1 MTGSFKVQLINMGTR
16 AAAFQAKL
24 RALHEY
30 HVRLLHN
37 VLPAPSGVDI
47 ANNIKYFSQTLL
59 TVLKDVRTS
68 PHELIRDPLEDPTRM
83 SAYPN
88 LEYGNLYNALTML
101 IDVAPCIQYGQIVF
115 GKALLQCL
123 SCILPFLDKD
133 LIDNLPYL
141 VSSTI
146 SVLPPALHQD
156 IVNALCYY
164 ILPFTI
170 TRRSADEQECQA
182 CQSVSSVIMM
192 VLQYSKNPAH
202 HCQLLECLMTLKH
215 NVVKDILCVV
225 AYGTAVS
232 RSSAAKLL
240 FYYWPAFDA
249 NLFDRKVLLSKLT
262 NDLVPFT
269 CQREHCPNAGNAE
282 AAKVCYD
289 HSISI
294 TYAPDCPP
302 PLYLCIECANEIH
315 REHANLEFGDILH
328 PMQQVS
334 MVCENKNCRSNEKS
348 AFSICFSTEC
358 ASYNGNHPIRYCGQC
373 HSNRHNSRRGGDHVV
388 HRSLQPAWQ
397 MDPEMQ
403 MHMVESVVSL
413 LREAKPLN
421 FEPGK
426 ESSSD
431 AKKNGHALTPD
442 NISLEERQMLGRYGI
457 WLLVGRCTPT
467 ADTPV
472 EVLGRIL
479 SMLFHWFHVTAYSYD
494 AAGQI
499 ESTIEKLKVDHV
511 CNWLKE
517 ICRIHYN
524 VFISCLLPH
533 PPEYARVGGHWETLA
548 SRTSHLK
555 EGLQRLICLVP
566 YEVITS
572 EIWDYVMP
580 HWMEAITND
589 VAEKEL
595 NELKIVL
602 SKILDPEMSPLGFDA
617 KTMYNF
623 VAIRFEKTTAKVQQQ
638 ALHWLQILT
647 KLEILIPLVQLF
659 AMFGDGVRIMK
670 YGIQHELMREKEK
683 DPQVQQQQAKIP
695 KTPCKESKAEMANPP
710 RRSSISPVVEDD
722 SGNTSAISDDEA
734 PTNRHTEF
742 STDAEHNLTCCI
754 LMLDILLKQME
765 LQDVEQHMGIHTSV
779 CENVSRLIKC
789 MVTAAR
795 VGLSSHVC
803 ALKVAECAYCEAS
816 TMWHQLSTKLVE
828 FMAPLNPVRP
838 PDVPIEDIIEE
849 EKSSRKSPPES
860 DKEKTRERDVSL
872 SMAPLPIPLG
882 PLGGFADIFKLDQF
896 FSDDG
901 KIIIMAGPVPVAVPQ
916 PEPHS
921 VGGVLVHM
929 PHVCSNNENGHS
941 VDNNELRKVHATDEI
956 MTATVE
962 TVSEQLDLASILP
975 TDRAI
980 ARSITLSDADVGSAN
995 VSVTKASVMG
1005 ENGANGS
1012 NGGENGS
1019 GSDEDEEEEDSDDFW
1034 HTSVGKFKFTLD
1046 QLPQPLQ
1053 YIHQLL
1059 TEIPTI
1065 KKPEIL
1071 YYVLQCLKT
1080 MALHGDALAKAARE
1094 QRGFFIWCQENL
1106 LIKNLWELCN
1116 AEHSHICQVCV
1127 PLLLHCITL
1136 PLGSDVFWRVVQ
1148 EAFHDVDWRV
1158 RFTAVERVTVI
1169 TRFMDS
1175 TPLRSEVG
1183 LQTALATAFCHL
1195 IASMD
1200 DINVYV
1206 AQRAT
1211 LYIGTIHDTAIRSLL
1226 FCLESQ
1232 FDLFIVDRPV
1242 VLQSV
1247 YQLHNS
1253 LSDRKMLGWEFFLNR
1268 FDTLFV
1274 EAQINLEKCGD
1285 ISYLRDLR
1293 NSDNGSEALSA
1304 KILKAREALSQS
1316 DTSGSMAKT
1325 LSASFGTKWPYKRTM
1340 SAPAS
1345 MAPRQD
1351 SKFAV
1356 PEKEKIYSRQVS
1368 APILKRKTSRFGL
1381 GQFLG
1386 SSSGNQNASTASH
1399 SVATTSNPLHTRSK
1413 AALPPPPCP
1422 IHHAPPHNT
1431 AFTYHHHPHPHHHP
1445 HSHPHHP
1452 HPYTHATHHPHTH
1465 TYTHTH
1471 PHSHTAGSSAQVAT
1485 FASAHS
1491 QSHQYLVHCVP
1502 PSHHSPMP
1510 TLQEAETLLRSQ
1522 AAQQPF
1528 QPTTNATTSTTITSS
1543 SMQPA
1548 TVVTAV
1554 AATTTATVTTNAT
1567 STTSAAGMP
1576 TTASS
1581 TSGHTFATSLH
1592 SHFQKH
1598 PSAPN
1603 LLPPQPMVTAPS
1615 PSPSALAFPMH
1626 CTCDVAPHSGANA
1639 AAAAAG
1645 TTGSTTANPDG
1656 HIHSLGGL
1664 NDDNLI
1670 GLLSRITEL
1679 EESDR
1684 ETIHLLVFMLM
1695 QFMSRTDQA
1704 FPSEDKPVTRTQN
1717 IVLKH
1722 LFLLLGHNQIDKTF
1736 HTTPDSLRV
1745 SAVFNAFLAN
1755 LPQVL
1760 DQNHLIGGL
1769 ILPSVMQIILY
1780 APNPTHTSGESYQN
1794 IVFNYSLWHLEQY
1807 PRRNWLFTLLVVL
1820 YKYSYTQPPLSGY
1833 VISAIR
1839 MIMNS
1844 LRGHFHQCRRIPTT
1858 TILDIQGVGG
1868 AARSRDV
1875 SQPSLGTDPDDKE
1888 ASPPASPMFPSEGT
1902 SAASKSKGQN
1912 VAFTPKLQHA
1922 FRKYNDSSLDADE
1935 TESELVAIPESDLS
1949 DSTLHGSSAPGS
1961 FDDTIHFEDIL
1972 PTAKMEL
1979 RNRRTVEYTEE
1990 KSSKSLKSMITTKT
2004 GDTYTTK
2011 IKGSTSESVSTTVV
2025 TTHTRHSLQEG
2036 VRMIVTPLVGPET
2049 TETAIV
2055 SPPVDVHRA
2064 VTVRNKSLEN
2074 AAAST
2079 SKMFA
2084 AIATNHLKALGA
2096 LQDMPAATT
2105 AAASVSSKPGS
2116 SSGSGSRSTNG
2127 GTAAPAVTTKPIG
2140 RHKTIV
2146 ECSAGTSSSSADEA
2160 RREKKSQTKSLR
2172 RTDKTYGSPESPLSK
2187 MSVMPNPRDEVDAGL
2202 LPPPKSIAALEI
2214 PTPERLLPIGTQD
2227 TVATLVER
2235 VRDGLNLPDISHLK
2249 QDSLDVSESTKDDV
2263 TASSRNNSPRRLI
2276 KQVALESPPN
2286 PNASAAAASA
2296 DAQTQA
2302 SSQAQSQAQPD
2313 LHTSILKN
2321 VTQDLKQTSGDRPT
2335 NAAGPSATSNSIKR
2349 PRQKLAPF
2357 NVDTNAIPD
2366 IRSRYAGSWPP
2377 PPFQPAEEHDEDGD
2391 EATDMP
2397 NGHTTHAANH
2407 APRGSSRRV
2416 GDYTIVERC
2425 SDCGAV
2431 IEEYTD
2437 EEIGILIVILGT
2449 FIHREPAMAA
2459 PFLPEVLTISSRI
2472 CLSGTHAWQ
2481 GENGLPLAS
2490 SAQAVA
2496 LQFIRCV
2503 LHQLAP
2509 NGIFLQVFQTQMKIK
2524 IRHNHFRSIAKAL
2537 QDFQDLNATSPIYM
2551 VCESLTSKKALPI
2564 DQLPVIF
2571 RNMAEYL
2578 QCVPAEAGVG
2588 LAVWSQAMQAME
2600 SLLRQVIVIMPS
2612 LSNAEYMLDLIATT
2626 LRLNCVP
2633 KTLLDPYSKIMA
2645 YCVQHTNLEY
2655 QTLYDLCTL
2664 NTRSFNKDRDK
2675 NLLCRQM
2682 IFEFVQALKFK
2693 SNIPDHNLLMIIGFV
2708 LLDAG
2713 GTLPP
2718 GALPG
2723 LPDAAPVL
2731 TTNAADCLR
2740 TYINDVID
2748 FLADFH
2754 TLSKIKNFKNG
2765 QSSNGLGEDTLG
2777 GVLKGAVAQYLAL
2790 EMSRGN
2796 SRDNKAVAR
2805 YLPWLNNAP
2814 SSLQQGPKEFTECV
2828 GHMRLLSWLLLG
2840 SLTHMALMQ
2849 RRQETQTLPPP
2860 VPPNVAPGQGQ
2871 PPAATVHYQH
2881 QGVTYSQ
2888 PVPQE
2893 ASCHIAD
2900 HIQVIFAGFAE
2911 QSKTSVLHMS
2921 SLFHAFTLCQLWT
2934 VYLEQ
2939 MAHNTNSNAEGSTLG
2954 VLFEFWTKVTPCI
2967 LQLVSHAK
2975 PANKDMHAQSSVD
2988 FQTQSANSKLSEMV
3002 NLHFLSLLEA
3012 LKETNSTVLGKL
3024 LPMWST
3030 VLSSQTQLSDTL
3042 HVRLQNVRDYAP
3054 DYEELQTNKSEALLK
3069 WLQRLQFKMGQIELQ
3084 ASTATQFYSI

>member
-1 MTGSFKVQLINMGTR
+1 MSDTFKNQLVNMGTR

-24 RALHEY
+24 RCLHDS
-30 HVRLLHN
+30 HVRLLQN
-37 VLPAPSGVDI
+37 TQPTPSGVDI

-68 PHELIRDPLEDPTRM
+68 PHELIRDPSEDPTRM

-123 SCILPFLDKD
+123 CCILPFLDKD

-141 VSSTI
+141 VSSTM

-182 CQSVSSVIMM
+182 CQAVSSVIMM
-192 VLQYSKNPAH
+192 VLQYSHNPAH

-215 NVVKDILCVV
+215 NVVKDILCVI
-225 AYGTAVS
+225 AYGTSMS

-240 FYYWPAFDA
+240 FYYWPAFDP

-262 NDLVPFT
+262 NDMVPFV
-269 CQREHCPNAGNAE
+269 CQCEQCPNAGNAE
-282 AAKVCYD
+282 AAKVCFD

-294 TYAPDCPP
+294 SYAPDCPP

-315 REHANLEFGDILH
+315 RKHANLEFGDILH

-334 MVCENKNCRSNEKS
+334 MVCENKNCRSTDKA

-358 ASYNGNHPIRYCGQC
+358 ASYNGNHPIRYCTLC

-388 HRSLQPAWQ
+388 HRSLQIIWQ
-397 MDPEMQ
+397 MDPEIQ
-403 MHMVESVVSL
+403 MHMVESVISL

-426 ESSSD
+426 DGSD
-431 AKKNGHALTPD
+431 PKKNGGNGTPD
-442 NISLEERQMLGRYGI
+442 TITLEERQMLGRYGI

-467 ADTPV
+467 PEMPV

-479 SMLFHWFHVTAYSYD
+479 SMLFHWFHVTACSYD
-494 AAGQI
+494 VASQI
-499 ESTIEKLKVDHV
+499 ESTIEKLKVEHV

-589 VAEKEL
+589 VGEKEL

-647 KLEILIPLVQLF
+647 KLGILIPLVQLF

-670 YGIQHELMREKEK
+670 YGVQHELMREKEGQGK
-683 DPQVQQQQAKIP
+683 GP
-695 KTPCKESKAEMANPP
+695 KTPLKETKNELGNPP

-779 CENVSRLIKC
+779 CENVARLIKC

-803 ALKVAECAYCEAS
+803 SLKVAECAYCEAS
-816 TMWHQLSTKLVE
+816 IMWHQLATKLVQ

-838 PDVPIEDIIEE
+838 PDIPIEDIIEE

-860 DKEKTRERDVSL
+860 DKEKSRERDVSL

-882 PLGGFADIFKLDQF
+882 PLGGF
-896 FSDDG
+896 
-901 KIIIMAGPVPVAVPQ
+901 AGPVPVAVPQ

-929 PHVCSNNENGHS
+929 PHVCSNNDYGHS
-941 VDNNELRKVHATDEI
+941 VDSIELRKVHATDEI

-975 TDRAI
+975 ADRAI

-995 VSVTKASVMG
+995 VSVTRASVLG
-1005 ENGANGS
+1005 ENGGANGS
-1012 NGGENGS
+1012 TGGGAGENGS
-1019 GSDEDEEEEDSDDFW
+1019 VSDEEEDEEEGEDFW

-1046 QLPQPLQ
+1046 QLPQTLQ

-1071 YYVLQCLKT
+1071 YYVLQCLNV

-1094 QRGFFIWCQENL
+1094 HRGFFIWCQEHL
-1106 LIKNLWELCN
+1106 LIKNLWGLCN
-1116 AEHSHICQVCV
+1116 AEHSHICQASV

-1148 EAFHDVDWRV
+1148 EAFHDTDWRI

-1175 TPLRSEVG
+1175 TPLRTEVG

-1253 LSDRKMLGWEFFLNR
+1253 LSDRKILNWEFFLNR

-1293 NSDNGSEALSA
+1293 NSENGSEALSS

-1345 MAPRQD
+1345 MIPRQD
-1351 SKFAV
+1351 SKFM
-1356 PEKEKIYSRQVS
+1356 PEKEKIYSRQIS

-1381 GQFLG
+1381 
-1386 SSSGNQNASTASH
+1386 
-1399 SVATTSNPLHTRSK
+1399 
-1413 AALPPPPCP
+1413 
-1422 IHHAPPHNT
+1422 
-1431 AFTYHHHPHPHHHP
+1431 
-1445 HSHPHHP
+1445 
-1452 HPYTHATHHPHTH
+1452 
-1465 TYTHTH
+1465 
-1471 PHSHTAGSSAQVAT
+1471 
-1485 FASAHS
+1485 
-1491 QSHQYLVHCVP
+1491 
-1502 PSHHSPMP
+1502 
-1510 TLQEAETLLRSQ
+1510 
-1522 AAQQPF
+1522 
-1528 QPTTNATTSTTITSS
+1528 
-1543 SMQPA
+1543 
-1548 TVVTAV
+1548 
-1554 AATTTATVTTNAT
+1554 
-1567 STTSAAGMP
+1567 
-1576 TTASS
+1576 
-1581 TSGHTFATSLH
+1581 
-1592 SHFQKH
+1592 
-1598 PSAPN
+1598 
-1603 LLPPQPMVTAPS
+1603 
-1615 PSPSALAFPMH
+1615 
-1626 CTCDVAPHSGANA
+1626 
-1639 AAAAAG
+1639 
-1645 TTGSTTANPDG
+1645 DG
-1656 HIHSLGGL
+1656 HIHSLGGI

-1684 ETIHLLVFMLM
+1684 ETIHLLVFLLM

-1704 FPSEDKPVTRTQN
+1704 FPSEDKPVSKTQN

-1736 HTTPDSLRV
+1736 HTTPENLRV

-1769 ILPSVMQIILY
+1769 ILPSIMQIILY
-1780 APNPTHTSGESYQN
+1780 APNPSNTAADCYQN
-1794 IVFNYSLWHLEQY
+1794 LVFNYSLWYLEQY
-1807 PRRNWLFTLLVVL
+1807 PRRNWMLTVLVVL
-1820 YKYSYTQPPLSGY
+1820 YKYSYTQPPYSAY
-1833 VISAIR
+1833 VISAMR
-1839 MIMNS
+1839 MVMNS
-1844 LRGHFHQCRRIPTT
+1844 LRNHFHQCRRIPTT
-1858 TILDIQGVGG
+1858 TILDIQGTS
-1868 AARSRDV
+1868 RSRDV
-1875 SQPSLGTDPDDKE
+1875 SQPSLGTDPDEKDP
-1888 ASPPASPMFPSEGT
+1888 SPPASPMFPSEGT

-1922 FRKYNDSSLDADE
+1922 FRKYNDSSLEADE

-1961 FDDTIHFEDIL
+1961 FDDTVHFEETSLTKGDMQRARAARAI
-1972 PTAKMEL
+1972 
-1979 RNRRTVEYTEE
+1979 EYEE
-1990 KSSKSLKSMITTKT
+1990 KTSRAQHKSLITTKT

-2011 IKGSTSESVSTTVV
+2011 IRTTGGQEAVSTTVV
-2025 TTHTRHSLQEG
+2025 TTQARHSLQEG
-2036 VRMIVTPLVGPET
+2036 VRMIVTPLVGT
-2049 TETAIV
+2049 DAAAETAIV

-2064 VTVRNKSLEN
+2064 ITVRNKSLEN

-2096 LQDMPAATT
+2096 LQDIQAK
-2105 AAASVSSKPGS
+2105 SSDSNSKSLTS
-2116 SSGSGSRSTNG
+2116 SNGNRSTNSSTENSG
-2127 GTAAPAVTTKPIG
+2127 KCPQQLPPVTSQHVQNQQQQPPHHPPASSKKPIG

-2146 ECSAGTSSSSADEA
+2146 ECSAGTSSSSTGTDDSRLSANH
-2160 RREKKSQTKSLR
+2160 KKPAGKSLKR
-2172 RTDKTYGSPESPLSK
+2172 SDKAYGSPDSPLSK
-2187 MSVMPNPRDEVDAGL
+2187 MSVMPNPVDEVDTTK
-2202 LPPPKSIAALEI
+2202 LPAPKSIAALEI
-2214 PTPERLLPIGTQD
+2214 PTPERLLPIGTHESVGGLID
-2227 TVATLVER
+2227 RL
-2235 VRDGLNLPDISHLK
+2235 RDGLNLPDISHLK
-2249 QDSLDVSESTKDDV
+2249 QDSLDVSDSTKDDI
-2263 TASSRNNSPRRLI
+2263 TPSSRTTSPRRLI

-2286 PNASAAAASA
+2286 ASAAG
-2296 DAQTQA
+2296 QQ
-2302 SSQAQSQAQPD
+2302 D
-2313 LHTSILKN
+2313 LHSSILKS
-2321 VTQDLKQTSGDRPT
+2321 VTQEVKTTTSATVTASTSGVH
-2335 NAAGPSATSNSIKR
+2335 NATKPEAPKR

-2357 NVDTNAIPD
+2357 NMDASAMPD
-2366 IRSRYAGSWPP
+2366 IRSRFAGAWPP
-2377 PPFQPAEEHDEDGD
+2377 PPYQPPEELDDDLDDGI
-2391 EATDMP
+2391 ENG
-2397 NGHTTHAANH
+2397 NGHSGAAAQPN
-2407 APRGSSRRV
+2407 RVSTRRV
-2416 GDYTIVERC
+2416 GDYTICDRC
-2425 SDCGAV
+2425 TDCGAL

-2437 EEIGILIVILGT
+2437 EDIGILIVILGT

-2459 PFLPEVLTISSRI
+2459 PFLPEILTITSRI
-2472 CLSGTHAWQ
+2472 CLTSTHSWQ
-2481 GENGLPLAS
+2481 GENGPALVC
-2490 SAQAVA
+2490 SAQAVS

-2509 NGIFLQVFQTQMKIK
+2509 NGIFVQVFQTQVKMKV
-2524 IRHNHFRSIAKAL
+2524 RHNSFRSIARAL
-2537 QDFQDLNATSPIYM
+2537 QDFQELNATHPIYM
-2551 VCESLTSKKALPI
+2551 VCESLQSKKSLPVE
-2564 DQLPVIF
+2564 QLPVIF

-2578 QCVPAEAGVG
+2578 HCVPTELTTGPGV
-2588 LAVWSQAMQAME
+2588 WQQAMQAME
-2600 SLLRQVIVIMPS
+2600 SLLRQVIVLLPNLANPEHLLDIMV
-2612 LSNAEYMLDLIATT
+2612 AT
-2626 LRLNCVP
+2626 LKMNIVP
-2633 KTLLDPYSKIMA
+2633 KTLLDPYSKIIGF
-2645 YCVQHTNLEY
+2645 CVQNTNLEY
-2655 QTLYDLCTL
+2655 HSLYDLCTL
-2664 NTRSFNKDRDK
+2664 NMRSFSKDRDK
-2675 NLLCRQM
+2675 MLLCRQL

-2693 SNIPDHNLLMIIGFV
+2693 TNIPDNNLLMIIGFV
-2708 LLDAG
+2708 LHDAG

-2718 GALPG
+2718 GTIIGFPE
-2723 LPDAAPVL
+2723 APPPL
-2731 TTNAADCLR
+2731 TTNAADCMR
-2740 TYINDVID
+2740 QYVNDVID

-2765 QSSNGLGEDTLG
+2765 QIQNGLGEDTLG

-2796 SRDNKAVAR
+2796 TRDNKSSSR

-2840 SLTHMALMQ
+2840 SLTHLALTQ
-2849 RRQETQTLPPP
+2849 RRDERHAIPIPSQQ
-2860 VPPNVAPGQGQ
+2860 VPPTV
-2871 PPAATVHYQH
+2871 PPAAVHYQH
-2881 QGVTYSQ
+2881 HQQQPSGMAPFAMPVSQ
-2888 PVPQE
+2888 E
-2893 ASCHIAD
+2893 SSCHIAD

-2934 VYLEQ
+2934 VYLEHV
-2939 MAHNTNSNAEGSTLG
+2939 ARSSSNAEGNTMG
-2954 VLFEFWTKVTPCI
+2954 VLFEFWAKVTPCI
-2967 LQLVSHAK
+2967 LQLVSHARPPK
-2975 PANKDMHAQSSVD
+2975 ESSGSGVGGAGIAD
-2988 FQTQSANSKLSEMV
+2988 FTQNPNAKSPNAKLSEMV

-3012 LKETNSTVLGKL
+3012 LKETNSTILGKL
-3024 LPMWST
+3024 LPLWSP
-3030 VLSSQTQLSDTL
+3030 VLSSQTQLSKTL
-3042 HVRLQNVRDYAP
+3042 HVRLQNVRDNAP
-3054 DYEELQTNKSEALLK
+3054 DFEEQQTHPSDALLK

>member
-24 RALHEY
+24 RALHDY

-68 PHELIRDPLEDPTRM
+68 PHELIRDPHEDPTRM

-170 TRRSADEQECQA
+170 TRRSSDEQECQA

-192 VLQYSKNPAH
+192 VLQYSNNPAH

-294 TYAPDCPP
+294 AYAPDCPP

-358 ASYNGNHPIRYCGQC
+358 ATFNGNHPIRYCSQC

-413 LREAKPLN
+413 LRESKPLN

-426 ESSSD
+426 ESSSSE
-431 AKKNGHALTPD
+431 AKKNGSAATAD
-442 NISLEERQMLGRYGI
+442 NISREERQRLGRYGI

-494 AAGQI
+494 AAGQV

-524 VFISCLLPH
+524 VFIACLLPH

-555 EGLQRLICLVP
+555 EGMQRLICLVP

-602 SKILDPEMSPLGFDA
+602 SKILDPEMSPLGFDG

-670 YGIQHELMREKEK
+670 YGIQHELMREK
-683 DPQVQQQQAKIP
+683 DAAQLQLP
-695 KTPCKESKAEMANPP
+695 KAPKVPCKETKAEMANPP

-816 TMWHQLSTKLVE
+816 IMWHQLATKLVQ

-860 DKEKTRERDVSL
+860 DKEKTRDVSL

-882 PLGGFADIFKLDQF
+882 PLGGF
-896 FSDDG
+896 
-901 KIIIMAGPVPVAVPQ
+901 AGPVPVAVPQ

-929 PHVCSNNENGHS
+929 PHVCS
-941 VDNNELRKVHATDEI
+941 I

-1012 NGGENGS
+1012 TACGGENGS

-1046 QLPQPLQ
+1046 TLPQPLQ

-1071 YYVLQCLKT
+1071 YYVLQCLNT
-1080 MALHGDALAKAARE
+1080 MALHGDALAKAAKE

-1116 AEHSHICQVCV
+1116 AEHSHICQVGV

-1148 EAFHDVDWRV
+1148 EAFHDTDWRV

-1253 LSDRKMLGWEFFLNR
+1253 LSDRKLLGWDFFLNR

-1351 SKFAV
+1351 SKFV

-1381 GQFLG
+1381 
-1386 SSSGNQNASTASH
+1386 
-1399 SVATTSNPLHTRSK
+1399 
-1413 AALPPPPCP
+1413 
-1422 IHHAPPHNT
+1422 
-1431 AFTYHHHPHPHHHP
+1431 
-1445 HSHPHHP
+1445 
-1452 HPYTHATHHPHTH
+1452 
-1465 TYTHTH
+1465 
-1471 PHSHTAGSSAQVAT
+1471 
-1485 FASAHS
+1485 
-1491 QSHQYLVHCVP
+1491 
-1502 PSHHSPMP
+1502 
-1510 TLQEAETLLRSQ
+1510 
-1522 AAQQPF
+1522 
-1528 QPTTNATTSTTITSS
+1528 
-1543 SMQPA
+1543 
-1548 TVVTAV
+1548 
-1554 AATTTATVTTNAT
+1554 
-1567 STTSAAGMP
+1567 
-1576 TTASS
+1576 
-1581 TSGHTFATSLH
+1581 
-1592 SHFQKH
+1592 
-1598 PSAPN
+1598 
-1603 LLPPQPMVTAPS
+1603 
-1615 PSPSALAFPMH
+1615 
-1626 CTCDVAPHSGANA
+1626 
-1639 AAAAAG
+1639 
-1645 TTGSTTANPDG
+1645 DG

-1664 NDDNLI
+1664 NDENLI

-1736 HTTPDSLRV
+1736 HTTPESLRV

-1780 APNPTHTSGESYQN
+1780 APYPTNTSGESYQN

-1833 VISAIR
+1833 IISGIR

-1888 ASPPASPMFPSEGT
+1888 ASPPVSPMFPSEAT
-1902 SAASKSKGQN
+1902 SAASKSKGN

-1949 DSTLHGSSAPGS
+1949 DSTLHGSAPGS
-1961 FDDTIHFEDIL
+1961 FDDTIHFEDVM
-1972 PTAKMEL
+1972 PTRKRL
-1979 RNRRTVEYTEE
+1979 EYTEE
-1990 KSSKSLKSMITTKT
+1990 KSTKSHKSMITTKV

-2011 IKGSTSESVSTTVV
+2011 IKATTTSETLV
-2025 TTHTRHSLQEG
+2025 TTRHSLQEG
-2036 VRMIVTPLVGPET
+2036 VRMIVTPLVAAET

-2096 LQDMPAATT
+2096 LQDVPGT
-2105 AAASVSSKPGS
+2105 ADRKPGS
-2116 SSGSGSRSTNG
+2116 SSGSGSRSVNG
-2127 GTAAPAVTTKPIG
+2127 NATAAPAPTAAPTKSIG

-2146 ECSAGTSSSSADEA
+2146 ECSAGTSSSSMDDS
-2160 RREKKSQTKSLR
+2160 RHQKKSQTKSLK
-2172 RTDKTYGSPESPLSK
+2172 RTDKNYGSPDSPLSK
-2187 MSVMPNPRDEVDAGL
+2187 MSVMPNPRDEMDAAMQG
-2202 LPPPKSIAALEI
+2202 LPPPKNIAALEI

-2227 TVATLVER
+2227 TVAALVER
-2235 VRDGLNLPDISHLK
+2235 VREGLNLPDISHLK

-2263 TASSRNNSPRRLI
+2263 TPSSRTNSPRRLI

-2286 PNASAAAASA
+2286 PNAPSTS
-2296 DAQTQA
+2296 QQPTQPPA
-2302 SSQAQSQAQPD
+2302 D

-2321 VTQDLKQTSGDRPT
+2321 VQQELKQSAGGAPAGG
-2335 NAAGPSATSNSIKR
+2335 AAGGGLTSSNSIKR

-2366 IRSRYAGSWPP
+2366 IRSRFAGSWPP
-2377 PPFQPAEEHDEDGD
+2377 PPFQPAEPDPDDEGDDGVG
-2391 EATDMP
+2391 EAT
-2397 NGHTTHAANH
+2397 NGHGTSHGTAHV
-2407 APRGSSRRV
+2407 PRGSARRV

-2425 SDCGAV
+2425 SDCGAH

-2437 EEIGILIVILGT
+2437 EEIGIFIVILGA

-2459 PFLPEVLTISSRI
+2459 PFLPEILTMTSRI
-2472 CLSGTHAWQ
+2472 CLSSTHSWQ
-2481 GENGLPLAS
+2481 GENGPPLAC

-2509 NGIFLQVFQTQMKIK
+2509 NGIFLQVFQTQMKMK

-2551 VCESLTSKKALPI
+2551 VCESLTSKKALPV

-2578 QCVPAEAGVG
+2578 NLQCVPAEAGVG
-2588 LAVWSQAMQAME
+2588 LAMWSQAMQAME

-2612 LSNAEYMLDLIATT
+2612 LTNAEYMLDIIAAT

-2655 QTLYDLCTL
+2655 QTVYELCTL
-2664 NTRSFNKDRDK
+2664 NTRSFSKDRDK

-2693 SNIPDHNLLMIIGFV
+2693 SNIPDHNLLVIIGVV

-2718 GALPG
+2718 GSAPG
-2723 LPDAAPVL
+2723 MPDAAPML
-2731 TTNAADCLR
+2731 TTNSADCLR
-2740 TYINDVID
+2740 QYINDVID

-2754 TLSKIKNFKNG
+2754 TLSKIKHLKNG
-2765 QSSNGLGEDTLG
+2765 QTSNGLGEDTLG

-2796 SRDNKAVAR
+2796 SRDNRAVSR

-2840 SLTHMALMQ
+2840 SLTHMVLMQ
-2849 RRQETQTLPPP
+2849 RRQETHTIPTPPP
-2860 VPPNVAPGQGQ
+2860 NPPPGQGQ
-2871 PPAATVHYQH
+2871 APAASVHYQH

-2939 MAHNTNSNAEGSTLG
+2939 MAHNTTSNVEGGTLG
-2954 VLFEFWTKVTPCI
+2954 VLFEFWAKVTPCI

-2975 PANKDMHAQSSVD
+2975 PTINKDQPQSSVD

-3012 LKETNSTVLGKL
+3012 LKDTNSTVLGKL
-3024 LPMWST
+3024 LPMWSP

-3042 HVRLQNVRDYAP
+3042 HVRLQNVRDCAP
-3054 DYEELQTNKSEALLK
+3054 DYEEQQAFRSEALLK

>member
-146 SVLPPALHQD
+146 SVLPPALHQC
-156 IVNALCYY
+156 IINALCYY

-170 TRRSADEQECQA
+170 TRRSSDEQECQA

-192 VLQYSKNPAH
+192 VLQYSNNPAH

-232 RSSAAKLL
+232 RTSAAKLL
-240 FYYWPAFDA
+240 FYYWPAFNA

-269 CQREHCPNAGNAE
+269 CQREHCPNSGNAE

-294 TYAPDCPP
+294 AYAPDCPP

-315 REHANLEFGDILH
+315 REHGSLEFGDILH

-358 ASYNGNHPIRYCGQC
+358 ASFNGNHPIRYCSQC

-426 ESSSD
+426 ESFSSES
-431 AKKNGHALTPD
+431 KKNGSGITAD
-442 NISLEERQMLGRYGI
+442 NISLEERQRLGRYGI

-494 AAGQI
+494 AAGQV

-511 CNWLKE
+511 CNWLKD

-670 YGIQHELMREKEK
+670 YGIQHELMREK
-683 DPQVQQQQAKIP
+683 DAQSQSLAKAP
-695 KTPCKESKAEMANPP
+695 KTPCKESKETKADMANPP

-816 TMWHQLSTKLVE
+816 IMWHQLATKLVQ

-860 DKEKTRERDVSL
+860 DKEKTRDRDVSL

-882 PLGGFADIFKLDQF
+882 PLGGF
-896 FSDDG
+896 
-901 KIIIMAGPVPVAVPQ
+901 AGPVPVAVPQ

-941 VDNNELRKVHATDEI
+941 VDSNELRKVHATDEI

-1005 ENGANGS
+1005 ENGANGGAACG
-1012 NGGENGS
+1012 GGENGS
-1019 GSDEDEEEEDSDDFW
+1019 GSEDDEEEEDSDDFW

-1046 QLPQPLQ
+1046 TLPQPLQ

-1071 YYVLQCLKT
+1071 YYVLQCLNT

-1116 AEHSHICQVCV
+1116 AEHSHICQVGV

-1148 EAFHDVDWRV
+1148 EAFHDTDWRV

-1200 DINVYV
+1200 DVNVYV

-1304 KILKAREALSQS
+1304 KIQKAREALSQS
-1316 DTSGSMAKT
+1316 DTSGGMAKT

-1351 SKFAV
+1351 SKFV

-1381 GQFLG
+1381 
-1386 SSSGNQNASTASH
+1386 
-1399 SVATTSNPLHTRSK
+1399 
-1413 AALPPPPCP
+1413 
-1422 IHHAPPHNT
+1422 
-1431 AFTYHHHPHPHHHP
+1431 
-1445 HSHPHHP
+1445 
-1452 HPYTHATHHPHTH
+1452 
-1465 TYTHTH
+1465 
-1471 PHSHTAGSSAQVAT
+1471 
-1485 FASAHS
+1485 
-1491 QSHQYLVHCVP
+1491 
-1502 PSHHSPMP
+1502 
-1510 TLQEAETLLRSQ
+1510 
-1522 AAQQPF
+1522 
-1528 QPTTNATTSTTITSS
+1528 
-1543 SMQPA
+1543 
-1548 TVVTAV
+1548 
-1554 AATTTATVTTNAT
+1554 
-1567 STTSAAGMP
+1567 
-1576 TTASS
+1576 
-1581 TSGHTFATSLH
+1581 
-1592 SHFQKH
+1592 
-1598 PSAPN
+1598 
-1603 LLPPQPMVTAPS
+1603 
-1615 PSPSALAFPMH
+1615 
-1626 CTCDVAPHSGANA
+1626 
-1639 AAAAAG
+1639 
-1645 TTGSTTANPDG
+1645 DG

-1704 FPSEDKPVTRTQN
+1704 YPSEEKPMTKTQN

-1736 HTTPDSLRV
+1736 HTTPESLRV

-1769 ILPSVMQIILY
+1769 IMPSVMQIILY
-1780 APNPTHTSGESYQN
+1780 APNPTSTSGESYQN
-1794 IVFNYSLWHLEQY
+1794 IIFNYSLWHLEQY

-1833 VISAIR
+1833 VIAGIR
-1839 MIMNS
+1839 LIMNS

-1902 SAASKSKGQN
+1902 SAASKSKGN

-1961 FDDTIHFEDIL
+1961 FDDTIHFEDVM
-1972 PTAKMEL
+1972 P
-1979 RNRRTVEYTEE
+1979 RSRRTLEYTEE
-1990 KSSKSLKSMITTKT
+1990 KSTKSHKSMITTKV

-2011 IKGSTSESVSTTVV
+2011 IKATTTNETLV

-2036 VRMIVTPLVGPET
+2036 VRMIVTPLVGAET

-2096 LQDMPAATT
+2096 LQDMSPAVERKA
-2105 AAASVSSKPGS
+2105 GS
-2116 SSGSGSRSTNG
+2116 SSGSGSRSANG
-2127 GTAAPAVTTKPIG
+2127 NGNGNGSGGSAPAAIQATSSTAASKPIG

-2146 ECSAGTSSSSADEA
+2146 ECSAGNSSSSADDS
-2160 RREKKSQTKSLR
+2160 RQKKSQTKSLR
-2172 RTDKTYGSPESPLSK
+2172 RTDKNYGSPDSPLSK
-2187 MSVMPNPRDEVDAGL
+2187 MSVMPNPRDEMDESIQS

-2263 TASSRNNSPRRLI
+2263 TPSSRTNSPRRLI

-2286 PNASAAAASA
+2286 PNA
-2296 DAQTQA
+2296 QL
-2302 SSQAQSQAQPD
+2302 QSQPSAD

-2321 VTQDLKQTSGDRPT
+2321 VQQDLRQ
-2335 NAAGPSATSNSIKR
+2335 NAPEGNGLTTSNSIKR

-2357 NVDTNAIPD
+2357 NVDSNAIPD
-2366 IRSRYAGSWPP
+2366 IRSRFAGSWPP
-2377 PPFQPAEEHDEDGD
+2377 PPFQPVDHDPDDDDEIGAE
-2391 EATDMP
+2391 AS
-2397 NGHTTHAANH
+2397 NGHGTHSTTH

-2425 SDCGAV
+2425 SDCGAH

-2437 EEIGILIVILGT
+2437 EEIGIFIVILGT

-2459 PFLPEVLTISSRI
+2459 PFLPEILTMTSRI
-2472 CLSGTHAWQ
+2472 CLSSTHAWQ
-2481 GENGLPLAS
+2481 GENGPPLAS

-2496 LQFIRCV
+2496 CQFFRCV

-2509 NGIFLQVFQTQMKIK
+2509 NGIFLQVFQTQMKMK
-2524 IRHNHFRSIAKAL
+2524 IRHHHFRSIAKAL
-2537 QDFQDLNATSPIYM
+2537 QDFQDLNSTSPIYM

-2578 QCVPAEAGVG
+2578 NLQCVPTEAGVG

-2612 LSNAEYMLDLIATT
+2612 LTNAEYMLDIMAAT

-2655 QTLYDLCTL
+2655 QTLYELCTL
-2664 NTRSFNKDRDK
+2664 NIRSFSKDRDK

-2693 SNIPDHNLLMIIGFV
+2693 SNIPDHNLLTIIGFV

-2718 GALPG
+2718 GAAPG
-2723 LPDAAPVL
+2723 LPDAAPMM
-2731 TTNAADCLR
+2731 TTNSADCLR
-2740 TYINDVID
+2740 QYINDVID

-2765 QSSNGLGEDTLG
+2765 QTSSGLGEDTLG

-2796 SRDNKAVAR
+2796 SRDNKAVSR

-2849 RRQETQTLPPP
+2849 RRQETHSIPTPMPQQ
-2860 VPPNVAPGQGQ
+2860 NSQGTG
-2871 PPAATVHYQH
+2871 PTASVHYQH

-2954 VLFEFWTKVTPCI
+2954 VLFEFWAKVTPCI

-2975 PANKDMHAQSSVD
+2975 PTVNKDQPQTPLD

-3012 LKETNSTVLGKL
+3012 LKDTNSTVLGKL
-3024 LPMWST
+3024 LPMWSP

-3054 DYEELQTNKSEALLK
+3054 DYEEQQTYKSEALLK

>member
-1 MTGSFKVQLINMGTR
+1 MTDSFKTQLVNMGTR
-16 AAAFQAKL
+16 AQAFKAKL
-24 RALHEY
+24 RCLHEY

-37 VLPAPSGVDI
+37 VLPAPSGADI

-68 PHELIRDPLEDPTRM
+68 PHELIRDPTEDPTRM

-101 IDVAPCIQYGQIVF
+101 IDVAPCIQYGQLAF
-115 GKALLQCL
+115 GRALLQCL
-123 SCILPFLDKD
+123 CCILPFLDKD

-141 VSSTI
+141 ASSTI

-170 TRRSADEQECQA
+170 TRRSADEQESQA

-192 VLQYSKNPAH
+192 VLQYSNNPAH

-240 FYYWPAFDA
+240 FYYWPAFDP

-262 NDLVPFT
+262 NDLVPFV
-269 CQREHCPNAGNAE
+269 CQRENCPNSGNAE
-282 AAKVCYD
+282 AAKVCFD

-334 MVCENKNCRSNEKS
+334 MVCENKNCRSTEKS

-358 ASYNGNHPIRYCGQC
+358 ASYNGNHPIRYCSQC

-388 HRSLQPAWQ
+388 HRSLPPAWQ

-403 MHMVESVVSL
+403 MHMVECVVSL
-413 LREAKPLN
+413 LREAKPIN

-426 ESSSD
+426 ESSDS
-431 AKKNGHALTPD
+431 KKNGASATGGNGIMPD
-442 NISLEERQMLGRYGI
+442 AITLEERQMLGRYGI

-472 EVLGRIL
+472 EILGRIL

-494 AAGQI
+494 AGQI
-499 ESTIEKLKVDHV
+499 ESTIEKLKTEHVVD
-511 CNWLKE
+511 WLKE
-517 ICRIHYN
+517 ICRIHYS
-524 VFISCLLPH
+524 VFTSCLLPH
-533 PPEYARVGGHWETLA
+533 PPEYGRVGGHWETLA
-548 SRTSHLK
+548 SRTAHLK

-589 VAEKEL
+589 VSEKEL

-638 ALHWLQILT
+638 ALRWLQILS
-647 KLEILIPLVQLF
+647 KLGILIPLVQLF

-670 YGIQHELMREKEK
+670 YGVQHELMREKDGAPKGGVKAVSK
-683 DPQVQQQQAKIP
+683 DTKD
-695 KTPCKESKAEMANPP
+695 NPP

-765 LQDVEQHMGIHTSV
+765 LQDIEQHMGIHTSV
-779 CENVSRLIKC
+779 CEDVSRLMKC

-803 ALKVAECAYCEAS
+803 SLKVAECAYCEAS
-816 TMWHQLSTKLVE
+816 IMWHQLSTKIVQ
-828 FMAPLNPVRP
+828 FMAPLNPLRP

-860 DKEKTRERDVSL
+860 DKEKSRERDVSL

-882 PLGGFADIFKLDQF
+882 PLGGFSDLFKLDPF
-896 FSDDG
+896 FTDDG

-929 PHVCSNNENGHS
+929 PHVCSKNDNGQS
-941 VDNNELRKVHATDEI
+941 VDSIELRKVHATDEI

-975 TDRAI
+975 ADRAI

-995 VSVTKASVMG
+995 VSVTKASVLG
-1005 ENGANGS
+1005 GDNGVGNGS
-1012 NGGENGS
+1012 SGGACGLDNGS
-1019 GSDEDEEEEDSDDFW
+1019 LSGEDEEEEDGEDFW
-1034 HTSVGKFKFTLD
+1034 HTSVGKFKFSLD
-1046 QLPQPLQ
+1046 QLPQSLQ

-1071 YYVLQCLKT
+1071 YYVLHCLNVMT
-1080 MALHGDALAKAARE
+1080 LHGDALAKAARE
-1094 QRGFFIWCQENL
+1094 HRGFFIWCQENL

-1116 AEHSHICQVCV
+1116 AEHSHICQVGV

-1148 EAFHDVDWRV
+1148 EAFHDTDWRI

-1175 TPLRSEVG
+1175 TPLRTEVG

-1253 LSDRKMLGWEFFLNR
+1253 LSDRKILTWEFFLNR

-1274 EAQINLEKCGD
+1274 EAQITLEKCGD

-1293 NSDNGSEALSA
+1293 NSENGSEALSS

-1316 DTSGSMAKT
+1316 DTATGGMAKT

-1345 MAPRQD
+1345 MIPRQD
-1351 SKFAV
+1351 SKFV
-1356 PEKEKIYSRQVS
+1356 PDKEKIYSRQIS

-1381 GQFLG
+1381 
-1386 SSSGNQNASTASH
+1386 
-1399 SVATTSNPLHTRSK
+1399 
-1413 AALPPPPCP
+1413 
-1422 IHHAPPHNT
+1422 
-1431 AFTYHHHPHPHHHP
+1431 
-1445 HSHPHHP
+1445 
-1452 HPYTHATHHPHTH
+1452 
-1465 TYTHTH
+1465 
-1471 PHSHTAGSSAQVAT
+1471 
-1485 FASAHS
+1485 
-1491 QSHQYLVHCVP
+1491 
-1502 PSHHSPMP
+1502 
-1510 TLQEAETLLRSQ
+1510 
-1522 AAQQPF
+1522 
-1528 QPTTNATTSTTITSS
+1528 
-1543 SMQPA
+1543 
-1548 TVVTAV
+1548 
-1554 AATTTATVTTNAT
+1554 
-1567 STTSAAGMP
+1567 
-1576 TTASS
+1576 
-1581 TSGHTFATSLH
+1581 
-1592 SHFQKH
+1592 
-1598 PSAPN
+1598 
-1603 LLPPQPMVTAPS
+1603 
-1615 PSPSALAFPMH
+1615 
-1626 CTCDVAPHSGANA
+1626 
-1639 AAAAAG
+1639 
-1645 TTGSTTANPDG
+1645 DG
-1656 HIHSLGGL
+1656 HIHSLSGM
-1664 NDDNLI
+1664 NDDSLI

-1684 ETIHLLVFMLM
+1684 ETIHLLVFLLM
-1695 QFMSRTDQA
+1695 QFMSRPDQA
-1704 FPSEDKPVTRTQN
+1704 YPSEDKPISKTQG

-1736 HTTPDSLRV
+1736 HTSPENLRA
-1745 SAVFNAFLAN
+1745 SAVFNAFMAN

-1769 ILPSVMQIILY
+1769 ILSSVMQVILY
-1780 APNPTHTSGESYQN
+1780 APNPNNNAADLYQN
-1794 IVFNYSLWHLEQY
+1794 QVFNYSLWYLELY
-1807 PRRNWLFTLLVVL
+1807 PRRNWMFTMLVVL
-1820 YKYSYTQPPLSGY
+1820 YKYSYTQPPQSAY
-1833 VISAIR
+1833 VNSAIR
-1839 MIMNS
+1839 IIMNS
-1844 LRGHFHQCRRIPTT
+1844 LRNHFHQCRRIPTT
-1858 TILDIQGVGG
+1858 TILDMQGTS
-1868 AARSRDV
+1868 RSRDV
-1875 SQPSLGTDPDDKE
+1875 SQPSLGTDPEDKE
-1888 ASPPASPMFPSEGT
+1888 QSPPASPMFPSEGT
-1902 SAASKSKGQN
+1902 SGASKGKGQN

-1961 FDDTIHFEDIL
+1961 FDDTIHFEEINSSKLDV
-1972 PTAKMEL
+1972 L
-1979 RNRRTVEYTEE
+1979 RSRRTTEE
-1990 KSSKSLKSMITTKT
+1990 TMKNQKTMITTKT

-2011 IKGSTSESVSTTVV
+2011 IKSTVSETVSTTVV
-2025 TTHTRHSLQEG
+2025 ATHSRHSLQEG
-2036 VRMIVTPLVGPET
+2036 VRMIVTPLVGTEPS
-2049 TETAIV
+2049 ETAII

-2064 VTVRNKSLEN
+2064 ITVRNKSQDS
-2074 AAAST
+2074 AATST

-2096 LQDMPAATT
+2096 LQDITSPRVTE
-2105 AAASVSSKPGS
+2105 SKSQSSTN
-2116 SSGSGSRSTNG
+2116 GSRSTNG
-2127 GTAAPAVTTKPIG
+2127 NGESSDKRPVVAKQTTVEQSKKPLG
-2140 RHKTIV
+2140 RHKTII
-2146 ECSAGTSSSSADEA
+2146 ECSAGTSSSSNGNDDSRLSANH
-2160 RREKKSQTKSLR
+2160 KKLTSKTLKRS
-2172 RTDKTYGSPESPLSK
+2172 DKAYGSPDSPLSK
-2187 MSVMPNPRDEVDAGL
+2187 MSVMPNPVDEIDPAT
-2202 LPPPKSIAALEI
+2202 LPPPKNIGTLEI
-2214 PTPERLLPIGTQD
+2214 PTPERLLPIGTQES
-2227 TVATLVER
+2227 VAAIADRLRE
-2235 VRDGLNLPDISHLK
+2235 GLNLPDISHLK

-2263 TASSRNNSPRRLI
+2263 TPSSRTNSPRRLI
-2276 KQVALESPPN
+2276 KQVALEEPHTTHHV
-2286 PNASAAAASA
+2286 SAQQAAHK
-2296 DAQTQA
+2296 DETQH
-2302 SSQAQSQAQPD
+2302 D
-2313 LHTSILKN
+2313 LHTSILKTVQEDKMN
-2321 VTQDLKQTSGDRPT
+2321 GAL
-2335 NAAGPSATSNSIKR
+2335 GPSTTSAGAQIPHNTAARTDSAKK
-2349 PRQKLAPF
+2349 PRQKMAPF
-2357 NVDTNAIPD
+2357 AVDVNAIPD

-2377 PPFQPAEEHDEDGD
+2377 PPYQPPEEQDDDLDDGL
-2391 EATDMP
+2391 E
-2397 NGHTTHAANH
+2397 NGLGGQTIPQPDRVST
-2407 APRGSSRRV
+2407 RRV
-2416 GDYTIVERC
+2416 GDYTVCERC
-2425 SDCGAV
+2425 SECGAL

-2437 EEIGILIVILGT
+2437 EEIGLLIVILGT
-2449 FIHREPAMAA
+2449 FIHREPSMAA
-2459 PFLPEVLTISSRI
+2459 PFLPEILTITSKISST
-2472 CLSGTHAWQ
+2472 CTYAWQ
-2481 GENGLPLAS
+2481 GENGPPLLC

-2496 LQFIRCV
+2496 LQFLRCV

-2509 NGIFLQVFQTQMKIK
+2509 NGIFLQILQTEVIMKV
-2524 IRHNHFRSIAKAL
+2524 RRNTFRSIAKAL
-2537 QDFQDLNATSPIYM
+2537 QDFQELNASSPIYM
-2551 VCESLTSKKALPI
+2551 VCEALQAKKSLPI
-2564 DQLPVIF
+2564 ENLPIIF

-2578 QCVPAEAGVG
+2578 QCVVPDGTVQSA
-2588 LAVWSQAMQAME
+2588 WPQAMTSLE
-2600 SLLRQVIVIMPS
+2600 NLLRQVIVILPT
-2612 LSNAEYMLDLIATT
+2612 LTNHEYLLDLMVAT

-2633 KTLLDPYSKIMA
+2633 KTLLDPYSKILA
-2645 YCVQHTNLEY
+2645 YCVQHTNLDY
-2655 QTLYDLCTL
+2655 SVLYDICIYS
-2664 NTRSFNKDRDK
+2664 RSFSRDRDK
-2675 NLLCRQM
+2675 QYLCRQL

-2693 SNIPDHNLLMIIGFV
+2693 TNIPDHNLLMIIGFV

-2718 GALPG
+2718 GTLQDIPEV
-2723 LPDAAPVL
+2723 PPNIS
-2731 TTNAADCLR
+2731 TNSADCLR
-2740 TYINDVID
+2740 QYINDVID

-2754 TLSKIKNFKNG
+2754 TLSKIKNFKNS
-2765 QSSNGLGEDTLG
+2765 QTQNGLGEDTLG
-2777 GVLKGAVAQYLAL
+2777 GVLKGAVSQYLAL

-2805 YLPWLNNAP
+2805 YLPWLYNAP

-2840 SLTHMALMQ
+2840 SLTHMALLQ
-2849 RRQETQTLPPP
+2849 RRSTIHIAT
-2860 VPPNVAPGQGQ
+2860 NANATTNQ
-2871 PPAATVHYQH
+2871 PTNANNPAGGHHSAAAGHANF
-2881 QGVTYSQ
+2881 SQ

-2939 MAHNTNSNAEGSTLG
+2939 IAHTSNNPEGNTMG
-2954 VLFEFWTKVTPCI
+2954 VLFEFWAKVTPCI
-2967 LQLVSHAK
+2967 LQLVSHSK
-2975 PANKDMHAQSSVD
+2975 PTKETND
-2988 FQTQSANSKLSEMV
+2988 FSQNSNAKLSEMV

-3012 LKETNSTVLGKL
+3012 LKETNSTVLSKL
-3024 LPMWST
+3024 LPLWSP

-3054 DYEELQTNKSEALLK
+3054 DYEEKQTHHAENLLK
-3069 WLQRLQFKMGQIELQ
+3069 WLQHLQFKMGQIELQ

>member
-1 MTGSFKVQLINMGTR
+1 MSDTFKNQLVNMGTR

-24 RALHEY
+24 RCLHDS
-30 HVRLLHN
+30 HVRLLQN
-37 VLPAPSGVDI
+37 TQPTPSGVDI

-68 PHELIRDPLEDPTRM
+68 PHELIRDPSEDPTRM

-123 SCILPFLDKD
+123 CCILPFLDKD

-141 VSSTI
+141 VSSTM

-182 CQSVSSVIMM
+182 CQAVSSVIMM
-192 VLQYSKNPAH
+192 VLQYSHNPAH

-215 NVVKDILCVV
+215 NVVKDILCVI
-225 AYGTAVS
+225 AYGTSMS

-240 FYYWPAFDA
+240 FYYWPAFDP

-262 NDLVPFT
+262 NDMVPFV
-269 CQREHCPNAGNAE
+269 CQCEQCPNAGNAE
-282 AAKVCYD
+282 AAKVCFD

-294 TYAPDCPP
+294 SYAPDCPP

-315 REHANLEFGDILH
+315 RKHANLEFGDILH

-334 MVCENKNCRSNEKS
+334 MVCENKNCRSTEKA

-358 ASYNGNHPIRYCGQC
+358 ASYNGNHPIRYCSLC

-388 HRSLQPAWQ
+388 HRSLQIIWQ
-397 MDPEMQ
+397 MDPEIQ
-403 MHMVESVVSL
+403 MHMVESVISL

-426 ESSSD
+426 DSSD
-431 AKKNGHALTPD
+431 PKKNGGNGTPD
-442 NISLEERQMLGRYGI
+442 TITLEERQMLGRYGI

-467 ADTPV
+467 PEMPV

-479 SMLFHWFHVTAYSYD
+479 SMLFHWFHVTACSFD
-494 AAGQI
+494 VASQI
-499 ESTIEKLKVDHV
+499 ESTIEKLKVEHV

-589 VAEKEL
+589 VGEKEL

-647 KLEILIPLVQLF
+647 KLGILIPLLQLF

-670 YGIQHELMREKEK
+670 YGVQHELMREKEG
-683 DPQVQQQQAKIP
+683 QVKGP
-695 KTPCKESKAEMANPP
+695 KTPMKETKNELGNPP

-765 LQDVEQHMGIHTSV
+765 LQDIEQHMGIHTSV

-803 ALKVAECAYCEAS
+803 SLKVAECAYCEAS
-816 TMWHQLSTKLVE
+816 IMWHQLATKLVQ

-838 PDVPIEDIIEE
+838 PDIPIEDIIEE

-860 DKEKTRERDVSL
+860 DKEKSRDRDVSL

-882 PLGGFADIFKLDQF
+882 PLGGF
-896 FSDDG
+896 
-901 KIIIMAGPVPVAVPQ
+901 AGPVPVAVPQ

-929 PHVCSNNENGHS
+929 PHVCSNNDNGHS
-941 VDNNELRKVHATDEI
+941 VDSIELRKVHATDEI

-975 TDRAI
+975 ADRAI

-995 VSVTKASVMG
+995 VSVTRASILG
-1005 ENGANGS
+1005 ENGGANGS
-1012 NGGENGS
+1012 TGGGVGENGS
-1019 GSDEDEEEEDSDDFW
+1019 VSDDEEDEEEGEDFW
-1034 HTSVGKFKFTLD
+1034 HTSVGKFKFTLE
-1046 QLPQPLQ
+1046 QLPQTLQ

-1071 YYVLQCLKT
+1071 YYVLQCLNV

-1094 QRGFFIWCQENL
+1094 HRGFFIWCQENL
-1106 LIKNLWELCN
+1106 LIKNLWGLCN
-1116 AEHSHICQVCV
+1116 AEHSHICQASV

-1148 EAFHDVDWRV
+1148 EAFHDTDWRI

-1175 TPLRSEVG
+1175 TPLRTEVG

-1253 LSDRKMLGWEFFLNR
+1253 LSDRKILTWEFFLNR

-1293 NSDNGSEALSA
+1293 NSENGSEALSS

-1345 MAPRQD
+1345 MIPRQD
-1351 SKFAV
+1351 SKFM
-1356 PEKEKIYSRQVS
+1356 PEKEKIYSRQIS

-1381 GQFLG
+1381 
-1386 SSSGNQNASTASH
+1386 
-1399 SVATTSNPLHTRSK
+1399 
-1413 AALPPPPCP
+1413 
-1422 IHHAPPHNT
+1422 
-1431 AFTYHHHPHPHHHP
+1431 
-1445 HSHPHHP
+1445 
-1452 HPYTHATHHPHTH
+1452 
-1465 TYTHTH
+1465 
-1471 PHSHTAGSSAQVAT
+1471 
-1485 FASAHS
+1485 
-1491 QSHQYLVHCVP
+1491 
-1502 PSHHSPMP
+1502 
-1510 TLQEAETLLRSQ
+1510 
-1522 AAQQPF
+1522 
-1528 QPTTNATTSTTITSS
+1528 
-1543 SMQPA
+1543 
-1548 TVVTAV
+1548 
-1554 AATTTATVTTNAT
+1554 
-1567 STTSAAGMP
+1567 
-1576 TTASS
+1576 
-1581 TSGHTFATSLH
+1581 
-1592 SHFQKH
+1592 
-1598 PSAPN
+1598 
-1603 LLPPQPMVTAPS
+1603 
-1615 PSPSALAFPMH
+1615 
-1626 CTCDVAPHSGANA
+1626 
-1639 AAAAAG
+1639 
-1645 TTGSTTANPDG
+1645 DG
-1656 HIHSLGGL
+1656 HIHSLGGI

-1684 ETIHLLVFMLM
+1684 ETIHLLVFLLM

-1704 FPSEDKPVTRTQN
+1704 FPSEDKPVSKTQN

-1736 HTTPDSLRV
+1736 HTTPENLRV

-1780 APNPTHTSGESYQN
+1780 APNPSNTAADCYQN
-1794 IVFNYSLWHLEQY
+1794 LVFNYSLWYLEQY
-1807 PRRNWLFTLLVVL
+1807 PRRNWMLTILVVL
-1820 YKYSYTQPPLSGY
+1820 YKYSYTQPPYSAY
-1833 VISAIR
+1833 VISAMR
-1839 MIMNS
+1839 MVMNS
-1844 LRGHFHQCRRIPTT
+1844 LRNHFHQCRRIPTT
-1858 TILDIQGVGG
+1858 TILDIQGTS
-1868 AARSRDV
+1868 RSRDV
-1875 SQPSLGTDPDDKE
+1875 SQPSLGTDPDEKDP
-1888 ASPPASPMFPSEGT
+1888 SPPASPMFPSEAT

-1922 FRKYNDSSLDADE
+1922 FRKYNDSSLEADE

-1961 FDDTIHFEDIL
+1961 FDDNVHFEETSLTKGDMQRARAVRAI
-1972 PTAKMEL
+1972 
-1979 RNRRTVEYTEE
+1979 EYEDKTS
-1990 KSSKSLKSMITTKT
+1990 KAHHKSLITTKT

-2011 IKGSTSESVSTTVV
+2011 IRPTGGQEAVSTTVV
-2025 TTHTRHSLQEG
+2025 TTQARHSLQEG
-2036 VRMIVTPLVGPET
+2036 VRMIVTPLVGT
-2049 TETAIV
+2049 DAAAETAIV

-2064 VTVRNKSLEN
+2064 ITVRNKSLEN

-2096 LQDMPAATT
+2096 LQDIQAKSSDSNSK
-2105 AAASVSSKPGS
+2105 SVTSNNSN
-2116 SSGSGSRSTNG
+2116 RSTNSSTENSG
-2127 GTAAPAVTTKPIG
+2127 KCQQQLTPTTSQHVQSPQQQPPHYQPASSKKPIG

-2146 ECSAGTSSSSADEA
+2146 ECSAGTSSSSTGTDDSRLSANH
-2160 RREKKSQTKSLR
+2160 KKPTGKSLKR
-2172 RTDKTYGSPESPLSK
+2172 SDKAYGSPDSPLSK
-2187 MSVMPNPRDEVDAGL
+2187 MSVMPNPVDEVDTTK

-2214 PTPERLLPIGTQD
+2214 PTPERLLPIGTHESVGGLID
-2227 TVATLVER
+2227 RL
-2235 VRDGLNLPDISHLK
+2235 RDGLNLPDISHLK
-2249 QDSLDVSESTKDDV
+2249 QDSLDVSDSTKDDI
-2263 TASSRNNSPRRLI
+2263 TPSSRTTSPRRLI

-2286 PNASAAAASA
+2286 ASCAG
-2296 DAQTQA
+2296 QQ
-2302 SSQAQSQAQPD
+2302 D
-2313 LHTSILKN
+2313 LHSSILKS
-2321 VTQDLKQTSGDRPT
+2321 VTQEVKTTT
-2335 NAAGPSATSNSIKR
+2335 NATAAVSTNGVHTTNKPEAPKR

-2357 NVDTNAIPD
+2357 NMDASAMPD
-2366 IRSRYAGSWPP
+2366 IRSRFAGAWPP
-2377 PPFQPAEEHDEDGD
+2377 LPYQPPEELDD
-2391 EATDMP
+2391 DMDDCNENG
-2397 NGHTTHAANH
+2397 NGHSGAA
-2407 APRGSSRRV
+2407 AQPDRVSTRRV
-2416 GDYTIVERC
+2416 GDYTICDRC
-2425 SDCGAV
+2425 TDCGAL

-2437 EEIGILIVILGT
+2437 EDIGILIVILGT

-2459 PFLPEVLTISSRI
+2459 PFLPEILTITSRI
-2472 CLSGTHAWQ
+2472 CLTSTHSWQ
-2481 GENGLPLAS
+2481 GENGPALVC
-2490 SAQAVA
+2490 SAQAVS

-2509 NGIFLQVFQTQMKIK
+2509 NGIFVQVFQTQVKMKV
-2524 IRHNHFRSIAKAL
+2524 RHNSFRSIARAL
-2537 QDFQDLNATSPIYM
+2537 QDFQELNATHPIYM
-2551 VCESLTSKKALPI
+2551 VCESLQSKKSLPI
-2564 DQLPVIF
+2564 EQLPVIF

-2578 QCVPAEAGVG
+2578 HCVPTELTTGPGV
-2588 LAVWSQAMQAME
+2588 WQQAMQAME
-2600 SLLRQVIVIMPS
+2600 SLLRQVIVLLPNLTNPEHLLDIMV
-2612 LSNAEYMLDLIATT
+2612 AT
-2626 LRLNCVP
+2626 LKLNIVP
-2633 KTLLDPYSKIMA
+2633 KTLLDPYSKIIGF
-2645 YCVQHTNLEY
+2645 CVQNTNLEY
-2655 QTLYDLCTL
+2655 NSLYELCTL
-2664 NTRSFNKDRDK
+2664 NMRSFSKDRDK
-2675 NLLCRQM
+2675 MLLCRQM

-2693 SNIPDHNLLMIIGFV
+2693 TNIPDNNLLMIIGFV
-2708 LLDAG
+2708 LHDAG

-2718 GALPG
+2718 GTLAG
-2723 LPDAAPVL
+2723 LPETAPLL
-2731 TTNAADCLR
+2731 TTNAADCMR
-2740 TYINDVID
+2740 QYVNDVID

-2765 QSSNGLGEDTLG
+2765 QIQNGLGEDTLG
-2777 GVLKGAVAQYLAL
+2777 GILKGAVAQYLAL

-2796 SRDNKAVAR
+2796 TRDNKSSSR

-2840 SLTHMALMQ
+2840 SLTHLALTQ
-2849 RRQETQTLPPP
+2849 RRNERHAIPIPPQQ
-2860 VPPNVAPGQGQ
+2860 VPPTV
-2871 PPAATVHYQH
+2871 PPASVHYQH
-2881 QGVTYSQ
+2881 HHQQPSGMAPFAMPVSQ
-2888 PVPQE
+2888 E
-2893 ASCHIAD
+2893 SSCHIAD

-2934 VYLEQ
+2934 VYLEHV
-2939 MAHNTNSNAEGSTLG
+2939 ARSSSNAEGNTMG
-2954 VLFEFWTKVTPCI
+2954 VLFEFWAKVTPCI
-2967 LQLVSHAK
+2967 LQLVSHAR
-2975 PANKDMHAQSSVD
+2975 PPKDSTGSGVGGGGIAD
-2988 FQTQSANSKLSEMV
+2988 FMQNPNAKSPNAKLSEMV

-3012 LKETNSTVLGKL
+3012 LKETNSTILGKL
-3024 LPMWST
+3024 LPLWSP
-3030 VLSSQTQLSDTL
+3030 VLSSQTQLSKTL
-3042 HVRLQNVRDYAP
+3042 HVRLQNVRDNAP
-3054 DYEELQTNKSEALLK
+3054 DYEEQQTHPSDALLK

>member
-170 TRRSADEQECQA
+170 TRRSSDEQECQA

-192 VLQYSKNPAH
+192 VLQYSNNPAH

-225 AYGTAVS
+225 AYGTAIS

-315 REHANLEFGDILH
+315 REHGSLEFGDILH

-358 ASYNGNHPIRYCGQC
+358 ASFNGNHPIRYCSQC

-426 ESSSD
+426 ESSSSD
-431 AKKNGHALTPD
+431 AKKNGSALTAD
-442 NISLEERQMLGRYGI
+442 NISLEERQRLGRYGI

-494 AAGQI
+494 AAGQV

-670 YGIQHELMREKEK
+670 YGIQHELMREK
-683 DPQVQQQQAKIP
+683 DAQSQAKIP
-695 KTPCKESKAEMANPP
+695 KTPCKESKETKAEMANPP

-816 TMWHQLSTKLVE
+816 IMWHQLSTKLVQ

-860 DKEKTRERDVSL
+860 DKEKTRDRDVSL

-882 PLGGFADIFKLDQF
+882 PLGGFA
-896 FSDDG
+896 DDG

-929 PHVCSNNENGHS
+929 PHVCSNNEYGHS
-941 VDNNELRKVHATDEI
+941 VDSNELRKVHATDEI

-980 ARSITLSDADVGSAN
+980 ARILSDADVGSAN
-995 VSVTKASVMG
+995 VSVTRASVMG
-1005 ENGANGS
+1005 ENGANGGAACG
-1012 NGGENGS
+1012 GGENGS
-1019 GSDEDEEEEDSDDFW
+1019 GSEEEEEEEDSDDFW

-1046 QLPQPLQ
+1046 TLPQPLQ

-1071 YYVLQCLKT
+1071 YYVLQCLNT

-1116 AEHSHICQVCV
+1116 AEHSHICQVGV

-1148 EAFHDVDWRV
+1148 EAFHDTDWRV

-1274 EAQINLEKCGD
+1274 EAQISLEKCGD

-1304 KILKAREALSQS
+1304 KIQKAREALNQS

-1351 SKFAV
+1351 SKFV

-1381 GQFLG
+1381 
-1386 SSSGNQNASTASH
+1386 
-1399 SVATTSNPLHTRSK
+1399 
-1413 AALPPPPCP
+1413 
-1422 IHHAPPHNT
+1422 
-1431 AFTYHHHPHPHHHP
+1431 
-1445 HSHPHHP
+1445 
-1452 HPYTHATHHPHTH
+1452 
-1465 TYTHTH
+1465 
-1471 PHSHTAGSSAQVAT
+1471 
-1485 FASAHS
+1485 
-1491 QSHQYLVHCVP
+1491 
-1502 PSHHSPMP
+1502 
-1510 TLQEAETLLRSQ
+1510 
-1522 AAQQPF
+1522 
-1528 QPTTNATTSTTITSS
+1528 
-1543 SMQPA
+1543 
-1548 TVVTAV
+1548 
-1554 AATTTATVTTNAT
+1554 
-1567 STTSAAGMP
+1567 
-1576 TTASS
+1576 
-1581 TSGHTFATSLH
+1581 
-1592 SHFQKH
+1592 
-1598 PSAPN
+1598 
-1603 LLPPQPMVTAPS
+1603 
-1615 PSPSALAFPMH
+1615 
-1626 CTCDVAPHSGANA
+1626 
-1639 AAAAAG
+1639 
-1645 TTGSTTANPDG
+1645 DG

-1664 NDDNLI
+1664 NDENLI

-1704 FPSEDKPVTRTQN
+1704 FPSEEKPVTKTQN

-1736 HTTPDSLRV
+1736 HTTPESLRV

-1780 APNPTHTSGESYQN
+1780 APNPTSTTGEYQN

-1961 FDDTIHFEDIL
+1961 FDDTIHFEDVM
-1972 PTAKMEL
+1972 P
-1979 RNRRTVEYTEE
+1979 RNRRTLEYTEE
-1990 KSSKSLKSMITTKT
+1990 KSTKSHKSMITTKV

-2011 IKGSTSESVSTTVV
+2011 IKATTTSETLV

-2036 VRMIVTPLVGPET
+2036 VRMIVTPLVGAET

-2096 LQDMPAATT
+2096 LQDVPTT
-2105 AAASVSSKPGS
+2105 AAVEKKAGS
-2116 SSGSGSRSTNG
+2116 SSGSGSRSANG
-2127 GTAAPAVTTKPIG
+2127 NGSGGSAPAAVQATSSTAAPTVATKPIG

-2146 ECSAGTSSSSADEA
+2146 ECSAGNSSSSADDS
-2160 RREKKSQTKSLR
+2160 RQKKSQTKSLK
-2172 RTDKTYGSPESPLSK
+2172 RTDKNYGSPESPLSK
-2187 MSVMPNPRDEVDAGL
+2187 MSVMPNPRDEVDEGMQT

-2227 TVATLVER
+2227 SVATLVER
-2235 VRDGLNLPDISHLK
+2235 VRDGLNIPDISHLK

-2263 TASSRNNSPRRLI
+2263 TPSSRTNSPRRLI

-2286 PNASAAAASA
+2286 PNA
-2296 DAQTQA
+2296 QLP
-2302 SSQAQSQAQPD
+2302 SQPPAD

-2321 VTQDLKQTSGDRPT
+2321 VQQELKQ
-2335 NAAGPSATSNSIKR
+2335 NAGANGGGGLTTSNSIKR

-2377 PPFQPAEEHDEDGD
+2377 PPFQPVDTEPDDDGD
-2391 EATDMP
+2391 EIGAETT
-2397 NGHTTHAANH
+2397 NGHGAQSTSHAG
-2407 APRGSSRRV
+2407 RGQSSRRV

-2425 SDCGAV
+2425 SDCGAH

-2437 EEIGILIVILGT
+2437 EEIGIFIVILGT

-2459 PFLPEVLTISSRI
+2459 PFLPEILTMTSRI
-2472 CLSGTHAWQ
+2472 CLSCTHAWQ
-2481 GENGLPLAS
+2481 GEIGPPLAS

-2496 LQFIRCV
+2496 LQFFRCI

-2509 NGIFLQVFQTQMKIK
+2509 NGIFLQVFQTQMKMK

-2551 VCESLTSKKALPI
+2551 VCESLTSKKALPV

-2571 RNMAEYL
+2571 RNMAEYLNL

-2612 LSNAEYMLDLIATT
+2612 LSNAEYMLDIIAAT

-2655 QTLYDLCTL
+2655 QTLYELCTL
-2664 NTRSFNKDRDK
+2664 NTRSFSKDRDK

-2693 SNIPDHNLLMIIGFV
+2693 SNIPDHNLLTIVGFV

-2718 GALPG
+2718 GSAPG
-2723 LPDAAPVL
+2723 LPDAAPML

-2740 TYINDVID
+2740 QYINDVID

-2765 QSSNGLGEDTLG
+2765 QASNGLGEDTLG

-2796 SRDNKAVAR
+2796 SRDNKAVSR

-2849 RRQETQTLPPP
+2849 RRQETHTIPTPLPP
-2860 VPPNVAPGQGQ
+2860 NSAPGQGT
-2871 PPAATVHYQH
+2871 AGVHYQH

-2954 VLFEFWTKVTPCI
+2954 VLFEFWAKVTPCI

-2975 PANKDMHAQSSVD
+2975 PTVNKDQQPTTMD

-3012 LKETNSTVLGKL
+3012 LKDTNSTVLGKL
-3024 LPMWST
+3024 LPMWSP

-3054 DYEELQTNKSEALLK
+3054 DYEEQQALKSEALLK

>member
-1 MTGSFKVQLINMGTR
+1 MTENFRTQLVNMGTR
-16 AAAFQAKL
+16 AQAFKAKL
-24 RALHEY
+24 RCLHEH

-68 PHELIRDPLEDPTRM
+68 PHDLIRNPSEDPTRM
-83 SAYPN
+83 SAYPT

-123 SCILPFLDKD
+123 CCILPFLDKD

-141 VSSTI
+141 ASSTI

-170 TRRSADEQECQA
+170 TRRSADEQESQA

-192 VLQYSKNPAH
+192 VLQYSNNPAH

-215 NVVKDILCVV
+215 NVVKDILCVI
-225 AYGTAVS
+225 AYGTSVS

-240 FYYWPAFDA
+240 FYYWPAFDP

-262 NDLVPFT
+262 NDLVPFV

-282 AAKVCYD
+282 AAKVCFD

-334 MVCENKNCRSNEKS
+334 MVCENKNCRSTEKS

-358 ASYNGNHPIRYCGQC
+358 ASYNGNHPIRYCSQC

-388 HRSLQPAWQ
+388 HRSLPPAWQ

-403 MHMVESVVSL
+403 MHMVECVVSL

-421 FEPGK
+421 CEPGK
-426 ESSSD
+426 ESSDS
-431 AKKNGHALTPD
+431 KKNGSGGVGGGGGGGNGIMPD
-442 NISLEERQMLGRYGI
+442 AISPEERQMLGRYGI

-472 EVLGRIL
+472 EILGRIL

-494 AAGQI
+494 AGQI
-499 ESTIEKLKVDHV
+499 ESTIEKLKTEHV
-511 CNWLKE
+511 VGWLKE

-524 VFISCLLPH
+524 VFTSCLLPH

-548 SRTSHLK
+548 SKTSHLK

-638 ALHWLQILT
+638 ALRWLQILS
-647 KLEILIPLVQLF
+647 KLGILIPLVQLF

-670 YGIQHELMREKEK
+670 YGVQHELMREKEGGGICRSGVK
-683 DPQVQQQQAKIP
+683 AIP
-695 KTPCKESKAEMANPP
+695 REPKNDPP

-722 SGNTSAISDDEA
+722 SGNTSEISDDDGS
-734 PTNRHTEF
+734 TNGHPEF
-742 STDAEHNLTCCI
+742 STDSEHNLTCCI

-765 LQDVEQHMGIHTSV
+765 LQDIEQHLGIHTTV
-779 CENVSRLIKC
+779 CENVSRLLKC

-803 ALKVAECAYCEAS
+803 LLKVAECGYCEAS
-816 TMWHQLSTKLVE
+816 IMWHQLSTKLVQ
-828 FMAPLNPVRP
+828 FMAPLNPLRP
-838 PDVPIEDIIEE
+838 PDVPIEEIIEE

-882 PLGGFADIFKLDQF
+882 PLGGFSDLFKLDPII
-896 FSDDG
+896 SDDG

-929 PHVCSNNENGHS
+929 PHVCS
-941 VDNNELRKVHATDEI
+941 I

-975 TDRAI
+975 PDRAI

-995 VSVTKASVMG
+995 VSVTKASVLG
-1005 ENGANGS
+1005 GDNGNGS
-1012 NGGENGS
+1012 TGGAVGLENGS
-1019 GSDEDEEEEDSDDFW
+1019 LSDEDEEDDDDENFW

-1046 QLPQPLQ
+1046 TLPQTLQ

-1071 YYVLQCLKT
+1071 YYVLQCLNV
-1080 MALHGDALAKAARE
+1080 MALHGDALTKAARE
-1094 QRGFFIWCQENL
+1094 HRGFFIWCQENL

-1116 AEHSHICQVCV
+1116 AEHSHICQVGV

-1148 EAFHDVDWRV
+1148 EAFHDTDWRV

-1175 TPLRSEVG
+1175 TPLRTEVG

-1253 LSDRKMLGWEFFLNR
+1253 LSDRKVLTWEFFLNR

-1274 EAQINLEKCGD
+1274 EAQITLEKCGD

-1293 NSDNGSEALSA
+1293 NSENGSEALSS
-1304 KILKAREALSQS
+1304 KILKAREALSQNDS
-1316 DTSGSMAKT
+1316 ATVGMAKT

-1345 MAPRQD
+1345 MIPRQD
-1351 SKFAV
+1351 SKFV
-1356 PEKEKIYSRQVS
+1356 PDKEKIYSRQIS

-1381 GQFLG
+1381 
-1386 SSSGNQNASTASH
+1386 
-1399 SVATTSNPLHTRSK
+1399 
-1413 AALPPPPCP
+1413 
-1422 IHHAPPHNT
+1422 
-1431 AFTYHHHPHPHHHP
+1431 
-1445 HSHPHHP
+1445 
-1452 HPYTHATHHPHTH
+1452 
-1465 TYTHTH
+1465 
-1471 PHSHTAGSSAQVAT
+1471 
-1485 FASAHS
+1485 
-1491 QSHQYLVHCVP
+1491 
-1502 PSHHSPMP
+1502 
-1510 TLQEAETLLRSQ
+1510 
-1522 AAQQPF
+1522 
-1528 QPTTNATTSTTITSS
+1528 
-1543 SMQPA
+1543 
-1548 TVVTAV
+1548 
-1554 AATTTATVTTNAT
+1554 
-1567 STTSAAGMP
+1567 
-1576 TTASS
+1576 
-1581 TSGHTFATSLH
+1581 
-1592 SHFQKH
+1592 
-1598 PSAPN
+1598 
-1603 LLPPQPMVTAPS
+1603 
-1615 PSPSALAFPMH
+1615 
-1626 CTCDVAPHSGANA
+1626 
-1639 AAAAAG
+1639 
-1645 TTGSTTANPDG
+1645 DG
-1656 HIHSLGGL
+1656 HIHSLSGM
-1664 NDDNLI
+1664 NDDALV

-1684 ETIHLLVFMLM
+1684 ETIHLLVFLLM
-1695 QFMSRTDQA
+1695 QFMSRPDQA
-1704 FPSEDKPVTRTQN
+1704 YPSEDKPISKTQG

-1736 HTTPDSLRV
+1736 HTSPESLRA
-1745 SAVFNAFLAN
+1745 SAVFNAFMAN

-1769 ILPSVMQIILY
+1769 ILPSVMQVILY
-1780 APNPTHTSGESYQN
+1780 APNPNSNAADSYQN
-1794 IVFNYSLWHLEQY
+1794 LVFNYSLWYLEQY
-1807 PRRNWLFTLLVVL
+1807 PRRNWMFTMLVVL
-1820 YKYSYTQPPLSGY
+1820 YKYSYTQPPQSGY
-1833 VISAIR
+1833 VNSAIR
-1839 MIMNS
+1839 IIMNS
-1844 LRGHFHQCRRIPTT
+1844 LRNHFHQCRRIPTT
-1858 TILDIQGVGG
+1858 TILDIQGTS
-1868 AARSRDV
+1868 RSRDV

-1888 ASPPASPMFPSEGT
+1888 QSPPASPMFPSEGT
-1902 SAASKSKGQN
+1902 SGASKSKGQN

-1961 FDDTIHFEDIL
+1961 FDDTIHFEEITPSKL
-1972 PTAKMEL
+1972 EAL
-1979 RNRRTVEYTEE
+1979 RNRRTAEDN
-1990 KSSKSLKSMITTKT
+1990 LKNQKTMITTKT

-2011 IKGSTSESVSTTVV
+2011 IKTTAAETVSTTVV
-2025 TTHTRHSLQEG
+2025 ATHSRHSLQEG
-2036 VRMIVTPLVGPET
+2036 VRMIVTPLVGTEPS
-2049 TETAIV
+2049 ETAII

-2064 VTVRNKSLEN
+2064 VTVRNKSQPSDM
-2074 AAAST
+2074 ATSST

-2096 LQDMPAATT
+2096 LQDLPAKITDT
-2105 AAASVSSKPGS
+2105 KSQSSA
-2116 SSGSGSRSTNG
+2116 SGSRSGNG
-2127 GTAAPAVTTKPIG
+2127 ASSGESSDKKSSTKSSLTVEQPPIQGAASKKPMG
-2140 RHKTIV
+2140 RHKTII
-2146 ECSAGTSSSSADEA
+2146 ECSAGTSSSSNGNDEVSRLSA
-2160 RREKKSQTKSLR
+2160 NYKKATTSKTLKSKSEKA
-2172 RTDKTYGSPESPLSK
+2172 YGSPDSPLSK
-2187 MSVMPNPRDEVDAGL
+2187 MSVMPNPVDEL
-2202 LPPPKSIAALEI
+2202 EQNNLPPPKNIAALEI
-2214 PTPERLLPIGTQD
+2214 PTPERLLPIGTQES
-2227 TVATLVER
+2227 VAAIAER
-2235 VRDGLNLPDISHLK
+2235 MREGLNLPDISHLK
-2249 QDSLDVSESTKDDV
+2249 QDSLDVSESTKGDV
-2263 TASSRNNSPRRLI
+2263 TPSSRTNSPRRLI
-2276 KQVALESPPN
+2276 KQVALEEPST
-2286 PNASAAAASA
+2286 
-2296 DAQTQA
+2296 TQHGA
-2302 SSQAQSQAQPD
+2302 TTPLPKEDGGPD
-2313 LHTSILKN
+2313 LHTSILKA
-2321 VTQDLKQTSGDRPT
+2321 VQDGKSNGGAGGGGAATG
-2335 NAAGPSATSNSIKR
+2335 AAGTGNGNGSANIPTATATRSDSSKK
-2349 PRQKLAPF
+2349 PRQKMTPF
-2357 NVDTNAIPD
+2357 AVDINAMPD

-2377 PPFQPAEEHDEDGD
+2377 PPYQPPEDPDDDLD
-2391 EATDMP
+2391 EAQESSTQAPHITQP
-2397 NGHTTHAANH
+2397 N
-2407 APRGSSRRV
+2407 RVSSRRV
-2416 GDYTIVERC
+2416 GDYTVCDRC
-2425 SDCGAV
+2425 SECGALL
-2431 IEEYTD
+2431 EEYTD
-2437 EEIGILIVILGT
+2437 EEIGLLIVILGT

-2459 PFLPEVLTISSRI
+2459 PFLPEILTIASKISST
-2472 CLSGTHAWQ
+2472 STFAWQ
-2481 GENGLPLAS
+2481 GENGPPLVC
-2490 SAQAVA
+2490 SAQAMA
-2496 LQFIRCV
+2496 LQFLRCV

-2509 NGIFLQVFQTQMKIK
+2509 NGIFLQILQTEVVMKV
-2524 IRHNHFRSIAKAL
+2524 RRTTFRSIAKAL
-2537 QDFQDLNATSPIYM
+2537 QDFQELNASSPIYM
-2551 VCESLTSKKALPI
+2551 VCEALQAKKSLPLESLPI
-2564 DQLPVIF
+2564 IF
-2571 RNMAEYL
+2571 RNMSEYL
-2578 QCVPAEAGVG
+2578 QCVAPDANIVQSA
-2588 LAVWSQAMQAME
+2588 WPQAMASLE
-2600 SLLRQVIVIMPS
+2600 SLLRQVIVILPNITNHDY
-2612 LSNAEYMLDLIATT
+2612 LLDLIVST

-2633 KTLLDPYSKIMA
+2633 KTLLDPYSKIVA

-2655 QTLYDLCTL
+2655 SVLYDICVYS
-2664 NTRSFNKDRDK
+2664 RSFSRDRDK
-2675 NLLCRQM
+2675 QYLCRQL

-2693 SNIPDHNLLMIIGFV
+2693 INIPDHNLLMIIGFV

-2718 GALPG
+2718 GTLPGIPEIPSALP
-2723 LPDAAPVL
+2723 
-2731 TTNAADCLR
+2731 TNASDCLR
-2740 TYINDVID
+2740 QYINDVID

-2754 TLSKIKNFKNG
+2754 TLSKIKNFKNS
-2765 QSSNGLGEDTLG
+2765 QTQNGLGEDTLG
-2777 GVLKGAVAQYLAL
+2777 GVLKGAVSQYLAL

-2805 YLPWLNNAP
+2805 YLPWLYNAP

-2849 RRQETQTLPPP
+2849 RRAAIHISPTANQPTTNTTTNPQTGGGGHHPSTH
-2860 VPPNVAPGQGQ
+2860 PNSS
-2871 PPAATVHYQH
+2871 H
-2881 QGVTYSQ
+2881 Q

-2939 MAHNTNSNAEGSTLG
+2939 IAHTSNNPEGNTMG
-2954 VLFEFWTKVTPCI
+2954 VLFEFWAKVTPCI
-2967 LQLVSHAK
+2967 LQLVSHSK
-2975 PANKDMHAQSSVD
+2975 HKDSND
-2988 FQTQSANSKLSEMV
+2988 FSQNSNAKLSEMV

-3012 LKETNSTVLGKL
+3012 LKETNSTILSKL
-3024 LPMWST
+3024 LPLWSP
-3030 VLSSQTQLSDTL
+3030 VLSSHTQLSDTL

-3054 DYEELQTNKSEALLK
+3054 DYEEQQTNNAEVLLK

>member
-123 SCILPFLDKD
+123 CCILPFLDKD

-170 TRRSADEQECQA
+170 TRRSSDEQECQA

-240 FYYWPAFDA
+240 FYYWPAFDP

-294 TYAPDCPP
+294 TYAQDCPP

-315 REHANLEFGDILH
+315 REHTNLEFGDILH

-358 ASYNGNHPIRYCGQC
+358 ASFNGNHPIRYCAQC

-426 ESSSD
+426 ESLMD
-431 AKKNGHALTPD
+431 VKKNGSATTPD
-442 NISLEERQMLGRYGI
+442 NISLEERQRLGRYGI

-494 AAGQI
+494 AAGQV
-499 ESTIEKLKVDHV
+499 ESTIEKLKIDHV

-683 DPQVQQQQAKIP
+683 EPQTQQQAKAP

-860 DKEKTRERDVSL
+860 EKEKTRDVSL

-929 PHVCSNNENGHS
+929 PHVCS
-941 VDNNELRKVHATDEI
+941 I

-975 TDRAI
+975 TDRAV

-1012 NGGENGS
+1012 TAGGENGS
-1019 GSDEDEEEEDSDDFW
+1019 GSENDEEEEDSDDFW

-1080 MALHGDALAKAARE
+1080 MALHGDALTKAAKE

-1253 LSDRKMLGWEFFLNR
+1253 LSDRKILSWEFFLNR

-1351 SKFAV
+1351 SKFV

-1381 GQFLG
+1381 
-1386 SSSGNQNASTASH
+1386 
-1399 SVATTSNPLHTRSK
+1399 
-1413 AALPPPPCP
+1413 
-1422 IHHAPPHNT
+1422 
-1431 AFTYHHHPHPHHHP
+1431 
-1445 HSHPHHP
+1445 
-1452 HPYTHATHHPHTH
+1452 
-1465 TYTHTH
+1465 
-1471 PHSHTAGSSAQVAT
+1471 
-1485 FASAHS
+1485 
-1491 QSHQYLVHCVP
+1491 
-1502 PSHHSPMP
+1502 
-1510 TLQEAETLLRSQ
+1510 
-1522 AAQQPF
+1522 
-1528 QPTTNATTSTTITSS
+1528 
-1543 SMQPA
+1543 
-1548 TVVTAV
+1548 
-1554 AATTTATVTTNAT
+1554 
-1567 STTSAAGMP
+1567 
-1576 TTASS
+1576 
-1581 TSGHTFATSLH
+1581 
-1592 SHFQKH
+1592 
-1598 PSAPN
+1598 
-1603 LLPPQPMVTAPS
+1603 
-1615 PSPSALAFPMH
+1615 
-1626 CTCDVAPHSGANA
+1626 
-1639 AAAAAG
+1639 
-1645 TTGSTTANPDG
+1645 DG

-1664 NDDNLI
+1664 NDENLI

-1704 FPSEDKPVTRTQN
+1704 FPSEDKPMTRTQN

-1736 HTTPDSLRV
+1736 HTTPESLRV

-1769 ILPSVMQIILY
+1769 MLPSVMQIILY
-1780 APNPTHTSGESYQN
+1780 APNPTSTSGESYQN
-1794 IVFNYSLWHLEQY
+1794 IVFNYSLWYLEQY

-1858 TILDIQGVGG
+1858 TILDIQTSVGG

-1961 FDDTIHFEDIL
+1961 FDDAIHFDDML
-1972 PTAKMEL
+1972 PTKIESL
-1979 RNRRTVEYTEE
+1979 RNRRTIEYSEE
-1990 KSSKSLKSMITTKT
+1990 KSKAPKSMITTKT
-2004 GDTYTTK
+2004 GDTYSTK
-2011 IKGSTSESVSTTVV
+2011 IKTNESVSTTVV
-2025 TTHTRHSLQEG
+2025 TTHARHSLQEG
-2036 VRMIVTPLVGPET
+2036 VRMIVTPLVGSET

-2096 LQDMPAATT
+2096 LQDVPTT
-2105 AAASVSSKPGS
+2105 SGSKPSTS
-2116 SSGSGSRSTNG
+2116 SSTTGNGNRSTNG
-2127 GTAAPAVTTKPIG
+2127 ATATLASNIAKSIG

-2146 ECSAGTSSSSADEA
+2146 ECSAATSSSSVDDS
-2160 RREKKSQTKSLR
+2160 RQKKSQTKSLK
-2172 RTDKTYGSPESPLSK
+2172 RTDKPYGSPDSPLSK
-2187 MSVMPNPRDEVDAGL
+2187 MSVMPNPCDELDASL
-2202 LPPPKSIAALEI
+2202 LPPSKNIAALEI

-2235 VRDGLNLPDISHLK
+2235 MRDGLNLPDISHLK

-2263 TASSRNNSPRRLI
+2263 THSSRNNSPRRLI

-2286 PNASAAAASA
+2286 PNAPVATPVAP
-2296 DAQTQA
+2296 
-2302 SSQAQSQAQPD
+2302 SQHLPQSQTHQD

-2321 VTQDLKQTSGDRPT
+2321 VTQDLRQQSSERQPQATGTST
-2335 NAAGPSATSNSIKR
+2335 TSNSVKR

-2366 IRSRYAGSWPP
+2366 IRSRFAGSWPP
-2377 PPFQPAEEHDEDGD
+2377 PPPVQPTEEHDEEGEDSP
-2391 EATDMP
+2391 EAA
-2397 NGHTTHAANH
+2397 NGHAAHSTAHAQ
-2407 APRGSSRRV
+2407 RGSSRRV
-2416 GDYTIVERC
+2416 GNYTIVDRC

-2437 EEIGILIVILGT
+2437 EEIGIFIVILGT
-2449 FIHREPAMAA
+2449 FIHREPAIAA
-2459 PFLPEVLTISSRI
+2459 PFLPEVLTMTSRI
-2472 CLSGTHAWQ
+2472 CLSGTHSWQ
-2481 GENGLPLAS
+2481 GENGPPLAS

-2551 VCESLTSKKALPI
+2551 VCDSLTSKKALPI
-2564 DQLPVIF
+2564 DQLPIIF

-2578 QCVPAEAGVG
+2578 QCVPVEAGVG
-2588 LAVWSQAMQAME
+2588 LAVWSQAMQAVE

-2612 LSNAEYMLDLIATT
+2612 LSNAEYMLDLIVAT

-2664 NTRSFNKDRDK
+2664 STRSFNKDRDK

-2718 GALPG
+2718 GALPD

-2740 TYINDVID
+2740 QYINDVID

-2765 QSSNGLGEDTLG
+2765 QTSNGLGEDTLG

-2796 SRDNKAVAR
+2796 SRDNKAVSR

-2849 RRQETQTLPPP
+2849 RRQETHTLPP
-2860 VPPNVAPGQGQ
+2860 VLPPNVAPGQGQ
-2871 PPAATVHYQH
+2871 PPAASVHYQH

-2954 VLFEFWTKVTPCI
+2954 VLFEFWTKVTPSI

-2975 PANKDMHAQSSVD
+2975 PPNKELHAQASVD
-2988 FQTQSANSKLSEMV
+2988 FQTQSTNSKLSEMV

-3054 DYEELQTNKSEALLK
+3054 DFEEQQTHKSEALLK
-3069 WLQRLQFKMGQIELQ
+3069 WLQHLQFKMGQIELQ

>member
-170 TRRSADEQECQA
+170 TRRSSDEQECQA

-192 VLQYSKNPAH
+192 VLQYSNNPAH

-232 RSSAAKLL
+232 RYAAAKLL
-240 FYYWPAFDA
+240 FYYWPAFDP

-289 HSISI
+289 HNISI

-315 REHANLEFGDILH
+315 REHGSLEFGDILH

-358 ASYNGNHPIRYCGQC
+358 ASYNGNHPIRYCAQC

-426 ESSSD
+426 ESSSAD
-431 AKKNGHALTPD
+431 SKKNGGSGTAD
-442 NISLEERQMLGRYGI
+442 NISLEERQRLGRYGI

-479 SMLFHWFHVTAYSYD
+479 SMLFHWFHVTAYSYHS
-494 AAGQI
+494 AGQV

-683 DPQVQQQQAKIP
+683 DAKAP
-695 KTPCKESKAEMANPP
+695 KTMCKESKETKADMANPP

-765 LQDVEQHMGIHTSV
+765 LQDIEQHMGIHTSV

-816 TMWHQLSTKLVE
+816 IMWHQLSTKLVQ

-860 DKEKTRERDVSL
+860 DKEKSRERDVSL

-882 PLGGFADIFKLDQF
+882 PLGGF
-896 FSDDG
+896 
-901 KIIIMAGPVPVAVPQ
+901 AGPVPVAVPQ

-941 VDNNELRKVHATDEI
+941 VDSNELRKVHATDEI

-1005 ENGANGS
+1005 ENGGANGS
-1012 NGGENGS
+1012 LHENGS
-1019 GSDEDEEEEDSDDFW
+1019 GSEEDEEEDSDDFW

-1046 QLPQPLQ
+1046 QLPQTLQ

-1071 YYVLQCLKT
+1071 YYVLQCLNT
-1080 MALHGDALAKAARE
+1080 MALHGDALTKAARE
-1094 QRGFFIWCQENL
+1094 HRGFFIWCQENL

-1116 AEHSHICQVCV
+1116 AEHSHICQVGV

-1136 PLGSDVFWRVVQ
+1136 SYGSDVFWRVVQ

-1304 KILKAREALSQS
+1304 KIQKAREALSQS

-1351 SKFAV
+1351 SKFV

-1381 GQFLG
+1381 
-1386 SSSGNQNASTASH
+1386 
-1399 SVATTSNPLHTRSK
+1399 
-1413 AALPPPPCP
+1413 
-1422 IHHAPPHNT
+1422 
-1431 AFTYHHHPHPHHHP
+1431 
-1445 HSHPHHP
+1445 
-1452 HPYTHATHHPHTH
+1452 
-1465 TYTHTH
+1465 
-1471 PHSHTAGSSAQVAT
+1471 
-1485 FASAHS
+1485 
-1491 QSHQYLVHCVP
+1491 
-1502 PSHHSPMP
+1502 
-1510 TLQEAETLLRSQ
+1510 
-1522 AAQQPF
+1522 
-1528 QPTTNATTSTTITSS
+1528 
-1543 SMQPA
+1543 
-1548 TVVTAV
+1548 
-1554 AATTTATVTTNAT
+1554 
-1567 STTSAAGMP
+1567 
-1576 TTASS
+1576 
-1581 TSGHTFATSLH
+1581 
-1592 SHFQKH
+1592 
-1598 PSAPN
+1598 
-1603 LLPPQPMVTAPS
+1603 
-1615 PSPSALAFPMH
+1615 
-1626 CTCDVAPHSGANA
+1626 
-1639 AAAAAG
+1639 
-1645 TTGSTTANPDG
+1645 DG

-1664 NDDNLI
+1664 NDENLI

-1704 FPSEDKPVTRTQN
+1704 FPSEDKPMSKTQN

-1736 HTTPDSLRV
+1736 HTTPECLRV

-1780 APNPTHTSGESYQN
+1780 APSPTQTSGESYQN

-1839 MIMNS
+1839 LIMNS

-1858 TILDIQGVGG
+1858 TILDIQGVVSG
-1868 AARSRDV
+1868 ASRSRDV
-1875 SQPSLGTDPDDKE
+1875 SQPSLGTDPDDK

-1902 SAASKSKGQN
+1902 SAASKSKGGQN

-1961 FDDTIHFEDIL
+1961 FDDTIHFEDVL
-1972 PTAKMEL
+1972 P

-1990 KSSKSLKSMITTKT
+1990 KSTKSHKSMITTKI

-2011 IKGSTSESVSTTVV
+2011 IKATNETTMV
-2025 TTHTRHSLQEG
+2025 TRHSLQEG
-2036 VRMIVTPLVGPET
+2036 VRMIVTPLVGAET
-2049 TETAIV
+2049 TETAVV

-2084 AIATNHLKALGA
+2084 AIATNHLQALGA
-2096 LQDMPAATT
+2096 LQDMSI
-2105 AAASVSSKPGS
+2105 SVGSGERKTS
-2116 SSGSGSRSTNG
+2116 SSNGSGSRSTNG
-2127 GTAAPAVTTKPIG
+2127 NANASAPPPPPTKPIG

-2146 ECSAGTSSSSADEA
+2146 ECSAGNSGSSSTDDS
-2160 RREKKSQTKSLR
+2160 RQKKSQAKSLKR
-2172 RTDKTYGSPESPLSK
+2172 NEKMNYGSPDSPLSK
-2187 MSVMPNPRDEVDAGL
+2187 MSVMPNPRDEPDEAAAAG

-2227 TVATLVER
+2227 TVAALVER

-2263 TASSRNNSPRRLI
+2263 TPSSRTQSPRRLI

-2286 PNASAAAASA
+2286 PNAPVTMTAH
-2296 DAQTQA
+2296 QQQQQQQP
-2302 SSQAQSQAQPD
+2302 SQD

-2321 VTQDLKQTSGDRPT
+2321 VQQELKQHGPNS
-2335 NAAGPSATSNSIKR
+2335 AGGGGAGGGGLAPNNSIKR

-2357 NVDTNAIPD
+2357 TVDTNAIPD

-2377 PPFQPAEEHDEDGD
+2377 PPFQPAEPELDDECE
-2391 EATDMP
+2391 EAGAGAGAAASETN
-2397 NGHTTHAANH
+2397 NGHGHTNHDPH

-2416 GDYTIVERC
+2416 GDYTVVERC
-2425 SDCGAV
+2425 SDCGAH

-2459 PFLPEVLTISSRI
+2459 PFLPEILTMTSRI
-2472 CLSGTHAWQ
+2472 CLSCTHAWQ
-2481 GENGLPLAS
+2481 GENGPPLAS

-2509 NGIFLQVFQTQMKIK
+2509 NGIFLQVFQTQMKMK

-2551 VCESLTSKKALPI
+2551 VCDSLTSKKALPI

-2578 QCVPAEAGVG
+2578 NLQCVPAEAGVG

-2600 SLLRQVIVIMPS
+2600 TLLRQVIVIMPN
-2612 LSNAEYMLDLIATT
+2612 LSNAEYLLDIMAAT

-2655 QTLYDLCTL
+2655 QTLYELCTL
-2664 NTRSFNKDRDK
+2664 NTRSFSKDRDK

-2693 SNIPDHNLLMIIGFV
+2693 SNIPDHNLLTVIGFV

-2713 GTLPP
+2713 GTMPP
-2718 GALPG
+2718 GSCPG

-2740 TYINDVID
+2740 QYINDVID

-2765 QSSNGLGEDTLG
+2765 QVSNGLGEDTLG

-2796 SRDNKAVAR
+2796 SRDNKAVSR

-2840 SLTHMALMQ
+2840 SLTHMALIQ
-2849 RRQETQTLPPP
+2849 RRQETHTIPTPLPPNP
-2860 VPPNVAPGQGQ
+2860 TPGQGQ
-2871 PPAATVHYQH
+2871 PIAASVHYQH

-2939 MAHNTNSNAEGSTLG
+2939 MAHNTSSNVEGSTLG
-2954 VLFEFWTKVTPCI
+2954 VLFEFWAKVTPCI

-2975 PANKDMHAQSSVD
+2975 PTVQKDGHGQHQQHQQQQQQQAQCTVD
-2988 FQTQSANSKLSEMV
+2988 FQTQSSNSKLSEMV

-3012 LKETNSTVLGKL
+3012 LKDTNSTVLGKL
-3024 LPMWST
+3024 LPMWSP

-3054 DYEELQTNKSEALLK
+3054 DYEEQQANKSEALLK

>member
-146 SVLPPALHQD
+146 SVLPPALHQC
-156 IVNALCYY
+156 IINALCYY

-170 TRRSADEQECQA
+170 TRRSSDEQECQA

-192 VLQYSKNPAH
+192 VLQYSNNPAH

-232 RSSAAKLL
+232 RTSAAKLL
-240 FYYWPAFDA
+240 FYYWPAFNA

-269 CQREHCPNAGNAE
+269 CQREHCPNSGNAE

-294 TYAPDCPP
+294 AYAPDCPP

-315 REHANLEFGDILH
+315 REHGSLEFGDILH

-358 ASYNGNHPIRYCGQC
+358 ASFNGNHPIRYCSQC

-413 LREAKPLN
+413 LREAKPIN

-426 ESSSD
+426 DSAMSD
-431 AKKNGHALTPD
+431 SKKNGSPLTAD
-442 NISLEERQMLGRYGI
+442 NISLEERQRLGRYGI

-494 AAGQI
+494 AAGQV

-511 CNWLKE
+511 CNWLKD

-670 YGIQHELMREKEK
+670 YGIQHELMREK
-683 DPQVQQQQAKIP
+683 DAQSQSLAKAP
-695 KTPCKESKAEMANPP
+695 KTPCKESKETKADMANPP

-816 TMWHQLSTKLVE
+816 IMWHQLATKLVQ

-838 PDVPIEDIIEE
+838 PDIPIEDIIEE

-860 DKEKTRERDVSL
+860 DKEKTRDRDVSL

-941 VDNNELRKVHATDEI
+941 VDSNELRKVHATDEI

-1005 ENGANGS
+1005 ENGANGGAACG
-1012 NGGENGS
+1012 GGENGS
-1019 GSDEDEEEEDSDDFW
+1019 GSEEDEEEEDSDDFW

-1046 QLPQPLQ
+1046 TLPQPLQ

-1071 YYVLQCLKT
+1071 YYVLQCLNT

-1116 AEHSHICQVCV
+1116 AEHSHICQVGV

-1148 EAFHDVDWRV
+1148 EAFHDTDWRV

-1304 KILKAREALSQS
+1304 KIQKAREALSQS

-1351 SKFAV
+1351 SKFV

-1381 GQFLG
+1381 
-1386 SSSGNQNASTASH
+1386 
-1399 SVATTSNPLHTRSK
+1399 
-1413 AALPPPPCP
+1413 
-1422 IHHAPPHNT
+1422 
-1431 AFTYHHHPHPHHHP
+1431 
-1445 HSHPHHP
+1445 
-1452 HPYTHATHHPHTH
+1452 
-1465 TYTHTH
+1465 
-1471 PHSHTAGSSAQVAT
+1471 
-1485 FASAHS
+1485 
-1491 QSHQYLVHCVP
+1491 
-1502 PSHHSPMP
+1502 
-1510 TLQEAETLLRSQ
+1510 
-1522 AAQQPF
+1522 
-1528 QPTTNATTSTTITSS
+1528 
-1543 SMQPA
+1543 
-1548 TVVTAV
+1548 
-1554 AATTTATVTTNAT
+1554 
-1567 STTSAAGMP
+1567 
-1576 TTASS
+1576 
-1581 TSGHTFATSLH
+1581 
-1592 SHFQKH
+1592 
-1598 PSAPN
+1598 
-1603 LLPPQPMVTAPS
+1603 
-1615 PSPSALAFPMH
+1615 
-1626 CTCDVAPHSGANA
+1626 
-1639 AAAAAG
+1639 
-1645 TTGSTTANPDG
+1645 DG

-1704 FPSEDKPVTRTQN
+1704 YPSEEKPMTKTQN

-1736 HTTPDSLRV
+1736 HTTPESLRV

-1780 APNPTHTSGESYQN
+1780 APNPTSTSGESYQN

-1833 VISAIR
+1833 VIAGIR
-1839 MIMNS
+1839 LIMNS

-1961 FDDTIHFEDIL
+1961 FDDTIHFEDVM
-1972 PTAKMEL
+1972 P
-1979 RNRRTVEYTEE
+1979 RNRRTLEYTEE
-1990 KSSKSLKSMITTKT
+1990 KSTKSHKSMITTKV

-2011 IKGSTSESVSTTVV
+2011 IKATTTSETLV
-2025 TTHTRHSLQEG
+2025 TTHTRHSVQEG
-2036 VRMIVTPLVGPET
+2036 VRMIVTPLVGAET

-2096 LQDMPAATT
+2096 LQDLPT
-2105 AAASVSSKPGS
+2105 AVDRKAGS

-2127 GTAAPAVTTKPIG
+2127 NGSGGSAPAAMQASSSAAASKPIG

-2146 ECSAGTSSSSADEA
+2146 ECSAGNSSSSADDS
-2160 RREKKSQTKSLR
+2160 RQKKSQTKSLR
-2172 RTDKTYGSPESPLSK
+2172 RTDKNYGSPESPLSK
-2187 MSVMPNPRDEVDAGL
+2187 MSVMPNPRDEVDEGMQS
-2202 LPPPKSIAALEI
+2202 LPPPKSIAALQI

-2227 TVATLVER
+2227 SVATLVER

-2263 TASSRNNSPRRLI
+2263 TPSSRTNSPRRLI

-2286 PNASAAAASA
+2286 PNA
-2296 DAQTQA
+2296 QLP
-2302 SSQAQSQAQPD
+2302 SQPSTD

-2321 VTQDLKQTSGDRPT
+2321 VQQELKQSAGASGGAGLTTS
-2335 NAAGPSATSNSIKR
+2335 SSIKR

-2357 NVDTNAIPD
+2357 NVDSNAIPD
-2366 IRSRYAGSWPP
+2366 IRSRFAGSWPP
-2377 PPFQPAEEHDEDGD
+2377 PPFQPVDPEPDDEDEIGA
-2391 EATDMP
+2391 EAS
-2397 NGHTTHAANH
+2397 NGHGAHSTAH

-2425 SDCGAV
+2425 SDCGAH

-2437 EEIGILIVILGT
+2437 EEIGIFIVILGT

-2459 PFLPEVLTISSRI
+2459 PFLPEILTMTSRI
-2472 CLSGTHAWQ
+2472 CLSSTHAWQ
-2481 GENGLPLAS
+2481 GENGPPLAS

-2496 LQFIRCV
+2496 LQFFRCV

-2509 NGIFLQVFQTQMKIK
+2509 NGIFLQVFQTQMKMK

-2551 VCESLTSKKALPI
+2551 VCDSLTSKKALPVE
-2564 DQLPVIF
+2564 QLPVIF
-2571 RNMAEYL
+2571 RNMAEYLNL

-2612 LSNAEYMLDLIATT
+2612 LTNAEYMLDIIAAT

-2655 QTLYDLCTL
+2655 QTLYELCTL
-2664 NTRSFNKDRDK
+2664 NIRSFSKDRDK

-2693 SNIPDHNLLMIIGFV
+2693 TNIPDHNLLTIIGFV

-2718 GALPG
+2718 GAAPG
-2723 LPDAAPVL
+2723 LPDAAPMM
-2731 TTNAADCLR
+2731 TTNSADCLR
-2740 TYINDVID
+2740 QYINDVID

-2765 QSSNGLGEDTLG
+2765 QTSNGLGEDTLG

-2796 SRDNKAVAR
+2796 SRDNKAVSR

-2849 RRQETQTLPPP
+2849 RRQETHSIPTPLPPQT
-2860 VPPNVAPGQGQ
+2860 GQGTG
-2871 PPAATVHYQH
+2871 PTASVHYQH

-2954 VLFEFWTKVTPCI
+2954 VLFEFWAKVTPCI

-2975 PANKDMHAQSSVD
+2975 PAVNKDQPQTPLD

-3012 LKETNSTVLGKL
+3012 LKDTNSTVLGKL
-3024 LPMWST
+3024 LPMWSP

-3054 DYEELQTNKSEALLK
+3054 DYEEQQAYKSEALLK

>member
-170 TRRSADEQECQA
+170 TRRSSDEQECQA

-192 VLQYSKNPAH
+192 VLQYSNNPAH

-232 RSSAAKLL
+232 RYAAAKLL
-240 FYYWPAFDA
+240 FYYWPAFDP

-289 HSISI
+289 HNISI

-315 REHANLEFGDILH
+315 REHGSLEFGDILH

-358 ASYNGNHPIRYCGQC
+358 ASYNGNHPIRYCAQC

-426 ESSSD
+426 ESSSAD
-431 AKKNGHALTPD
+431 SKKNGGSGTAD
-442 NISLEERQMLGRYGI
+442 NISLEERQRLGRYGI

-479 SMLFHWFHVTAYSYD
+479 SMLFHWFHVTAYSYHS
-494 AAGQI
+494 AGQV

-683 DPQVQQQQAKIP
+683 DAKAP
-695 KTPCKESKAEMANPP
+695 KTMCKESKETKADMANPP

-765 LQDVEQHMGIHTSV
+765 LQDIEQHMGIHTSV

-816 TMWHQLSTKLVE
+816 IMWHQLSTKLVQ

-860 DKEKTRERDVSL
+860 DKEKSRERDVSL

-929 PHVCSNNENGHS
+929 PHVCS
-941 VDNNELRKVHATDEI
+941 I

-1005 ENGANGS
+1005 ENGGANGS
-1012 NGGENGS
+1012 LHENGS
-1019 GSDEDEEEEDSDDFW
+1019 GSEEDEEEDSDDFW

-1046 QLPQPLQ
+1046 QLPQTLQ

-1071 YYVLQCLKT
+1071 YYVLQCLNT
-1080 MALHGDALAKAARE
+1080 MALHGDALTKAARE
-1094 QRGFFIWCQENL
+1094 HRGFFIWCQENL

-1116 AEHSHICQVCV
+1116 AEHSHICQVGV

-1136 PLGSDVFWRVVQ
+1136 SYGSDVFWRVVQ

-1304 KILKAREALSQS
+1304 KIQKAREALSQS

-1351 SKFAV
+1351 SKFV

-1381 GQFLG
+1381 
-1386 SSSGNQNASTASH
+1386 
-1399 SVATTSNPLHTRSK
+1399 
-1413 AALPPPPCP
+1413 
-1422 IHHAPPHNT
+1422 
-1431 AFTYHHHPHPHHHP
+1431 
-1445 HSHPHHP
+1445 
-1452 HPYTHATHHPHTH
+1452 
-1465 TYTHTH
+1465 
-1471 PHSHTAGSSAQVAT
+1471 
-1485 FASAHS
+1485 
-1491 QSHQYLVHCVP
+1491 
-1502 PSHHSPMP
+1502 
-1510 TLQEAETLLRSQ
+1510 
-1522 AAQQPF
+1522 
-1528 QPTTNATTSTTITSS
+1528 
-1543 SMQPA
+1543 
-1548 TVVTAV
+1548 
-1554 AATTTATVTTNAT
+1554 
-1567 STTSAAGMP
+1567 
-1576 TTASS
+1576 
-1581 TSGHTFATSLH
+1581 
-1592 SHFQKH
+1592 
-1598 PSAPN
+1598 
-1603 LLPPQPMVTAPS
+1603 
-1615 PSPSALAFPMH
+1615 
-1626 CTCDVAPHSGANA
+1626 
-1639 AAAAAG
+1639 
-1645 TTGSTTANPDG
+1645 DG

-1664 NDDNLI
+1664 NDENLI

-1704 FPSEDKPVTRTQN
+1704 FPSEDKPMSKTQN

-1736 HTTPDSLRV
+1736 HTTPECLRV

-1780 APNPTHTSGESYQN
+1780 APSPTQTSGESYQN

-1839 MIMNS
+1839 LIMNS

-1858 TILDIQGVGG
+1858 TILDIQGVVSG
-1868 AARSRDV
+1868 ASRSRDV
-1875 SQPSLGTDPDDKE
+1875 SQPSLGTDPDDK

-1902 SAASKSKGQN
+1902 SAASKSKGGQN

-1961 FDDTIHFEDIL
+1961 FDDTIHFEDVL
-1972 PTAKMEL
+1972 P

-1990 KSSKSLKSMITTKT
+1990 KSTKSHKSMITTKI

-2011 IKGSTSESVSTTVV
+2011 IKATNETTMV
-2025 TTHTRHSLQEG
+2025 TRHSLQEG
-2036 VRMIVTPLVGPET
+2036 VRMIVTPLVGAET
-2049 TETAIV
+2049 TETAVV

-2084 AIATNHLKALGA
+2084 AIATNHLQALGA
-2096 LQDMPAATT
+2096 LQDMSI
-2105 AAASVSSKPGS
+2105 SVGSGERKTS
-2116 SSGSGSRSTNG
+2116 SSNGSGSRSTNG
-2127 GTAAPAVTTKPIG
+2127 NANASAPPPPPTKPIG

-2146 ECSAGTSSSSADEA
+2146 ECSAGNSGSSSTDDS
-2160 RREKKSQTKSLR
+2160 RQKKSQAKSLKR
-2172 RTDKTYGSPESPLSK
+2172 NEKMNYGSPDSPLSK
-2187 MSVMPNPRDEVDAGL
+2187 MSVMPNPRDEPDEAAAAG

-2227 TVATLVER
+2227 TVAALVER

-2263 TASSRNNSPRRLI
+2263 TPSSRTQSPRRLI

-2286 PNASAAAASA
+2286 PNAPVTMTAH
-2296 DAQTQA
+2296 QQQQQQQP
-2302 SSQAQSQAQPD
+2302 SQD

-2321 VTQDLKQTSGDRPT
+2321 VQQELKQHGPNS
-2335 NAAGPSATSNSIKR
+2335 AGGGGAGGGGLAPNNSIKR

-2357 NVDTNAIPD
+2357 TVDTNAIPD

-2377 PPFQPAEEHDEDGD
+2377 PPFQPAEPELDDECE
-2391 EATDMP
+2391 EAGAGAGAAASETN
-2397 NGHTTHAANH
+2397 NGHGHTNHDPH

-2416 GDYTIVERC
+2416 GDYTVVERC
-2425 SDCGAV
+2425 SDCGAH

-2459 PFLPEVLTISSRI
+2459 PFLPEILTMTSRI
-2472 CLSGTHAWQ
+2472 CLSCTHAWQ
-2481 GENGLPLAS
+2481 GENGPPLAS

-2509 NGIFLQVFQTQMKIK
+2509 NGIFLQVFQTQMKMK

-2551 VCESLTSKKALPI
+2551 VCDSLTSKKALPI

-2578 QCVPAEAGVG
+2578 NLQCVPAEAGVG

-2600 SLLRQVIVIMPS
+2600 TLLRQVIVIMPN
-2612 LSNAEYMLDLIATT
+2612 LSNAEYLLDIMAAT

-2655 QTLYDLCTL
+2655 QTLYELCTL
-2664 NTRSFNKDRDK
+2664 NTRSFSKDRDK

-2693 SNIPDHNLLMIIGFV
+2693 SNIPDHNLLTVIGFV

-2713 GTLPP
+2713 GTMPP
-2718 GALPG
+2718 GSCPG

-2740 TYINDVID
+2740 QYINDVID

-2765 QSSNGLGEDTLG
+2765 QVSNGLGEDTLG

-2796 SRDNKAVAR
+2796 SRDNKAVSR

-2840 SLTHMALMQ
+2840 SLTHMALIQ
-2849 RRQETQTLPPP
+2849 RRQETHTIPTPLPPNP
-2860 VPPNVAPGQGQ
+2860 TPGQGQ
-2871 PPAATVHYQH
+2871 PIAASVHYQH

-2939 MAHNTNSNAEGSTLG
+2939 MAHNTSSNVEGSTLG
-2954 VLFEFWTKVTPCI
+2954 VLFEFWAKVTPCI

-2975 PANKDMHAQSSVD
+2975 PTVQKDGHGQHQQHQQQQQQQAQCTVD
-2988 FQTQSANSKLSEMV
+2988 FQTQSSNSKLSEMV

-3012 LKETNSTVLGKL
+3012 LKDTNSTVLGKL
-3024 LPMWST
+3024 LPMWSP

-3054 DYEELQTNKSEALLK
+3054 DYEEQQANKSEALLK

>member
-24 RALHEY
+24 RALHDY

-68 PHELIRDPLEDPTRM
+68 PHELIRDPHEDPTRM

-170 TRRSADEQECQA
+170 TRRSSDEQECQA

-192 VLQYSKNPAH
+192 VLQYSNNPAH

-294 TYAPDCPP
+294 AYAPDCPP

-358 ASYNGNHPIRYCGQC
+358 ATFNGNHPIRYCSQC

-413 LREAKPLN
+413 LRESKPLN

-426 ESSSD
+426 ESSSSE
-431 AKKNGHALTPD
+431 AKKNGSAGTAD
-442 NISLEERQMLGRYGI
+442 NISREERQRLGRYGI

-494 AAGQI
+494 AAGQV

-524 VFISCLLPH
+524 VFIACLLPH

-555 EGLQRLICLVP
+555 EGMQRLICLVP

-602 SKILDPEMSPLGFDA
+602 SKILDPEMSPLGFDG

-670 YGIQHELMREKEK
+670 YGIQHELMREK
-683 DPQVQQQQAKIP
+683 DAAQLQLP
-695 KTPCKESKAEMANPP
+695 KAPKVPCKETKAEMANPP

-816 TMWHQLSTKLVE
+816 IMWHQLATKLVQ

-860 DKEKTRERDVSL
+860 DKEKTRDVSL

-941 VDNNELRKVHATDEI
+941 VDSNELRKVHATDEI

-1012 NGGENGS
+1012 TACGGENGS

-1046 QLPQPLQ
+1046 TLPQPLQ

-1071 YYVLQCLKT
+1071 YYVLQCLNT
-1080 MALHGDALAKAARE
+1080 MALHGDALAKAAKE

-1116 AEHSHICQVCV
+1116 AEHSHICQVGV

-1148 EAFHDVDWRV
+1148 EAFHDTDWRV

-1253 LSDRKMLGWEFFLNR
+1253 LSDRKLLGWDFFLNR

-1351 SKFAV
+1351 SKYV

-1381 GQFLG
+1381 
-1386 SSSGNQNASTASH
+1386 
-1399 SVATTSNPLHTRSK
+1399 
-1413 AALPPPPCP
+1413 
-1422 IHHAPPHNT
+1422 
-1431 AFTYHHHPHPHHHP
+1431 
-1445 HSHPHHP
+1445 
-1452 HPYTHATHHPHTH
+1452 
-1465 TYTHTH
+1465 
-1471 PHSHTAGSSAQVAT
+1471 
-1485 FASAHS
+1485 
-1491 QSHQYLVHCVP
+1491 
-1502 PSHHSPMP
+1502 
-1510 TLQEAETLLRSQ
+1510 
-1522 AAQQPF
+1522 
-1528 QPTTNATTSTTITSS
+1528 
-1543 SMQPA
+1543 
-1548 TVVTAV
+1548 
-1554 AATTTATVTTNAT
+1554 
-1567 STTSAAGMP
+1567 
-1576 TTASS
+1576 
-1581 TSGHTFATSLH
+1581 
-1592 SHFQKH
+1592 
-1598 PSAPN
+1598 
-1603 LLPPQPMVTAPS
+1603 
-1615 PSPSALAFPMH
+1615 
-1626 CTCDVAPHSGANA
+1626 
-1639 AAAAAG
+1639 
-1645 TTGSTTANPDG
+1645 DG

-1664 NDDNLI
+1664 NDENLI

-1736 HTTPDSLRV
+1736 HTTPESLRV

-1780 APNPTHTSGESYQN
+1780 APYPTNTSGESYQN

-1833 VISAIR
+1833 IISGIR

-1888 ASPPASPMFPSEGT
+1888 ASPPVSPMFPSEAT
-1902 SAASKSKGQN
+1902 SAASKSKGN

-1949 DSTLHGSSAPGS
+1949 DSTLHGSAPGS
-1961 FDDTIHFEDIL
+1961 FDDTIHFEDVM
-1972 PTAKMEL
+1972 PTRKRL
-1979 RNRRTVEYTEE
+1979 EYTEE
-1990 KSSKSLKSMITTKT
+1990 KSTKSHKSMITTKV

-2011 IKGSTSESVSTTVV
+2011 IKATTTSETLV
-2025 TTHTRHSLQEG
+2025 TTRHSLQEG
-2036 VRMIVTPLVGPET
+2036 VRMIVTPLVAAET

-2096 LQDMPAATT
+2096 LQDVPGT
-2105 AAASVSSKPGS
+2105 ADRKPGS
-2116 SSGSGSRSTNG
+2116 SSGSGSRSVNG
-2127 GTAAPAVTTKPIG
+2127 NATAAPAPTAAPTKSIG

-2146 ECSAGTSSSSADEA
+2146 ECSAGTSSSSMDDS
-2160 RREKKSQTKSLR
+2160 RHQKKSQTKSLK
-2172 RTDKTYGSPESPLSK
+2172 RTDKNYGSPDSPLSK
-2187 MSVMPNPRDEVDAGL
+2187 MSVMPNPRDEMDAAMQG
-2202 LPPPKSIAALEI
+2202 LPPPKNIAALEI

-2227 TVATLVER
+2227 TVAALVER
-2235 VRDGLNLPDISHLK
+2235 VREGLNLPDISHLK

-2263 TASSRNNSPRRLI
+2263 TPSSRTNSPRRLI

-2286 PNASAAAASA
+2286 PNAPSTS
-2296 DAQTQA
+2296 QQPTQPPA
-2302 SSQAQSQAQPD
+2302 D

-2321 VTQDLKQTSGDRPT
+2321 VQQELKQSAGGAPAGG
-2335 NAAGPSATSNSIKR
+2335 AAGGGLTSSNSIKR

-2366 IRSRYAGSWPP
+2366 IRSRFAGSWPP
-2377 PPFQPAEEHDEDGD
+2377 PPFQPAEPDPDDEGDDGVG
-2391 EATDMP
+2391 EAT
-2397 NGHTTHAANH
+2397 NGHGTSHGTAHV
-2407 APRGSSRRV
+2407 PRGSARRV

-2425 SDCGAV
+2425 SDCGAH

-2437 EEIGILIVILGT
+2437 EEIGIFIVILGT

-2459 PFLPEVLTISSRI
+2459 PFLPEILTMTSRI
-2472 CLSGTHAWQ
+2472 CLSSTHSWQ
-2481 GENGLPLAS
+2481 GENGPPLAC

-2509 NGIFLQVFQTQMKIK
+2509 NGIFLQVFQTQMKMK

-2551 VCESLTSKKALPI
+2551 VCESLTSKKALPV

-2578 QCVPAEAGVG
+2578 NLQCVPAEAGVG
-2588 LAVWSQAMQAME
+2588 LAMWSQAMQAME

-2612 LSNAEYMLDLIATT
+2612 LTNAEYMLDIIAAT

-2655 QTLYDLCTL
+2655 QTVYELCTL
-2664 NTRSFNKDRDK
+2664 NTRSFSKDRDK

-2693 SNIPDHNLLMIIGFV
+2693 SNIPDHNLLVIIGVV

-2718 GALPG
+2718 GSAPG
-2723 LPDAAPVL
+2723 MPDAAPML
-2731 TTNAADCLR
+2731 TTNSADCLR
-2740 TYINDVID
+2740 QYINDVID

-2754 TLSKIKNFKNG
+2754 TLSKIKHLKNG
-2765 QSSNGLGEDTLG
+2765 QTSNGLGEDTLG

-2796 SRDNKAVAR
+2796 SRDNRAVSR

-2840 SLTHMALMQ
+2840 SLTHMVLMQ
-2849 RRQETQTLPPP
+2849 RRQETHTIPTPPP
-2860 VPPNVAPGQGQ
+2860 NPPPGQGQ
-2871 PPAATVHYQH
+2871 APAASVHYQH

-2939 MAHNTNSNAEGSTLG
+2939 MAHNTTSNVEGGTLG
-2954 VLFEFWTKVTPCI
+2954 VLFEFWAKVTPCI

-2975 PANKDMHAQSSVD
+2975 PTINKDQPQSSVD

-3012 LKETNSTVLGKL
+3012 LKDTNSTVLGKL
-3024 LPMWST
+3024 LPMWSP

-3042 HVRLQNVRDYAP
+3042 HVRLQNVRDCAP
-3054 DYEELQTNKSEALLK
+3054 DYEEQQAFRSEALLK

>member
-146 SVLPPALHQD
+146 SVLPPALHQC
-156 IVNALCYY
+156 IINALCYY

-170 TRRSADEQECQA
+170 TRRSSDEQECQA

-192 VLQYSKNPAH
+192 VLQYSNNPAH

-232 RSSAAKLL
+232 RTSAAKLL
-240 FYYWPAFDA
+240 FYYWPAFNA

-269 CQREHCPNAGNAE
+269 CQREHCPNSGNAE

-294 TYAPDCPP
+294 AYAPDCPP

-315 REHANLEFGDILH
+315 REHGSLEFGDILH

-358 ASYNGNHPIRYCGQC
+358 ASFNGNHPIRYCSQC

-426 ESSSD
+426 ESLSSES
-431 AKKNGHALTPD
+431 KKNGSGITAD
-442 NISLEERQMLGRYGI
+442 NISLEERQRLGRYGI

-494 AAGQI
+494 AAGQV

-511 CNWLKE
+511 CNWLKD

-670 YGIQHELMREKEK
+670 YGIQHELMREK
-683 DPQVQQQQAKIP
+683 DAQSQSLAKAP
-695 KTPCKESKAEMANPP
+695 KTPCKESKETKADMANPP

-816 TMWHQLSTKLVE
+816 IMWHQLATKLVQ

-860 DKEKTRERDVSL
+860 DKEKTRDRDVSL

-929 PHVCSNNENGHS
+929 PHVCS
-941 VDNNELRKVHATDEI
+941 I

-1005 ENGANGS
+1005 ENGANGGAACG
-1012 NGGENGS
+1012 GGENGS
-1019 GSDEDEEEEDSDDFW
+1019 GSEDDEEEEDSDDFW

-1046 QLPQPLQ
+1046 TLPQPLQ

-1071 YYVLQCLKT
+1071 YYVLQCLNT

-1116 AEHSHICQVCV
+1116 AEHSHICQVGV

-1148 EAFHDVDWRV
+1148 EAFHDTDWRV

-1200 DINVYV
+1200 DVNVYV

-1304 KILKAREALSQS
+1304 KIQKAREALSQS
-1316 DTSGSMAKT
+1316 DTSGGMAKT

-1351 SKFAV
+1351 SKFV

-1381 GQFLG
+1381 
-1386 SSSGNQNASTASH
+1386 
-1399 SVATTSNPLHTRSK
+1399 
-1413 AALPPPPCP
+1413 
-1422 IHHAPPHNT
+1422 
-1431 AFTYHHHPHPHHHP
+1431 
-1445 HSHPHHP
+1445 
-1452 HPYTHATHHPHTH
+1452 
-1465 TYTHTH
+1465 
-1471 PHSHTAGSSAQVAT
+1471 
-1485 FASAHS
+1485 
-1491 QSHQYLVHCVP
+1491 
-1502 PSHHSPMP
+1502 
-1510 TLQEAETLLRSQ
+1510 
-1522 AAQQPF
+1522 
-1528 QPTTNATTSTTITSS
+1528 
-1543 SMQPA
+1543 
-1548 TVVTAV
+1548 
-1554 AATTTATVTTNAT
+1554 
-1567 STTSAAGMP
+1567 
-1576 TTASS
+1576 
-1581 TSGHTFATSLH
+1581 
-1592 SHFQKH
+1592 
-1598 PSAPN
+1598 
-1603 LLPPQPMVTAPS
+1603 
-1615 PSPSALAFPMH
+1615 
-1626 CTCDVAPHSGANA
+1626 
-1639 AAAAAG
+1639 
-1645 TTGSTTANPDG
+1645 DG

-1664 NDDNLI
+1664 NDENLI

-1704 FPSEDKPVTRTQN
+1704 YPSEEKPMTKTQN

-1736 HTTPDSLRV
+1736 HTTPESLRV

-1769 ILPSVMQIILY
+1769 IMPSVMQIILY
-1780 APNPTHTSGESYQN
+1780 APNPTSTSGESYQN

-1807 PRRNWLFTLLVVL
+1807 PRRNWLFSLLVVL

-1833 VISAIR
+1833 VIAGIR
-1839 MIMNS
+1839 LIMNS

-1902 SAASKSKGQN
+1902 SAASKSKGN

-1961 FDDTIHFEDIL
+1961 FDDTIHFEDVM
-1972 PTAKMEL
+1972 P
-1979 RNRRTVEYTEE
+1979 RNRRALEYTEE
-1990 KSSKSLKSMITTKT
+1990 KSTKSHKSMITTKV

-2011 IKGSTSESVSTTVV
+2011 IKATTTSETLV

-2036 VRMIVTPLVGPET
+2036 VRMIVTPLVGAET

-2096 LQDMPAATT
+2096 LQDMTPAVDRKA
-2105 AAASVSSKPGS
+2105 GS
-2116 SSGSGSRSTNG
+2116 SSGSGSRSANGNGNG
-2127 GTAAPAVTTKPIG
+2127 GGGSAPAAMQASSSTATSKPIG

-2146 ECSAGTSSSSADEA
+2146 ECSAGNSSSSADDS
-2160 RREKKSQTKSLR
+2160 RQKKSQTKSLR
-2172 RTDKTYGSPESPLSK
+2172 RTDKNYGSPDSPLSK
-2187 MSVMPNPRDEVDAGL
+2187 MSVMPNPREEMDESMQS

-2263 TASSRNNSPRRLI
+2263 TPSSRTNSPRRLI

-2286 PNASAAAASA
+2286 PNAQLPSQPSA
-2296 DAQTQA
+2296 
-2302 SSQAQSQAQPD
+2302 D

-2321 VTQDLKQTSGDRPT
+2321 VQQDLKQ
-2335 NAAGPSATSNSIKR
+2335 NAPEGNGLTTSNSIKR

-2357 NVDTNAIPD
+2357 NVDSNAIPD
-2366 IRSRYAGSWPP
+2366 IRSRFAGSWPP
-2377 PPFQPAEEHDEDGD
+2377 PPFQPVDPEPDDDDDIGAE
-2391 EATDMP
+2391 AS
-2397 NGHTTHAANH
+2397 NGHGIHSTPH

-2425 SDCGAV
+2425 SDCGAH

-2437 EEIGILIVILGT
+2437 EEIGIFIVILGT

-2459 PFLPEVLTISSRI
+2459 PFLPEILTMTSRI
-2472 CLSGTHAWQ
+2472 CLSSTHAWQ
-2481 GENGLPLAS
+2481 GENGPPLAS

-2496 LQFIRCV
+2496 CQFFRCV

-2509 NGIFLQVFQTQMKIK
+2509 NGIFLQVFQTQMKMK
-2524 IRHNHFRSIAKAL
+2524 VRHHHFRSIAKAL
-2537 QDFQDLNATSPIYM
+2537 QDFQDLNSTSPIYM

-2578 QCVPAEAGVG
+2578 NLQCVPTEAGVG

-2612 LSNAEYMLDLIATT
+2612 LTNAEYMLDIMAAT

-2655 QTLYDLCTL
+2655 QTLYELCTL
-2664 NTRSFNKDRDK
+2664 NIRSFSKDRDK

-2693 SNIPDHNLLMIIGFV
+2693 SNIPDHNLLTIIGFV

-2718 GALPG
+2718 GAAPG
-2723 LPDAAPVL
+2723 LPDAAPMM
-2731 TTNAADCLR
+2731 TTNSADCLR
-2740 TYINDVID
+2740 QYINDVID

-2765 QSSNGLGEDTLG
+2765 QTSSGLGEDTLG

-2796 SRDNKAVAR
+2796 SRDNKAVSR

-2849 RRQETQTLPPP
+2849 RRQETHSIPTPMPQQ
-2860 VPPNVAPGQGQ
+2860 NSQGTG
-2871 PPAATVHYQH
+2871 PAASVHYQH

-2954 VLFEFWTKVTPCI
+2954 VLFEFWAKVTPCI

-2975 PANKDMHAQSSVD
+2975 PTVNKDQPQTPLD

-3012 LKETNSTVLGKL
+3012 LKDTNSTVLGKL
-3024 LPMWST
+3024 LPMWSP

-3054 DYEELQTNKSEALLK
+3054 DYEEQQTYKSEALLK

>member
-170 TRRSADEQECQA
+170 TRRSSDEQECQA

-192 VLQYSKNPAH
+192 VLQYSNNPAH

-225 AYGTAVS
+225 AYGTAIS

-315 REHANLEFGDILH
+315 REHGSLEFGDILH

-358 ASYNGNHPIRYCGQC
+358 ASFNGNHPIRYCSQC

-426 ESSSD
+426 ESSSSD
-431 AKKNGHALTPD
+431 AKKNGSALTAD
-442 NISLEERQMLGRYGI
+442 NISLEERQRLGRYGI

-494 AAGQI
+494 AAGQV

-670 YGIQHELMREKEK
+670 YGIQHELMREK
-683 DPQVQQQQAKIP
+683 DAQSQAKIP
-695 KTPCKESKAEMANPP
+695 KTPCKESKETKAEMANPP

-816 TMWHQLSTKLVE
+816 IMWHQLSTKLVQ

-860 DKEKTRERDVSL
+860 DKEKTRDRDVSL

-882 PLGGFADIFKLDQF
+882 PLGGF
-896 FSDDG
+896 
-901 KIIIMAGPVPVAVPQ
+901 AGPVPVAVPQ

-929 PHVCSNNENGHS
+929 PHVCSNNEYGHS
-941 VDNNELRKVHATDEI
+941 VDSNELRKVHATDEI

-980 ARSITLSDADVGSAN
+980 ARILSDADVGSAN
-995 VSVTKASVMG
+995 VSVTRASVMG
-1005 ENGANGS
+1005 ENGANGGAACG
-1012 NGGENGS
+1012 GGENGS
-1019 GSDEDEEEEDSDDFW
+1019 GSEEEEEEEDSDDFW

-1046 QLPQPLQ
+1046 TLPQPLQ

-1071 YYVLQCLKT
+1071 YYVLQCLNT

-1116 AEHSHICQVCV
+1116 AEHSHICQVGV

-1148 EAFHDVDWRV
+1148 EAFHDTDWRV

-1274 EAQINLEKCGD
+1274 EAQISLEKCGD

-1304 KILKAREALSQS
+1304 KIQKAREALNQS

-1351 SKFAV
+1351 SKFV

-1381 GQFLG
+1381 
-1386 SSSGNQNASTASH
+1386 
-1399 SVATTSNPLHTRSK
+1399 
-1413 AALPPPPCP
+1413 
-1422 IHHAPPHNT
+1422 
-1431 AFTYHHHPHPHHHP
+1431 
-1445 HSHPHHP
+1445 
-1452 HPYTHATHHPHTH
+1452 
-1465 TYTHTH
+1465 
-1471 PHSHTAGSSAQVAT
+1471 
-1485 FASAHS
+1485 
-1491 QSHQYLVHCVP
+1491 
-1502 PSHHSPMP
+1502 
-1510 TLQEAETLLRSQ
+1510 
-1522 AAQQPF
+1522 
-1528 QPTTNATTSTTITSS
+1528 
-1543 SMQPA
+1543 
-1548 TVVTAV
+1548 
-1554 AATTTATVTTNAT
+1554 
-1567 STTSAAGMP
+1567 
-1576 TTASS
+1576 
-1581 TSGHTFATSLH
+1581 
-1592 SHFQKH
+1592 
-1598 PSAPN
+1598 
-1603 LLPPQPMVTAPS
+1603 
-1615 PSPSALAFPMH
+1615 
-1626 CTCDVAPHSGANA
+1626 
-1639 AAAAAG
+1639 
-1645 TTGSTTANPDG
+1645 DG

-1664 NDDNLI
+1664 NDENLI

-1704 FPSEDKPVTRTQN
+1704 FPSEEKPVTKTQN

-1736 HTTPDSLRV
+1736 HTTPESLRV

-1780 APNPTHTSGESYQN
+1780 APNPTSTTGEYQN

-1961 FDDTIHFEDIL
+1961 FDDTIHFEDVM
-1972 PTAKMEL
+1972 P
-1979 RNRRTVEYTEE
+1979 RNRRTLEYTEE
-1990 KSSKSLKSMITTKT
+1990 KSTKSHKSMITTKV

-2011 IKGSTSESVSTTVV
+2011 IKATTTSETLV

-2036 VRMIVTPLVGPET
+2036 VRMIVTPLVGAET

-2096 LQDMPAATT
+2096 LQDVPTT
-2105 AAASVSSKPGS
+2105 AAVEKKAGS
-2116 SSGSGSRSTNG
+2116 SSGSGSRSANG
-2127 GTAAPAVTTKPIG
+2127 NGSGGSAPAAVQATSSTAAPTVATKPIG

-2146 ECSAGTSSSSADEA
+2146 ECSAGNSSSSADDS
-2160 RREKKSQTKSLR
+2160 RQKKSQTKSLK
-2172 RTDKTYGSPESPLSK
+2172 RTDKNYGSPESPLSK
-2187 MSVMPNPRDEVDAGL
+2187 MSVMPNPRDEVDEGMQT

-2227 TVATLVER
+2227 SVATLVER
-2235 VRDGLNLPDISHLK
+2235 VRDGLNIPDISHLK

-2263 TASSRNNSPRRLI
+2263 TPSSRTNSPRRLI

-2286 PNASAAAASA
+2286 PNA
-2296 DAQTQA
+2296 QLP
-2302 SSQAQSQAQPD
+2302 SQPPAD

-2321 VTQDLKQTSGDRPT
+2321 VQQELKQ
-2335 NAAGPSATSNSIKR
+2335 NAGANGGGGLTTSNSIKR

-2377 PPFQPAEEHDEDGD
+2377 PPFQPVDTEPDDDGD
-2391 EATDMP
+2391 EIGAETT
-2397 NGHTTHAANH
+2397 NGHGAQSTSHAG
-2407 APRGSSRRV
+2407 RGQSSRRV

-2425 SDCGAV
+2425 SDCGAH

-2437 EEIGILIVILGT
+2437 EEIGIFIVILGT

-2459 PFLPEVLTISSRI
+2459 PFLPEILTMTSRI
-2472 CLSGTHAWQ
+2472 CLSCTHAWQ
-2481 GENGLPLAS
+2481 GEIGPPLAS

-2496 LQFIRCV
+2496 LQFFRCI

-2509 NGIFLQVFQTQMKIK
+2509 NGIFLQVFQTQMKMK

-2551 VCESLTSKKALPI
+2551 VCESLTSKKALPV

-2571 RNMAEYL
+2571 RNMAEYLNL

-2612 LSNAEYMLDLIATT
+2612 LSNAEYMLDIIAAT

-2655 QTLYDLCTL
+2655 QTLYELCTL
-2664 NTRSFNKDRDK
+2664 NTRSFSKDRDK

-2693 SNIPDHNLLMIIGFV
+2693 SNIPDHNLLTIVGFV

-2718 GALPG
+2718 GSAPG
-2723 LPDAAPVL
+2723 LPDAAPML

-2740 TYINDVID
+2740 QYINDVID

-2765 QSSNGLGEDTLG
+2765 QASNGLGEDTLG

-2796 SRDNKAVAR
+2796 SRDNKAVSR

-2849 RRQETQTLPPP
+2849 RRQETHTIPTPLPP
-2860 VPPNVAPGQGQ
+2860 NSAPGQGT
-2871 PPAATVHYQH
+2871 AGVHYQH

-2954 VLFEFWTKVTPCI
+2954 VLFEFWAKVTPCI

-2975 PANKDMHAQSSVD
+2975 PTVNKDQQPTTMD

-3012 LKETNSTVLGKL
+3012 LKDTNSTVLGKL
-3024 LPMWST
+3024 LPMWSP

-3054 DYEELQTNKSEALLK
+3054 DYEEQQALKSEALLK

>member
-1 MTGSFKVQLINMGTR
+1 MTESFRTQLVNMGTR
-16 AAAFQAKL
+16 AQAFKAKL
-24 RALHEY
+24 RCLHEY

-68 PHELIRDPLEDPTRM
+68 PHDLIRNPSEDPTRM

-123 SCILPFLDKD
+123 CCILPFLDKD

-141 VSSTI
+141 ASSTI

-170 TRRSADEQECQA
+170 TRRSADEQESQA

-192 VLQYSKNPAH
+192 VLQYSNNPAH

-240 FYYWPAFDA
+240 FYYWPAFDP

-262 NDLVPFT
+262 NDLVPFV

-282 AAKVCYD
+282 AAKVCFD

-334 MVCENKNCRSNEKS
+334 MVCENKNCRSTEKS

-358 ASYNGNHPIRYCGQC
+358 ASYNGNHPIRYCSQC

-388 HRSLQPAWQ
+388 HRSLPPAWQ
-397 MDPEMQ
+397 MDQEMQ
-403 MHMVESVVSL
+403 MHMVECVVSL

-426 ESSSD
+426 ESSDS
-431 AKKNGHALTPD
+431 KKNGSGGSGGAGGNGIMPD
-442 NISLEERQMLGRYGI
+442 AISPEERQMLGRYGI

-467 ADTPV
+467 PDTPV
-472 EVLGRIL
+472 EILGRIL

-494 AAGQI
+494 AGQI
-499 ESTIEKLKVDHV
+499 ESTIEKLKTEHVVD
-511 CNWLKE
+511 WLKE

-638 ALHWLQILT
+638 ALRWLQILS
-647 KLEILIPLVQLF
+647 KLGILIPLVQLF

-670 YGIQHELMREKEK
+670 YGVQHELMREKEGGGQGGVARSGVK
-683 DPQVQQQQAKIP
+683 AITRD
-695 KTPCKESKAEMANPP
+695 SKNDIVNPP

-742 STDAEHNLTCCI
+742 STDSEHNLTCCI

-765 LQDVEQHMGIHTSV
+765 LQDIEQHLGIHTSV
-779 CENVSRLIKC
+779 CENVSRLLKC

-803 ALKVAECAYCEAS
+803 SLKVAECAYCEAS
-816 TMWHQLSTKLVE
+816 IMWHQLSTKLVQ
-828 FMAPLNPVRP
+828 FMAPLNPLRP
-838 PDVPIEDIIEE
+838 PDIPIEEIIEE

-882 PLGGFADIFKLDQF
+882 PLGGFSDLFKLDPII
-896 FSDDG
+896 SDDG

-929 PHVCSNNENGHS
+929 PHVCS
-941 VDNNELRKVHATDEI
+941 I

-975 TDRAI
+975 PDRAI

-995 VSVTKASVMG
+995 VSVTKASILG
-1005 ENGANGS
+1005 GDNGNGS
-1012 NGGENGS
+1012 TGGACGLENGS
-1019 GSDEDEEEEDSDDFW
+1019 LSGEDEEDEDGEDFW
-1034 HTSVGKFKFTLD
+1034 HTTVGKFKFTLD
-1046 QLPQPLQ
+1046 ALPQTLQ

-1071 YYVLQCLKT
+1071 YYVLQCLNV
-1080 MALHGDALAKAARE
+1080 MALHGDALTKAARE
-1094 QRGFFIWCQENL
+1094 HRGFFIWCQENL

-1148 EAFHDVDWRV
+1148 EAFHDTDWRV

-1175 TPLRSEVG
+1175 TPLRTEVG

-1211 LYIGTIHDTAIRSLL
+1211 LYIGTIHDSAIRSLL

-1253 LSDRKMLGWEFFLNR
+1253 LSDRKVLTWEFFLNR

-1274 EAQINLEKCGD
+1274 EAQITLEKCGD

-1293 NSDNGSEALSA
+1293 NSENGSEALSS
-1304 KILKAREALSQS
+1304 KILKAREALSQNE
-1316 DTSGSMAKT
+1316 TATVGMAKT

-1345 MAPRQD
+1345 MIPRQD
-1351 SKFAV
+1351 SKFV
-1356 PEKEKIYSRQVS
+1356 PDKEKIYSRQIS

-1381 GQFLG
+1381 
-1386 SSSGNQNASTASH
+1386 
-1399 SVATTSNPLHTRSK
+1399 
-1413 AALPPPPCP
+1413 
-1422 IHHAPPHNT
+1422 
-1431 AFTYHHHPHPHHHP
+1431 
-1445 HSHPHHP
+1445 
-1452 HPYTHATHHPHTH
+1452 
-1465 TYTHTH
+1465 
-1471 PHSHTAGSSAQVAT
+1471 
-1485 FASAHS
+1485 
-1491 QSHQYLVHCVP
+1491 
-1502 PSHHSPMP
+1502 
-1510 TLQEAETLLRSQ
+1510 
-1522 AAQQPF
+1522 
-1528 QPTTNATTSTTITSS
+1528 
-1543 SMQPA
+1543 
-1548 TVVTAV
+1548 
-1554 AATTTATVTTNAT
+1554 
-1567 STTSAAGMP
+1567 
-1576 TTASS
+1576 
-1581 TSGHTFATSLH
+1581 
-1592 SHFQKH
+1592 
-1598 PSAPN
+1598 
-1603 LLPPQPMVTAPS
+1603 
-1615 PSPSALAFPMH
+1615 
-1626 CTCDVAPHSGANA
+1626 
-1639 AAAAAG
+1639 
-1645 TTGSTTANPDG
+1645 DG
-1656 HIHSLGGL
+1656 HIHSLSGM
-1664 NDDNLI
+1664 NDDALI

-1684 ETIHLLVFMLM
+1684 ETIHLLVFLLM
-1695 QFMSRTDQA
+1695 QFMSRPDQA
-1704 FPSEDKPVTRTQN
+1704 FPSEDKPVSKTQS

-1736 HTTPDSLRV
+1736 HTSPENLRA

-1769 ILPSVMQIILY
+1769 VLSSVMQIALY
-1780 APNPTHTSGESYQN
+1780 APNPNNNAADSYQN
-1794 IVFNYSLWHLEQY
+1794 QVFNYSLWYLEQY
-1807 PRRNWLFTLLVVL
+1807 PRRNWMFTMLVVL
-1820 YKYSYTQPPLSGY
+1820 YKYSYTQPPQSAY
-1833 VISAIR
+1833 VNSAIR
-1839 MIMNS
+1839 IIMNS
-1844 LRGHFHQCRRIPTT
+1844 LRNHFHQCRRIPTT
-1858 TILDIQGVGG
+1858 TILDIQGTS
-1868 AARSRDV
+1868 RSRDV

-1888 ASPPASPMFPSEGT
+1888 QSPPASPMFPSEGT
-1902 SAASKSKGQN
+1902 SGASKSKGQN

-1961 FDDTIHFEDIL
+1961 FDDTIHFEEITPSKL
-1972 PTAKMEL
+1972 EAL
-1979 RNRRTVEYTEE
+1979 RSRRTTDEMMKNQKT
-1990 KSSKSLKSMITTKT
+1990 MITTKT

-2011 IKGSTSESVSTTVV
+2011 IKPPGTEPHS
-2025 TTHTRHSLQEG
+2025 RHSLQEG
-2036 VRMIVTPLVGPET
+2036 VRMIVTPLVGTEPS
-2049 TETAIV
+2049 ETAII

-2064 VTVRNKSLEN
+2064 VTVRNKSQASDS
-2074 AAAST
+2074 AATST

-2096 LQDMPAATT
+2096 LQDLPTKVT
-2105 AAASVSSKPGS
+2105 DPKSQSSA
-2116 SSGSGSRSTNG
+2116 SGSRSANG
-2127 GTAAPAVTTKPIG
+2127 SSESSDKKSSAKSLTVEPPQPTSKKPMG
-2140 RHKTIV
+2140 RHKTII
-2146 ECSAGTSSSSADEA
+2146 ECGAATSSSSNGNDDSRLSANH
-2160 RREKKSQTKSLR
+2160 KKVSAKSLKR
-2172 RTDKTYGSPESPLSK
+2172 NDKAYGSPDSPLSK
-2187 MSVMPNPRDEVDAGL
+2187 MSVMPNPVDELDSNN
-2202 LPPPKSIAALEI
+2202 LPPPKNIAALEI
-2214 PTPERLLPIGTQD
+2214 PTPERLLPIGTQES
-2227 TVATLVER
+2227 VAAIADRIRE
-2235 VRDGLNLPDISHLK
+2235 GLNLPDISHLK

-2263 TASSRNNSPRRLI
+2263 TPSSRTNSPRRLI
-2276 KQVALESPPN
+2276 KQVALEEPSGQHGATTPLPR
-2286 PNASAAAASA
+2286 
-2296 DAQTQA
+2296 DDG
-2302 SSQAQSQAQPD
+2302 PD
-2313 LHTSILKN
+2313 LHTSILKT
-2321 VTQDLKQTSGDRPT
+2321 VQDVKQSTTATGGTNGGASNIPT
-2335 NAAGPSATSNSIKR
+2335 NSATRTDSSKK
-2349 PRQKLAPF
+2349 PRQKMAPF
-2357 NVDTNAIPD
+2357 AVDVNAIPD

-2377 PPFQPAEEHDEDGD
+2377 PPYQPPDDPEEDLEEGQENGIHTQS
-2391 EATDMP
+2391 ATQP
-2397 NGHTTHAANH
+2397 N
-2407 APRGSSRRV
+2407 RVSSRRV
-2416 GDYTIVERC
+2416 GDYTVCDRC
-2425 SDCGAV
+2425 TECGALM
-2431 IEEYTD
+2431 EEYTD
-2437 EEIGILIVILGT
+2437 EEIGLLIVILGT

-2459 PFLPEVLTISSRI
+2459 PFLPEILTIVSKISST
-2472 CLSGTHAWQ
+2472 STFAWQ
-2481 GENGLPLAS
+2481 GENGPPLVC
-2490 SAQAVA
+2490 SAQAMA
-2496 LQFIRCV
+2496 LQFLRCV

-2509 NGIFLQVFQTQMKIK
+2509 NGIFVQILQTEVVMKV
-2524 IRHNHFRSIAKAL
+2524 RRNTFRSIAKAL
-2537 QDFQDLNATSPIYM
+2537 QDFQELNASSPIYM
-2551 VCESLTSKKALPI
+2551 VCEALQAKKSLPLESLPI
-2564 DQLPVIF
+2564 IF
-2571 RNMAEYL
+2571 RNMSEYL
-2578 QCVPAEAGVG
+2578 QCVVPDANIVQSA
-2588 LAVWSQAMQAME
+2588 WPQAMASLE
-2600 SLLRQVIVIMPS
+2600 SLLRQVIVILPNITNHDY
-2612 LSNAEYMLDLIATT
+2612 LLDLIVST

-2633 KTLLDPYSKIMA
+2633 KTLLDPYSKIVA
-2645 YCVQHTNLEY
+2645 YCVQHTNLDY
-2655 QTLYDLCTL
+2655 SVLYDICIYS
-2664 NTRSFNKDRDK
+2664 RSFSRDRDK
-2675 NLLCRQM
+2675 QYLCRQL

-2693 SNIPDHNLLMIIGFV
+2693 INIPDHNLLMIIGFV

-2718 GALPG
+2718 GTLQGIPEIPSASP
-2723 LPDAAPVL
+2723 
-2731 TTNAADCLR
+2731 TNAADCLR
-2740 TYINDVID
+2740 QYINDVID

-2754 TLSKIKNFKNG
+2754 TLSKIKNFKNS
-2765 QSSNGLGEDTLG
+2765 QTQNGLGEDTLG
-2777 GVLKGAVAQYLAL
+2777 GVLKGAVSQYLAL

-2805 YLPWLNNAP
+2805 YLPWLYNAP

-2849 RRQETQTLPPP
+2849 RRSAIHISSNHPTTTTTTNPTSGSGHHPSH
-2860 VPPNVAPGQGQ
+2860 PNS
-2871 PPAATVHYQH
+2871 TN
-2881 QGVTYSQ
+2881 Q

-2939 MAHNTNSNAEGSTLG
+2939 IAHTSNNPEGNTMG
-2954 VLFEFWTKVTPCI
+2954 VLFEFWAKVTPCI
-2967 LQLVSHAK
+2967 LQLVSHSK
-2975 PANKDMHAQSSVD
+2975 HKDSND
-2988 FQTQSANSKLSEMV
+2988 FSQNSNAKLSEMV

-3012 LKETNSTVLGKL
+3012 LKETNSTILSKL
-3024 LPMWST
+3024 LPLWSP
-3030 VLSSQTQLSDTL
+3030 VLSSHTQLSDTL

-3054 DYEELQTNKSEALLK
+3054 DYEEQQAHNAEVLLK

>member
-146 SVLPPALHQD
+146 SVLPPALHQC
-156 IVNALCYY
+156 IINALCYY

-170 TRRSADEQECQA
+170 TRRSSDEQECQA

-192 VLQYSKNPAH
+192 VLQYSNNPAH

-232 RSSAAKLL
+232 RTSAAKLL
-240 FYYWPAFDA
+240 FYYWPAFNA

-269 CQREHCPNAGNAE
+269 CQREHCPNSGNAE

-294 TYAPDCPP
+294 AYAPDCPP

-315 REHANLEFGDILH
+315 REHGSLEFGDILH

-358 ASYNGNHPIRYCGQC
+358 ASFNGNHPIRYCSQC

-413 LREAKPLN
+413 LREAKPIN

-426 ESSSD
+426 DSAMSD
-431 AKKNGHALTPD
+431 AKKNGSPLTAD
-442 NISLEERQMLGRYGI
+442 NISLEERQRLGRYGI

-494 AAGQI
+494 AAGQV

-511 CNWLKE
+511 CDWLKD

-670 YGIQHELMREKEK
+670 YGIQHELMREK
-683 DPQVQQQQAKIP
+683 DAQSQSLAKAP
-695 KTPCKESKAEMANPP
+695 KTPCKESKETKADMANPP

-816 TMWHQLSTKLVE
+816 IMWHQLATKLVQ

-838 PDVPIEDIIEE
+838 PDIPIEDIIEE

-860 DKEKTRERDVSL
+860 DKEKTRDRDVSL

-941 VDNNELRKVHATDEI
+941 VDSNELRKVHATDEI

-1005 ENGANGS
+1005 ENGANGGAACG
-1012 NGGENGS
+1012 GGENGS
-1019 GSDEDEEEEDSDDFW
+1019 GSEEDEEEEDSDDFW

-1046 QLPQPLQ
+1046 TLPQPLQ

-1071 YYVLQCLKT
+1071 YYVLQCLNT

-1116 AEHSHICQVCV
+1116 AEHSHICQVGV

-1148 EAFHDVDWRV
+1148 EAFHDTDWRV

-1253 LSDRKMLGWEFFLNR
+1253 LSDRKLLGWDFFLNR

-1304 KILKAREALSQS
+1304 KIQKARDALSQS

-1351 SKFAV
+1351 SKFV

-1381 GQFLG
+1381 
-1386 SSSGNQNASTASH
+1386 
-1399 SVATTSNPLHTRSK
+1399 
-1413 AALPPPPCP
+1413 
-1422 IHHAPPHNT
+1422 
-1431 AFTYHHHPHPHHHP
+1431 
-1445 HSHPHHP
+1445 
-1452 HPYTHATHHPHTH
+1452 
-1465 TYTHTH
+1465 
-1471 PHSHTAGSSAQVAT
+1471 
-1485 FASAHS
+1485 
-1491 QSHQYLVHCVP
+1491 
-1502 PSHHSPMP
+1502 
-1510 TLQEAETLLRSQ
+1510 
-1522 AAQQPF
+1522 
-1528 QPTTNATTSTTITSS
+1528 
-1543 SMQPA
+1543 
-1548 TVVTAV
+1548 
-1554 AATTTATVTTNAT
+1554 
-1567 STTSAAGMP
+1567 
-1576 TTASS
+1576 
-1581 TSGHTFATSLH
+1581 
-1592 SHFQKH
+1592 
-1598 PSAPN
+1598 
-1603 LLPPQPMVTAPS
+1603 
-1615 PSPSALAFPMH
+1615 
-1626 CTCDVAPHSGANA
+1626 
-1639 AAAAAG
+1639 
-1645 TTGSTTANPDG
+1645 DG

-1704 FPSEDKPVTRTQN
+1704 YPSEEKPMTKTQN

-1736 HTTPDSLRV
+1736 HTTPESLRV

-1769 ILPSVMQIILY
+1769 VLPSVMQIILY
-1780 APNPTHTSGESYQN
+1780 APNPTSTSGESYQN

-1833 VISAIR
+1833 VIAGIR
-1839 MIMNS
+1839 LIMNS

-1961 FDDTIHFEDIL
+1961 FDDTIHYEDVM
-1972 PTAKMEL
+1972 P
-1979 RNRRTVEYTEE
+1979 RNRRTLEYTEE
-1990 KSSKSLKSMITTKT
+1990 KSTKSHKSMITTKV

-2011 IKGSTSESVSTTVV
+2011 IKATTTSETLV

-2036 VRMIVTPLVGPET
+2036 VRMIVTPLVGAET

-2096 LQDMPAATT
+2096 LQDLPT
-2105 AAASVSSKPGS
+2105 AVERKPGS
-2116 SSGSGSRSTNG
+2116 SSGSGSRSANG
-2127 GTAAPAVTTKPIG
+2127 NGSGGSAPAAMQASSSTAAANSKPIG

-2146 ECSAGTSSSSADEA
+2146 ECSAGNSSSSADDS
-2160 RREKKSQTKSLR
+2160 RQKKSQTKSLR
-2172 RTDKTYGSPESPLSK
+2172 RTDKNNYGSPESPLSK
-2187 MSVMPNPRDEVDAGL
+2187 MSVMPNPRDEVDEGMQS

-2227 TVATLVER
+2227 SVATLVER

-2263 TASSRNNSPRRLI
+2263 TPSSRTNSPRRLI

-2286 PNASAAAASA
+2286 PNA
-2296 DAQTQA
+2296 QLP
-2302 SSQAQSQAQPD
+2302 SQPSTD

-2321 VTQDLKQTSGDRPT
+2321 VQKELKQSAGASG
-2335 NAAGPSATSNSIKR
+2335 GGGGLATSNSIKR

-2357 NVDTNAIPD
+2357 NVDSNAIPD
-2366 IRSRYAGSWPP
+2366 IRSRFAGSWPP
-2377 PPFQPAEEHDEDGD
+2377 PPFQPVDPEPDDDEEIGAE
-2391 EATDMP
+2391 AS
-2397 NGHTTHAANH
+2397 NGHGTHSTAH

-2425 SDCGAV
+2425 SDCGAH

-2437 EEIGILIVILGT
+2437 EEIGIFIVILGT

-2459 PFLPEVLTISSRI
+2459 PFLPEILTMTSRI
-2472 CLSGTHAWQ
+2472 CLSSTHAWQ
-2481 GENGLPLAS
+2481 GENGPPLAS

-2496 LQFIRCV
+2496 LQFFRCV

-2509 NGIFLQVFQTQMKIK
+2509 NGIFLQVFQTQMKMK

-2551 VCESLTSKKALPI
+2551 VCDSLTSKKALPV

-2571 RNMAEYL
+2571 RNMAEYLNL

-2612 LSNAEYMLDLIATT
+2612 LSNAEYMLDIIAAT

-2655 QTLYDLCTL
+2655 QTLYELCTL
-2664 NTRSFNKDRDK
+2664 NIRSFSKDRDK

-2693 SNIPDHNLLMIIGFV
+2693 SNIPDHNLLTIIGFV

-2718 GALPG
+2718 GAAPG
-2723 LPDAAPVL
+2723 LPDAAPMM
-2731 TTNAADCLR
+2731 TTNSADCLR
-2740 TYINDVID
+2740 QYINDVID

-2765 QSSNGLGEDTLG
+2765 QTSNGLGEDTLG

-2796 SRDNKAVAR
+2796 SRDNKAVSR

-2849 RRQETQTLPPP
+2849 RRQETHSIPTPLPPQ
-2860 VPPNVAPGQGQ
+2860 PGQGTG
-2871 PPAATVHYQH
+2871 PTASVHYQH

-2954 VLFEFWTKVTPCI
+2954 VLFEFWAKVTPCI

-2975 PANKDMHAQSSVD
+2975 PAVNKDQPQTPLD

-3012 LKETNSTVLGKL
+3012 LKDTNSTVLGKL
-3024 LPMWST
+3024 LPMWSP

-3054 DYEELQTNKSEALLK
+3054 DYEEQQTFRSEALLK

>member
-1 MTGSFKVQLINMGTR
+1 MTESFRTQLVNMGTR
-16 AAAFQAKL
+16 AQAFKAKL
-24 RALHEY
+24 RCLHEY

-37 VLPAPSGVDI
+37 VLPAPSGLDI

-68 PHELIRDPLEDPTRM
+68 PHDLIRNPSEDPTRM
-83 SAYPN
+83 SAYPT

-123 SCILPFLDKD
+123 CCILPFLDKD

-141 VSSTI
+141 ASSTI

-170 TRRSADEQECQA
+170 TRRSADEQESQA

-192 VLQYSKNPAH
+192 VLQYSNNPAH

-240 FYYWPAFDA
+240 FYYWPAFDP

-262 NDLVPFT
+262 NDLVPFV

-282 AAKVCYD
+282 AAKVCFD

-334 MVCENKNCRSNEKS
+334 MVCENKNCRSTEKS

-358 ASYNGNHPIRYCGQC
+358 ASYNGNHPIRYCSQC

-388 HRSLQPAWQ
+388 HRSLPPAWQ
-397 MDPEMQ
+397 MDREMQ

-426 ESSSD
+426 ESSDS
-431 AKKNGHALTPD
+431 KKNGGGGGGGGNGVMPD
-442 NISLEERQMLGRYGI
+442 AILPEERQMLGRYGI

-467 ADTPV
+467 PDTPV
-472 EVLGRIL
+472 EILGRIL

-494 AAGQI
+494 AGQI
-499 ESTIEKLKVDHV
+499 ESTIEKLKTEHVVD
-511 CNWLKE
+511 WLKE

-638 ALHWLQILT
+638 ALRWLQILS
-647 KLEILIPLVQLF
+647 KLGILIPLVQLF

-670 YGIQHELMREKEK
+670 YGVQHELMREKEGSQSGIARSGVK
-683 DPQVQQQQAKIP
+683 AI
-695 KTPCKESKAEMANPP
+695 TRESKNDIVNPP

-742 STDAEHNLTCCI
+742 STDSEHNLTCCI

-765 LQDVEQHMGIHTSV
+765 LQDIEQHLGIHTSV
-779 CENVSRLIKC
+779 CENVSRLLKC

-803 ALKVAECAYCEAS
+803 SLKVAECAYCEAS
-816 TMWHQLSTKLVE
+816 IMWHQLSTKLVQ
-828 FMAPLNPVRP
+828 FMAPLNPLRP
-838 PDVPIEDIIEE
+838 PDVPIEEIIEE

-882 PLGGFADIFKLDQF
+882 PLGGF
-896 FSDDG
+896 S
-901 KIIIMAGPVPVAVPQ
+901 GPVPVAVPQ

-929 PHVCSNNENGHS
+929 PHVCSKNDNGQS
-941 VDNNELRKVHATDEI
+941 VDSIELRKVHATDEI

-975 TDRAI
+975 PDRAI

-995 VSVTKASVMG
+995 VSVTKASVLG
-1005 ENGANGS
+1005 GDNGNGS
-1012 NGGENGS
+1012 TGGACGLENGS
-1019 GSDEDEEEEDSDDFW
+1019 LSDEEEEDEDGEDFW
-1034 HTSVGKFKFTLD
+1034 HTTVGKFKFTLD
-1046 QLPQPLQ
+1046 ALPQTLQ

-1071 YYVLQCLKT
+1071 YYVLQCLNV
-1080 MALHGDALAKAARE
+1080 MSLHGDALAKAARE
-1094 QRGFFIWCQENL
+1094 HRGFFIWCQENL
-1106 LIKNLWELCN
+1106 LIKNLWELSN
-1116 AEHSHICQVCV
+1116 AEHSHICQVGV

-1148 EAFHDVDWRV
+1148 EAFHDTDWRV

-1175 TPLRSEVG
+1175 TPLRTEVG

-1242 VLQSV
+1242 VLQSL

-1253 LSDRKMLGWEFFLNR
+1253 LSDRRVLTWEFFLNR

-1274 EAQINLEKCGD
+1274 EAQITLEKCGD

-1293 NSDNGSEALSA
+1293 NSENGSEALSS
-1304 KILKAREALSQS
+1304 KILKAREALSQN
-1316 DTSGSMAKT
+1316 DAATGGMAKT

-1345 MAPRQD
+1345 MIPRQD
-1351 SKFAV
+1351 SKFV
-1356 PEKEKIYSRQVS
+1356 PEKEKIYSRQIS

-1386 SSSGNQNASTASH
+1386 SGSGASQTCPSYSYNPTATSNTLTHRSAYSSHINTHPVTSSQSQAH
-1399 SVATTSNPLHTRSK
+1399 SQPPQPPTTSSHHH
-1413 AALPPPPCP
+1413 PPCP
-1422 IHHAPPHNT
+1422 IHHPPVMVH
-1431 AFTYHHHPHPHHHP
+1431 HHHPTTGPTTSYTGPTGTSQHFLFSSS
-1445 HSHPHHP
+1445 SHPN
-1452 HPYTHATHHPHTH
+1452 
-1465 TYTHTH
+1465 
-1471 PHSHTAGSSAQVAT
+1471 SSSIAPVAST
-1485 FASAHS
+1485 STLTSTHS
-1491 QSHQYLVHCVP
+1491 QSHQYLVHCVA
-1502 PSHHSPMP
+1502 PSQTLIHSPMP
-1510 TLQEAETLLRSQ
+1510 TLQEADHHHKQHTKS
-1522 AAQQPF
+1522 
-1528 QPTTNATTSTTITSS
+1528 QPTTQSH
-1543 SMQPA
+1543 QYPY
-1548 TVVTAV
+1548 
-1554 AATTTATVTTNAT
+1554 
-1567 STTSAAGMP
+1567 P
-1576 TTASS
+1576 THSY
-1581 TSGHTFATSLH
+1581 H

-1603 LLPPQPMVTAPS
+1603 LLPAPPPPAAPAPS
-1615 PSPSALAFPMH
+1615 PTPSASAMPLS
-1626 CTCDVAPHSGANA
+1626 CTCDVGCTQASQDLWLNFHRPSHCMDFP
-1639 AAAAAG
+1639 G
-1645 TTGSTTANPDG
+1645 TYG
-1656 HIHSLGGL
+1656 HIHSLSGM
-1664 NDDNLI
+1664 NDDALI

-1684 ETIHLLVFMLM
+1684 ETIHLLVFLLM
-1695 QFMSRTDQA
+1695 QFMSRPDQA
-1704 FPSEDKPVTRTQN
+1704 FPSEDKPMSKTQG

-1736 HTTPDSLRV
+1736 HTSPENLRA
-1745 SAVFNAFLAN
+1745 SAVFNAFMAN

-1769 ILPSVMQIILY
+1769 ILSSVMQIALY
-1780 APNPTHTSGESYQN
+1780 APNPNNNAADSYQN
-1794 IVFNYSLWHLEQY
+1794 QVFNYSLWYLEQY
-1807 PRRNWLFTLLVVL
+1807 PRRNWMFTMLVVL
-1820 YKYSYTQPPLSGY
+1820 YKYSYTQPPQSAY
-1833 VISAIR
+1833 VNSAIR
-1839 MIMNS
+1839 IIMNS
-1844 LRGHFHQCRRIPTT
+1844 LRNHFHQCRRIPMTT
-1858 TILDIQGVGG
+1858 NLDIQGTS
-1868 AARSRDV
+1868 RSRDV

-1888 ASPPASPMFPSEGT
+1888 QSPPASPMFPSEGT
-1902 SAASKSKGQN
+1902 SGASKSKGQN

-1961 FDDTIHFEDIL
+1961 FDDTIHFEEITPSKL
-1972 PTAKMEL
+1972 EAL
-1979 RNRRTVEYTEE
+1979 RNRRTTDEMMKNQKT
-1990 KSSKSLKSMITTKT
+1990 MITTKT

-2011 IKGSTSESVSTTVV
+2011 IKPTTTEPHSVA
-2025 TTHTRHSLQEG
+2025 THSRHSLQEG
-2036 VRMIVTPLVGPET
+2036 VRMIVTPLVGTEPS
-2049 TETAIV
+2049 ETAII

-2064 VTVRNKSLEN
+2064 VTVRNKSQTSDS
-2074 AAAST
+2074 AATST

-2096 LQDMPAATT
+2096 LQDLPAKVTDT
-2105 AAASVSSKPGS
+2105 KSLSSASCSRSANGS
-2116 SSGSGSRSTNG
+2116 SESSDKKSSAKSLTVE
-2127 GTAAPAVTTKPIG
+2127 PPPQPSKKPMG
-2140 RHKTIV
+2140 RHKTII
-2146 ECSAGTSSSSADEA
+2146 ECGAATSSSSNGNDDSRLSANH
-2160 RREKKSQTKSLR
+2160 KKVSAKSLKR
-2172 RTDKTYGSPESPLSK
+2172 NDKAYGSPDSPLSK
-2187 MSVMPNPRDEVDAGL
+2187 MSVMPNPVDELDSNN
-2202 LPPPKSIAALEI
+2202 LPPPKNIAALEI
-2214 PTPERLLPIGTQD
+2214 PTPERLLPIGTQES
-2227 TVATLVER
+2227 VAAIADRIRE
-2235 VRDGLNLPDISHLK
+2235 GLNLPDISHLK

-2263 TASSRNNSPRRLI
+2263 TPSSRTNSPRRLI
-2276 KQVALESPPN
+2276 KQVALEEPGVQHGATTPL
-2286 PNASAAAASA
+2286 PK
-2296 DAQTQA
+2296 DDGH
-2302 SSQAQSQAQPD
+2302 D
-2313 LHTSILKN
+2313 LHTSILKT
-2321 VTQDLKQTSGDRPT
+2321 VQDVKHGAGGGANGGSSHVPT
-2335 NAAGPSATSNSIKR
+2335 NTATRSDSSKK
-2349 PRQKLAPF
+2349 PRQKMAPF
-2357 NVDTNAIPD
+2357 AVDVNAIPD

-2377 PPFQPAEEHDEDGD
+2377 PPYQPPEDPDDELEEGQENGIQAQH
-2391 EATDMP
+2391 ATQP
-2397 NGHTTHAANH
+2397 NRVSN
-2407 APRGSSRRV
+2407 RRV
-2416 GDYTIVERC
+2416 GDYTVCDRC
-2425 SDCGAV
+2425 SECGALL
-2431 IEEYTD
+2431 EEYTD
-2437 EEIGILIVILGT
+2437 EEIGLLIVILGT

-2459 PFLPEVLTISSRI
+2459 PFLPEILTISSKI
-2472 CLSGTHAWQ
+2472 SSTSTFAWQ
-2481 GENGLPLAS
+2481 GENGPPLVC
-2490 SAQAVA
+2490 SAQAMA
-2496 LQFIRCV
+2496 LQFLRCV

-2509 NGIFLQVFQTQMKIK
+2509 NGIFVQILQTEVVMKV
-2524 IRHNHFRSIAKAL
+2524 RRNTFRSIAKAL
-2537 QDFQDLNATSPIYM
+2537 QDFQELNASSPIYM
-2551 VCESLTSKKALPI
+2551 VCEALQAKKSLPLESLPI
-2564 DQLPVIF
+2564 IF
-2571 RNMAEYL
+2571 RNMSEYL
-2578 QCVPAEAGVG
+2578 QCVAPDANIVQSA
-2588 LAVWSQAMQAME
+2588 WPQAMASLE
-2600 SLLRQVIVIMPS
+2600 SLLRQVIVILPNITNHDY
-2612 LSNAEYMLDLIATT
+2612 LLDLIVAT

-2633 KTLLDPYSKIMA
+2633 KTLLDPYSKIVA

-2655 QTLYDLCTL
+2655 SVLYDLCIYS
-2664 NTRSFNKDRDK
+2664 RSFSRDRDK
-2675 NLLCRQM
+2675 QYLCRQL

-2693 SNIPDHNLLMIIGFV
+2693 INIPDHNLLMIIGFV

-2718 GALPG
+2718 GTLQDIPEIPSASP
-2723 LPDAAPVL
+2723 
-2731 TTNAADCLR
+2731 TNAADCLR
-2740 TYINDVID
+2740 QYINDVID

-2754 TLSKIKNFKNG
+2754 TLSKIKNFKNS
-2765 QSSNGLGEDTLG
+2765 QTQNGLGEDTLG
-2777 GVLKGAVAQYLAL
+2777 GVLKGAVSQYLAL

-2805 YLPWLNNAP
+2805 YLPWLYNAP

-2849 RRQETQTLPPP
+2849 RRSAIHISSTANQTTSTTSNPPSGGGGGGHH
-2860 VPPNVAPGQGQ
+2860 PPHTNS
-2871 PPAATVHYQH
+2871 TN
-2881 QGVTYSQ
+2881 Q

-2939 MAHNTNSNAEGSTLG
+2939 IAHTSNNPEGNTMG
-2954 VLFEFWTKVTPCI
+2954 VLFEFWAKVTPCI
-2967 LQLVSHAK
+2967 LQLVSHSK
-2975 PANKDMHAQSSVD
+2975 HKDSND
-2988 FQTQSANSKLSEMV
+2988 FSQNSNAKLSEMV

-3012 LKETNSTVLGKL
+3012 LKETNSTILSKL
-3024 LPMWST
+3024 LPLWSP
-3030 VLSSQTQLSDTL
+3030 VLSSHTQLSDTL
-3042 HVRLQNVRDYAP
+3042 HVRLQSVRDYAP
-3054 DYEELQTNKSEALLK
+3054 DYDKQQAHSAEVLLK

>member
-146 SVLPPALHQD
+146 SVLPPALHQC
-156 IVNALCYY
+156 IINALCYY

-170 TRRSADEQECQA
+170 TRRSSDEQECQA

-192 VLQYSKNPAH
+192 VLQYSNNPAH

-232 RSSAAKLL
+232 RTSAAKLL
-240 FYYWPAFDA
+240 FYYWPAFNA

-269 CQREHCPNAGNAE
+269 CQREHCPNSGNAE

-294 TYAPDCPP
+294 AYAPDCPP

-315 REHANLEFGDILH
+315 REHGSLEFGDILH

-358 ASYNGNHPIRYCGQC
+358 ASFNGNHPIRYCSQC

-413 LREAKPLN
+413 LREAKPIN

-426 ESSSD
+426 DSAMSD
-431 AKKNGHALTPD
+431 SKKNGSPLTAD
-442 NISLEERQMLGRYGI
+442 NISLEERQRLGRYGI

-494 AAGQI
+494 AAGQV

-511 CNWLKE
+511 CNWLKD

-670 YGIQHELMREKEK
+670 YGIQHELMREK
-683 DPQVQQQQAKIP
+683 DAQSQSLAKAP
-695 KTPCKESKAEMANPP
+695 KTPCKESKETKADMANPP

-816 TMWHQLSTKLVE
+816 IMWHQLATKLVQ

-838 PDVPIEDIIEE
+838 PDIPIEDIIEE

-860 DKEKTRERDVSL
+860 DKEKTRDRDVSL

-882 PLGGFADIFKLDQF
+882 PLGGF
-896 FSDDG
+896 
-901 KIIIMAGPVPVAVPQ
+901 AGPVPVAVPQ

-941 VDNNELRKVHATDEI
+941 VDSNELRKVHATDEI

-1005 ENGANGS
+1005 ENGANGGAACG
-1012 NGGENGS
+1012 GGENGS
-1019 GSDEDEEEEDSDDFW
+1019 GSEEDEEEEDSDDFW

-1046 QLPQPLQ
+1046 TLPQPLQ

-1071 YYVLQCLKT
+1071 YYVLQCLNT

-1116 AEHSHICQVCV
+1116 AEHSHICQVGV

-1148 EAFHDVDWRV
+1148 EAFHDTDWRV

-1304 KILKAREALSQS
+1304 KIQKAREALSQS

-1351 SKFAV
+1351 SKFV

-1381 GQFLG
+1381 
-1386 SSSGNQNASTASH
+1386 
-1399 SVATTSNPLHTRSK
+1399 
-1413 AALPPPPCP
+1413 
-1422 IHHAPPHNT
+1422 
-1431 AFTYHHHPHPHHHP
+1431 
-1445 HSHPHHP
+1445 
-1452 HPYTHATHHPHTH
+1452 
-1465 TYTHTH
+1465 
-1471 PHSHTAGSSAQVAT
+1471 
-1485 FASAHS
+1485 
-1491 QSHQYLVHCVP
+1491 
-1502 PSHHSPMP
+1502 
-1510 TLQEAETLLRSQ
+1510 
-1522 AAQQPF
+1522 
-1528 QPTTNATTSTTITSS
+1528 
-1543 SMQPA
+1543 
-1548 TVVTAV
+1548 
-1554 AATTTATVTTNAT
+1554 
-1567 STTSAAGMP
+1567 
-1576 TTASS
+1576 
-1581 TSGHTFATSLH
+1581 
-1592 SHFQKH
+1592 
-1598 PSAPN
+1598 
-1603 LLPPQPMVTAPS
+1603 
-1615 PSPSALAFPMH
+1615 
-1626 CTCDVAPHSGANA
+1626 
-1639 AAAAAG
+1639 
-1645 TTGSTTANPDG
+1645 DG

-1704 FPSEDKPVTRTQN
+1704 YPSEEKPMTKTQN

-1736 HTTPDSLRV
+1736 HTTPESLRV

-1780 APNPTHTSGESYQN
+1780 APNPTSTSGESYQN

-1833 VISAIR
+1833 VIAGIR
-1839 MIMNS
+1839 LIMNS

-1961 FDDTIHFEDIL
+1961 FDDTIHFEDVM
-1972 PTAKMEL
+1972 P
-1979 RNRRTVEYTEE
+1979 RNRRTLEYTEE
-1990 KSSKSLKSMITTKT
+1990 KSTKSHKSMITTKV

-2011 IKGSTSESVSTTVV
+2011 IKATTTSETLV
-2025 TTHTRHSLQEG
+2025 TTHTRHSVQEG
-2036 VRMIVTPLVGPET
+2036 VRMIVTPLVGAET

-2096 LQDMPAATT
+2096 LQDLPT
-2105 AAASVSSKPGS
+2105 AVDRKAGS

-2127 GTAAPAVTTKPIG
+2127 NGSGGSAPAAMQASSSAAASKPIG

-2146 ECSAGTSSSSADEA
+2146 ECSAGNSSSSADDS
-2160 RREKKSQTKSLR
+2160 RQKKSQTKSLR
-2172 RTDKTYGSPESPLSK
+2172 RTDKNYGSPESPLSK
-2187 MSVMPNPRDEVDAGL
+2187 MSVMPNPRDEVDEGMQS
-2202 LPPPKSIAALEI
+2202 LPPPKSIAALQI

-2227 TVATLVER
+2227 SVATLVER

-2263 TASSRNNSPRRLI
+2263 TPSSRTNSPRRLI

-2286 PNASAAAASA
+2286 PNA
-2296 DAQTQA
+2296 QLP
-2302 SSQAQSQAQPD
+2302 SQPSTD

-2321 VTQDLKQTSGDRPT
+2321 VQQELKQSAGASGGAGLTTS
-2335 NAAGPSATSNSIKR
+2335 SSIKR

-2357 NVDTNAIPD
+2357 NVDSNAIPD
-2366 IRSRYAGSWPP
+2366 IRSRFAGSWPP
-2377 PPFQPAEEHDEDGD
+2377 PPFQPVDPEPDDEDEIGA
-2391 EATDMP
+2391 EAS
-2397 NGHTTHAANH
+2397 NGHGAHSTAH

-2425 SDCGAV
+2425 SDCGAH

-2437 EEIGILIVILGT
+2437 EEIGIFIVILGT

-2459 PFLPEVLTISSRI
+2459 PFLPEILTMTSRI
-2472 CLSGTHAWQ
+2472 CLSSTHAWQ
-2481 GENGLPLAS
+2481 GENGPPLAS

-2496 LQFIRCV
+2496 LQFFRCV

-2509 NGIFLQVFQTQMKIK
+2509 NGIFLQVFQTQMKMK

-2551 VCESLTSKKALPI
+2551 VCDSLTSKKALPVE
-2564 DQLPVIF
+2564 QLPVIF
-2571 RNMAEYL
+2571 RNMAEYLNL

-2612 LSNAEYMLDLIATT
+2612 LTNAEYMLDIIAAT

-2655 QTLYDLCTL
+2655 QTLYELCTL
-2664 NTRSFNKDRDK
+2664 NIRSFSKDRDK

-2693 SNIPDHNLLMIIGFV
+2693 TNIPDHNLLTIIGFV

-2718 GALPG
+2718 GAAPG
-2723 LPDAAPVL
+2723 LPDAAPMM
-2731 TTNAADCLR
+2731 TTNSADCLR
-2740 TYINDVID
+2740 QYINDVID

-2765 QSSNGLGEDTLG
+2765 QTSNGLGEDTLG

-2796 SRDNKAVAR
+2796 SRDNKAVSR

-2849 RRQETQTLPPP
+2849 RRQETHSIPTPLPPQT
-2860 VPPNVAPGQGQ
+2860 GQGTG
-2871 PPAATVHYQH
+2871 PTASVHYQH

-2954 VLFEFWTKVTPCI
+2954 VLFEFWAKVTPCI

-2975 PANKDMHAQSSVD
+2975 PAVNKDQPQTPLD

-3012 LKETNSTVLGKL
+3012 LKDTNSTVLGKL
-3024 LPMWST
+3024 LPMWSP

-3054 DYEELQTNKSEALLK
+3054 DYEEQQAYKSEALLK

>member
-1 MTGSFKVQLINMGTR
+1 MSDTFKNQLVNMGTR

-24 RALHEY
+24 RCLHDS
-30 HVRLLHN
+30 HVRLLQN
-37 VLPAPSGVDI
+37 TQPTPSGVDI

-68 PHELIRDPLEDPTRM
+68 PHELIRDPSEDPTRM

-123 SCILPFLDKD
+123 CCILPFLDKD

-141 VSSTI
+141 VSSTM

-182 CQSVSSVIMM
+182 CQAVSSVIMM
-192 VLQYSKNPAH
+192 VLQYSHNPAH

-215 NVVKDILCVV
+215 NVVKDILCVI
-225 AYGTAVS
+225 AYGTSMS

-240 FYYWPAFDA
+240 FYYWPAFDP

-262 NDLVPFT
+262 NDMVPFV
-269 CQREHCPNAGNAE
+269 CQCEQCPNAGNAE
-282 AAKVCYD
+282 AAKVCFD

-294 TYAPDCPP
+294 SYAPDCPP

-315 REHANLEFGDILH
+315 RKHANLEFGDILH

-334 MVCENKNCRSNEKS
+334 MVCENKNCRSTDKA

-358 ASYNGNHPIRYCGQC
+358 ASYNGNHPIRYCTLC

-388 HRSLQPAWQ
+388 HRSLQIIWQ
-397 MDPEMQ
+397 MDPEIQ
-403 MHMVESVVSL
+403 MHMVESVISL

-426 ESSSD
+426 DGSD
-431 AKKNGHALTPD
+431 PKKNGGNGTPD
-442 NISLEERQMLGRYGI
+442 TITLEERQMLGRYGI

-467 ADTPV
+467 PEMPV

-479 SMLFHWFHVTAYSYD
+479 SMLFHWFHVTACSYD
-494 AAGQI
+494 VASQI
-499 ESTIEKLKVDHV
+499 ESTIEKLKVEHV

-589 VAEKEL
+589 VGEKEL

-647 KLEILIPLVQLF
+647 KLGILIPLVQLF

-670 YGIQHELMREKEK
+670 YGVQHELMREKEGQGK
-683 DPQVQQQQAKIP
+683 GP
-695 KTPCKESKAEMANPP
+695 KTPLKETKNELGNPP

-803 ALKVAECAYCEAS
+803 SLKVAECAYCEAS
-816 TMWHQLSTKLVE
+816 IMWHQLATKLVQ

-838 PDVPIEDIIEE
+838 PDIPIEDIIEE

-860 DKEKTRERDVSL
+860 DKEKSRERDVSL

-882 PLGGFADIFKLDQF
+882 PLGGF
-896 FSDDG
+896 
-901 KIIIMAGPVPVAVPQ
+901 AGPVPVAVPQ

-929 PHVCSNNENGHS
+929 PHVCSNNDYGHS
-941 VDNNELRKVHATDEI
+941 VDSIELRKVHATDEI

-975 TDRAI
+975 ADRAI

-995 VSVTKASVMG
+995 VSVTRASVLG
-1005 ENGANGS
+1005 ENGGANGS
-1012 NGGENGS
+1012 TGGGAGENGS
-1019 GSDEDEEEEDSDDFW
+1019 VSDEEEDEEEGEDFW

-1046 QLPQPLQ
+1046 QLPQTLQ

-1071 YYVLQCLKT
+1071 YYVLQCLNV

-1094 QRGFFIWCQENL
+1094 HRGFFIWCQENL
-1106 LIKNLWELCN
+1106 LIKNLWGLCN
-1116 AEHSHICQVCV
+1116 AEHSHICQASV

-1148 EAFHDVDWRV
+1148 EAFHDTDWRI

-1175 TPLRSEVG
+1175 TPLRTEVG

-1253 LSDRKMLGWEFFLNR
+1253 LSDRKILNWEFFLNR

-1293 NSDNGSEALSA
+1293 NSENGSEALSS

-1345 MAPRQD
+1345 MIPRQD
-1351 SKFAV
+1351 SKFM
-1356 PEKEKIYSRQVS
+1356 PEKEKIYSRQIS

-1381 GQFLG
+1381 
-1386 SSSGNQNASTASH
+1386 
-1399 SVATTSNPLHTRSK
+1399 
-1413 AALPPPPCP
+1413 
-1422 IHHAPPHNT
+1422 
-1431 AFTYHHHPHPHHHP
+1431 
-1445 HSHPHHP
+1445 
-1452 HPYTHATHHPHTH
+1452 
-1465 TYTHTH
+1465 
-1471 PHSHTAGSSAQVAT
+1471 
-1485 FASAHS
+1485 
-1491 QSHQYLVHCVP
+1491 
-1502 PSHHSPMP
+1502 
-1510 TLQEAETLLRSQ
+1510 
-1522 AAQQPF
+1522 
-1528 QPTTNATTSTTITSS
+1528 
-1543 SMQPA
+1543 
-1548 TVVTAV
+1548 
-1554 AATTTATVTTNAT
+1554 
-1567 STTSAAGMP
+1567 
-1576 TTASS
+1576 
-1581 TSGHTFATSLH
+1581 
-1592 SHFQKH
+1592 
-1598 PSAPN
+1598 
-1603 LLPPQPMVTAPS
+1603 
-1615 PSPSALAFPMH
+1615 
-1626 CTCDVAPHSGANA
+1626 
-1639 AAAAAG
+1639 
-1645 TTGSTTANPDG
+1645 DG
-1656 HIHSLGGL
+1656 HIHSLGGI

-1684 ETIHLLVFMLM
+1684 ETIHLLVFLLM

-1704 FPSEDKPVTRTQN
+1704 FPSEDKPVSKTQN

-1736 HTTPDSLRV
+1736 HTTPENLRV

-1769 ILPSVMQIILY
+1769 ILPSIMQIILY
-1780 APNPTHTSGESYQN
+1780 APNPSNTAADCYQN
-1794 IVFNYSLWHLEQY
+1794 LVFNYSLWYLEQY
-1807 PRRNWLFTLLVVL
+1807 PRRNWMLTVLVVL
-1820 YKYSYTQPPLSGY
+1820 YKYSYTQPPYSAY
-1833 VISAIR
+1833 VISAMR
-1839 MIMNS
+1839 MVMNS
-1844 LRGHFHQCRRIPTT
+1844 LRNHFHQCRRIPTT
-1858 TILDIQGVGG
+1858 TILDIQGTS
-1868 AARSRDV
+1868 RSRDV
-1875 SQPSLGTDPDDKE
+1875 SQPSLGTDPDEKDP
-1888 ASPPASPMFPSEGT
+1888 SPPASPMFPSEGT

-1922 FRKYNDSSLDADE
+1922 FRKYNDSSLEADE

-1961 FDDTIHFEDIL
+1961 FDDTVHFEETSLTKGDMQRARAARAI
-1972 PTAKMEL
+1972 
-1979 RNRRTVEYTEE
+1979 EYEE
-1990 KSSKSLKSMITTKT
+1990 KTSRAQHKSLITTKT

-2011 IKGSTSESVSTTVV
+2011 IRTTGGQEAVSTTVV
-2025 TTHTRHSLQEG
+2025 TTQARHSLQEG
-2036 VRMIVTPLVGPET
+2036 VRMIVTPLVGT
-2049 TETAIV
+2049 DAAAETAIV

-2064 VTVRNKSLEN
+2064 ITVRNKSLEN

-2096 LQDMPAATT
+2096 LQDIQAK
-2105 AAASVSSKPGS
+2105 SSDSNSKSLTS
-2116 SSGSGSRSTNG
+2116 SNGNRSTNSSTENSG
-2127 GTAAPAVTTKPIG
+2127 KCPQQLPPVTSQHVQNQQQQPPHHPPASSKKPIG

-2146 ECSAGTSSSSADEA
+2146 ECSAGTSSSSTGTDDSRLSANH
-2160 RREKKSQTKSLR
+2160 KKPAGKSLKR
-2172 RTDKTYGSPESPLSK
+2172 SDKAYGSPDSPLSK
-2187 MSVMPNPRDEVDAGL
+2187 MSVMPNPVDEVDTTK
-2202 LPPPKSIAALEI
+2202 LPAPKSIAALEI
-2214 PTPERLLPIGTQD
+2214 PTPERLLPIGTHESVGGLID
-2227 TVATLVER
+2227 RL
-2235 VRDGLNLPDISHLK
+2235 RDGLNLPDISHLK
-2249 QDSLDVSESTKDDV
+2249 QDSLDVSDSTKDDI
-2263 TASSRNNSPRRLI
+2263 TPSSRTTSPRRLI

-2286 PNASAAAASA
+2286 ASAAG
-2296 DAQTQA
+2296 QQ
-2302 SSQAQSQAQPD
+2302 D
-2313 LHTSILKN
+2313 LHSSILKS
-2321 VTQDLKQTSGDRPT
+2321 VTQEVKTTTSATVTASTSGVH
-2335 NAAGPSATSNSIKR
+2335 NATKPEAPKR

-2357 NVDTNAIPD
+2357 NMDASAMPD
-2366 IRSRYAGSWPP
+2366 IRSRFAGAWPP
-2377 PPFQPAEEHDEDGD
+2377 PPYQPPEELDDDLDDGI
-2391 EATDMP
+2391 ENG
-2397 NGHTTHAANH
+2397 NGHTGAAAQPN
-2407 APRGSSRRV
+2407 RVSTRRV
-2416 GDYTIVERC
+2416 GDYTICDRC
-2425 SDCGAV
+2425 TDCGAL

-2437 EEIGILIVILGT
+2437 EDIGILIVILGT

-2459 PFLPEVLTISSRI
+2459 PFLPEILTITSRI
-2472 CLSGTHAWQ
+2472 CLTSTHSWQ
-2481 GENGLPLAS
+2481 GENGPALVC
-2490 SAQAVA
+2490 SAQAVS

-2509 NGIFLQVFQTQMKIK
+2509 NGIFVQVFQTQVKMKV
-2524 IRHNHFRSIAKAL
+2524 RHNSFRSIARAL
-2537 QDFQDLNATSPIYM
+2537 QDFQELNATHPIYM
-2551 VCESLTSKKALPI
+2551 VCESLQSKKSLPVE
-2564 DQLPVIF
+2564 QLPVIF

-2578 QCVPAEAGVG
+2578 HCVPTELTTGPGV
-2588 LAVWSQAMQAME
+2588 WQQAMQAME
-2600 SLLRQVIVIMPS
+2600 SLLRQVIVLLPNLANPEHLLDIMV
-2612 LSNAEYMLDLIATT
+2612 AT
-2626 LRLNCVP
+2626 LKMNIVP
-2633 KTLLDPYSKIMA
+2633 KTLLDPYSKIIGF
-2645 YCVQHTNLEY
+2645 CVQNTNLEY
-2655 QTLYDLCTL
+2655 HSLYDLCTL
-2664 NTRSFNKDRDK
+2664 NMRSFSKDRDK
-2675 NLLCRQM
+2675 MLLCRQL

-2693 SNIPDHNLLMIIGFV
+2693 TNIPDNNLLMIIGFV
-2708 LLDAG
+2708 LHDAG

-2718 GALPG
+2718 GTIIGFPE
-2723 LPDAAPVL
+2723 APPPL
-2731 TTNAADCLR
+2731 TTNAADCMR
-2740 TYINDVID
+2740 QYVNDVID

-2765 QSSNGLGEDTLG
+2765 QIQNGLGEDTLG

-2796 SRDNKAVAR
+2796 TRDNKSSSR

-2840 SLTHMALMQ
+2840 SLTHLALTQ
-2849 RRQETQTLPPP
+2849 RRDERHTIPIPSQQ
-2860 VPPNVAPGQGQ
+2860 VPPTV
-2871 PPAATVHYQH
+2871 PPAAVHYQH
-2881 QGVTYSQ
+2881 HHQQPSGMAPFAMPVSQ
-2888 PVPQE
+2888 E
-2893 ASCHIAD
+2893 SSCHIAD

-2934 VYLEQ
+2934 VYLEHV
-2939 MAHNTNSNAEGSTLG
+2939 ARSSSNAEGNTMG
-2954 VLFEFWTKVTPCI
+2954 VLFEFWAKVTPCI
-2967 LQLVSHAK
+2967 LQLVSHARPPK
-2975 PANKDMHAQSSVD
+2975 ESSGSGVGGAGIAD
-2988 FQTQSANSKLSEMV
+2988 FTQNPNAKLSEMV

-3012 LKETNSTVLGKL
+3012 LKETNSTILGKL
-3024 LPMWST
+3024 LPLWSP
-3030 VLSSQTQLSDTL
+3030 VLSSQTQLSKTL
-3042 HVRLQNVRDYAP
+3042 HVRLQNVRDNAP
-3054 DYEELQTNKSEALLK
+3054 DFEEQQTHPSDALLK

>member
-1 MTGSFKVQLINMGTR
+1 MTENFRTQLVNMGTR
-16 AAAFQAKL
+16 AQAFKAKL
-24 RALHEY
+24 RCLHEH

-68 PHELIRDPLEDPTRM
+68 PHDLIRNPSEDPTRM
-83 SAYPN
+83 SAYPT

-123 SCILPFLDKD
+123 CCILPFLDKD

-141 VSSTI
+141 ASSTI

-170 TRRSADEQECQA
+170 TRRSADEQESQA

-192 VLQYSKNPAH
+192 VLQYSNNPAH

-215 NVVKDILCVV
+215 NVVKDILCVI
-225 AYGTAVS
+225 AYGTSVS

-240 FYYWPAFDA
+240 FYYWPAFDP

-262 NDLVPFT
+262 NDLVPFV

-282 AAKVCYD
+282 AAKVCFD

-334 MVCENKNCRSNEKS
+334 MVCENKNCRSTEKS

-358 ASYNGNHPIRYCGQC
+358 ASYNGNHPIRYCSQC

-388 HRSLQPAWQ
+388 HRSLPPAWQ

-403 MHMVESVVSL
+403 MHMVECVVSL

-421 FEPGK
+421 CEPGK
-426 ESSSD
+426 ESSDS
-431 AKKNGHALTPD
+431 KKNGSGGVGGGGGGGNGIMPD
-442 NISLEERQMLGRYGI
+442 AISPEERQMLGRYGI

-472 EVLGRIL
+472 EILGRIL

-494 AAGQI
+494 AGQI
-499 ESTIEKLKVDHV
+499 ESTIEKLKTEHV
-511 CNWLKE
+511 VGWLKE

-524 VFISCLLPH
+524 VFTSCLLPH

-548 SRTSHLK
+548 SKTSHLK

-638 ALHWLQILT
+638 ALRWLQILS
-647 KLEILIPLVQLF
+647 KLGILIPLVQLF

-670 YGIQHELMREKEK
+670 YGVQHELMREKEGGGICRSGVK
-683 DPQVQQQQAKIP
+683 AIP
-695 KTPCKESKAEMANPP
+695 REPKNDPP

-722 SGNTSAISDDEA
+722 SGNTSEISDDDGS
-734 PTNRHTEF
+734 TNGHPEF
-742 STDAEHNLTCCI
+742 STDSEHNLTCCI

-765 LQDVEQHMGIHTSV
+765 LQDIEQHLGIHTTV
-779 CENVSRLIKC
+779 CENVSRLLKC

-803 ALKVAECAYCEAS
+803 LLKVAECGYCEAS
-816 TMWHQLSTKLVE
+816 IMWHQLSTKLVQ
-828 FMAPLNPVRP
+828 FMAPLNPLRP
-838 PDVPIEDIIEE
+838 PDVPIEEIIEE

-882 PLGGFADIFKLDQF
+882 PLGGFSDLFKLDPII
-896 FSDDG
+896 SDDG

-929 PHVCSNNENGHS
+929 PHVCSKNDNGHS
-941 VDNNELRKVHATDEI
+941 VDSIELRKVHATDEI

-975 TDRAI
+975 PDRAI

-995 VSVTKASVMG
+995 VSVTKASVLG
-1005 ENGANGS
+1005 GDNGNGS
-1012 NGGENGS
+1012 TGGAVGLENGS
-1019 GSDEDEEEEDSDDFW
+1019 LSDEDEEDDDDENFW

-1046 QLPQPLQ
+1046 TLPQTLQ

-1071 YYVLQCLKT
+1071 YYVLQCLNV
-1080 MALHGDALAKAARE
+1080 MALHGDALTKAARE
-1094 QRGFFIWCQENL
+1094 HRGFFIWCQENL

-1116 AEHSHICQVCV
+1116 AEHSHICQVGV

-1148 EAFHDVDWRV
+1148 EAFHDTDWRV

-1175 TPLRSEVG
+1175 TPLRTEVG

-1253 LSDRKMLGWEFFLNR
+1253 LSDRKVLTWEFFLNR

-1274 EAQINLEKCGD
+1274 EAQITLEKCGD

-1293 NSDNGSEALSA
+1293 NSENGSEALSS
-1304 KILKAREALSQS
+1304 KILKAREALSQNDS
-1316 DTSGSMAKT
+1316 ATVGMAKT

-1345 MAPRQD
+1345 MIPRQD
-1351 SKFAV
+1351 SKFV
-1356 PEKEKIYSRQVS
+1356 PDKEKIYSRQIS

-1381 GQFLG
+1381 
-1386 SSSGNQNASTASH
+1386 
-1399 SVATTSNPLHTRSK
+1399 
-1413 AALPPPPCP
+1413 
-1422 IHHAPPHNT
+1422 
-1431 AFTYHHHPHPHHHP
+1431 
-1445 HSHPHHP
+1445 
-1452 HPYTHATHHPHTH
+1452 
-1465 TYTHTH
+1465 
-1471 PHSHTAGSSAQVAT
+1471 
-1485 FASAHS
+1485 
-1491 QSHQYLVHCVP
+1491 
-1502 PSHHSPMP
+1502 
-1510 TLQEAETLLRSQ
+1510 
-1522 AAQQPF
+1522 
-1528 QPTTNATTSTTITSS
+1528 
-1543 SMQPA
+1543 
-1548 TVVTAV
+1548 
-1554 AATTTATVTTNAT
+1554 
-1567 STTSAAGMP
+1567 
-1576 TTASS
+1576 
-1581 TSGHTFATSLH
+1581 
-1592 SHFQKH
+1592 
-1598 PSAPN
+1598 
-1603 LLPPQPMVTAPS
+1603 
-1615 PSPSALAFPMH
+1615 
-1626 CTCDVAPHSGANA
+1626 
-1639 AAAAAG
+1639 
-1645 TTGSTTANPDG
+1645 DG
-1656 HIHSLGGL
+1656 HIHSLSGM
-1664 NDDNLI
+1664 NDDALV

-1684 ETIHLLVFMLM
+1684 ETIHLLVFLLM
-1695 QFMSRTDQA
+1695 QFMSRPDQA
-1704 FPSEDKPVTRTQN
+1704 YPSEDKPISKTQG

-1736 HTTPDSLRV
+1736 HTSPESLRA
-1745 SAVFNAFLAN
+1745 SAVFNAFMAN

-1769 ILPSVMQIILY
+1769 ILPSVMQVILY
-1780 APNPTHTSGESYQN
+1780 APNPNSNAADSYQN
-1794 IVFNYSLWHLEQY
+1794 LVFNYSLWYLEQY
-1807 PRRNWLFTLLVVL
+1807 PRRNWMFTMLVVL
-1820 YKYSYTQPPLSGY
+1820 YKYSYTQPPQSGY
-1833 VISAIR
+1833 VNSAIR
-1839 MIMNS
+1839 IIMNS
-1844 LRGHFHQCRRIPTT
+1844 LRNHFHQCRRIPTT
-1858 TILDIQGVGG
+1858 TILDIQGTS
-1868 AARSRDV
+1868 RSRDV

-1888 ASPPASPMFPSEGT
+1888 QSPPASPMFPSEGT
-1902 SAASKSKGQN
+1902 SGASKSKGQN

-1961 FDDTIHFEDIL
+1961 FDDTIHFEEITPSKL
-1972 PTAKMEL
+1972 EAL
-1979 RNRRTVEYTEE
+1979 RNRRTAEDN
-1990 KSSKSLKSMITTKT
+1990 LKNQKTMITTKT

-2011 IKGSTSESVSTTVV
+2011 IKTTAAETVSTTVV
-2025 TTHTRHSLQEG
+2025 ATHSRHSLQEG
-2036 VRMIVTPLVGPET
+2036 VRMIVTPLVGTEPS
-2049 TETAIV
+2049 ETAII

-2064 VTVRNKSLEN
+2064 VTVRNKSQPSDM
-2074 AAAST
+2074 ATSST

-2096 LQDMPAATT
+2096 LQDLPAKITDT
-2105 AAASVSSKPGS
+2105 KSQSSA
-2116 SSGSGSRSTNG
+2116 SGSRSGNG
-2127 GTAAPAVTTKPIG
+2127 ASSGESSDKKSSTKSSLTVEQPPIQGAASKKPMG
-2140 RHKTIV
+2140 RHKTII
-2146 ECSAGTSSSSADEA
+2146 ECSAGTSSSSNGNDEVSRLSA
-2160 RREKKSQTKSLR
+2160 NYKKATTSKTLKSKSEKA
-2172 RTDKTYGSPESPLSK
+2172 YGSPDSPLSK
-2187 MSVMPNPRDEVDAGL
+2187 MSVMPNPVDEL
-2202 LPPPKSIAALEI
+2202 EQNNLPPPKNIAALEI
-2214 PTPERLLPIGTQD
+2214 PTPERLLPIGTQES
-2227 TVATLVER
+2227 VAAIAER
-2235 VRDGLNLPDISHLK
+2235 MREGLNLPDISHLK
-2249 QDSLDVSESTKDDV
+2249 QDSLDVSESTKGDV
-2263 TASSRNNSPRRLI
+2263 TPSSRTNSPRRLI
-2276 KQVALESPPN
+2276 KQVALEEPST
-2286 PNASAAAASA
+2286 
-2296 DAQTQA
+2296 TQHGA
-2302 SSQAQSQAQPD
+2302 TTPLPKEDGGPD
-2313 LHTSILKN
+2313 LHTSILKA
-2321 VTQDLKQTSGDRPT
+2321 VQDGKSNGGAGGGGAATG
-2335 NAAGPSATSNSIKR
+2335 AAGTGNGNGSANIPTATATRSDSSKK
-2349 PRQKLAPF
+2349 PRQKMTPF
-2357 NVDTNAIPD
+2357 AVDINAMPD

-2377 PPFQPAEEHDEDGD
+2377 PPYQPPEDPDDDLD
-2391 EATDMP
+2391 EAQESSTQAPHITQP
-2397 NGHTTHAANH
+2397 N
-2407 APRGSSRRV
+2407 RVSSRRV
-2416 GDYTIVERC
+2416 GDYTVCDRC
-2425 SDCGAV
+2425 SECGALL
-2431 IEEYTD
+2431 EEYTD
-2437 EEIGILIVILGT
+2437 EEIGLLIVILGT

-2459 PFLPEVLTISSRI
+2459 PFLPEILTIASKISST
-2472 CLSGTHAWQ
+2472 STFAWQ
-2481 GENGLPLAS
+2481 GENGPPLVC
-2490 SAQAVA
+2490 SAQAMA
-2496 LQFIRCV
+2496 LQFLRCV

-2509 NGIFLQVFQTQMKIK
+2509 NGIFLQILQTEVVMKV
-2524 IRHNHFRSIAKAL
+2524 RRTTFRSIAKAL
-2537 QDFQDLNATSPIYM
+2537 QDFQELNASSPIYM
-2551 VCESLTSKKALPI
+2551 VCEALQAKKSLPLESLPI
-2564 DQLPVIF
+2564 IF
-2571 RNMAEYL
+2571 RNMSEYL
-2578 QCVPAEAGVG
+2578 QCVAPDANIVQSA
-2588 LAVWSQAMQAME
+2588 WPQAMASLE
-2600 SLLRQVIVIMPS
+2600 SLLRQVIVILPNITNHDY
-2612 LSNAEYMLDLIATT
+2612 LLDLIVST

-2633 KTLLDPYSKIMA
+2633 KTLLDPYSKIVA

-2655 QTLYDLCTL
+2655 SVLYDICVYS
-2664 NTRSFNKDRDK
+2664 RSFSRDRDK
-2675 NLLCRQM
+2675 QYLCRQL

-2693 SNIPDHNLLMIIGFV
+2693 INIPDHNLLMIIGFV

-2718 GALPG
+2718 GTLPGIPEIPSALP
-2723 LPDAAPVL
+2723 
-2731 TTNAADCLR
+2731 TNASDCLR
-2740 TYINDVID
+2740 QYINDVID

-2754 TLSKIKNFKNG
+2754 TLSKIKNFKNS
-2765 QSSNGLGEDTLG
+2765 QTQNGLGEDTLG
-2777 GVLKGAVAQYLAL
+2777 GVLKGAVSQYLAL

-2805 YLPWLNNAP
+2805 YLPWLYNAP

-2849 RRQETQTLPPP
+2849 RRAAIHISPTANQPTTNTTTNPQTGGGGHHPSTH
-2860 VPPNVAPGQGQ
+2860 PNSS
-2871 PPAATVHYQH
+2871 H
-2881 QGVTYSQ
+2881 Q

-2939 MAHNTNSNAEGSTLG
+2939 IAHTSNNPEGNTMG
-2954 VLFEFWTKVTPCI
+2954 VLFEFWAKVTPCI
-2967 LQLVSHAK
+2967 LQLVSHSK
-2975 PANKDMHAQSSVD
+2975 HKDSND
-2988 FQTQSANSKLSEMV
+2988 FSQNSNAKLSEMV

-3012 LKETNSTVLGKL
+3012 LKETNSTILSKL
-3024 LPMWST
+3024 LPLWSP
-3030 VLSSQTQLSDTL
+3030 VLSSHTQLSDTL

-3054 DYEELQTNKSEALLK
+3054 DYEEQQTNNAEVLLK

>member
-1 MTGSFKVQLINMGTR
+1 MSDTFKNQLVNMGTR

-24 RALHEY
+24 RCLHDS
-30 HVRLLHN
+30 HVRLLQN
-37 VLPAPSGVDI
+37 TQPTPSGVDI

-68 PHELIRDPLEDPTRM
+68 PHELIRDPSEDPTRM

-123 SCILPFLDKD
+123 CCILPFLDKD

-141 VSSTI
+141 VSSTM

-182 CQSVSSVIMM
+182 CQAVSSVIMM
-192 VLQYSKNPAH
+192 VLQYSHNPAH

-215 NVVKDILCVV
+215 NVVKDILCVI
-225 AYGTAVS
+225 AYGTSMS

-240 FYYWPAFDA
+240 FYYWPAFDP

-262 NDLVPFT
+262 NDMVPFV
-269 CQREHCPNAGNAE
+269 CQCEQCPNAGNAE
-282 AAKVCYD
+282 AAKVCFD

-294 TYAPDCPP
+294 SYAPDCPP

-315 REHANLEFGDILH
+315 RKHANLEFGDILH

-334 MVCENKNCRSNEKS
+334 MVCENKNCRSTDKA

-358 ASYNGNHPIRYCGQC
+358 ASYNGNHPIRYCSLC

-388 HRSLQPAWQ
+388 HRSLQIIWQ
-397 MDPEMQ
+397 MDPEIQ
-403 MHMVESVVSL
+403 MHMVESVISL

-426 ESSSD
+426 DGAD
-431 AKKNGHALTPD
+431 AKKNGGNGTPD
-442 NISLEERQMLGRYGI
+442 TITLEERQMLGRYGI

-467 ADTPV
+467 PEMPV

-479 SMLFHWFHVTAYSYD
+479 SMLFHWFHVTACSYD
-494 AAGQI
+494 VASQI
-499 ESTIEKLKVDHV
+499 ESTIEKLKVEHV

-589 VAEKEL
+589 VGEKEL

-647 KLEILIPLVQLF
+647 KLGILIPLVQLF

-670 YGIQHELMREKEK
+670 YGVQHELMREKEGQGK
-683 DPQVQQQQAKIP
+683 GP
-695 KTPCKESKAEMANPP
+695 KTPLKETKNELGNPP

-803 ALKVAECAYCEAS
+803 SLKVAECAYCEAS
-816 TMWHQLSTKLVE
+816 IMWHQLATKLVQ

-838 PDVPIEDIIEE
+838 PDIPIEDIIEE

-860 DKEKTRERDVSL
+860 DKEKSRERDVSL

-882 PLGGFADIFKLDQF
+882 PLGGF
-896 FSDDG
+896 
-901 KIIIMAGPVPVAVPQ
+901 AGPVPVAVPQ

-929 PHVCSNNENGHS
+929 PHVCSNNDNGHS
-941 VDNNELRKVHATDEI
+941 VDSIELRKVHATDEI

-975 TDRAI
+975 ADRAI

-995 VSVTKASVMG
+995 VSVTRASVLG
-1005 ENGANGS
+1005 ENGGANGS
-1012 NGGENGS
+1012 TGGGAGENGS
-1019 GSDEDEEEEDSDDFW
+1019 VSDEEEDEEEGEDFW

-1046 QLPQPLQ
+1046 QLPQTLQ

-1071 YYVLQCLKT
+1071 YYVLQCLNV

-1094 QRGFFIWCQENL
+1094 HRGFFIWCQENL
-1106 LIKNLWELCN
+1106 LIKNLWGLCN
-1116 AEHSHICQVCV
+1116 AEHSHICQASV

-1148 EAFHDVDWRV
+1148 EAFHDTDWRI

-1175 TPLRSEVG
+1175 TPLRTEVG

-1253 LSDRKMLGWEFFLNR
+1253 LSDRKILNWEFFLNR

-1274 EAQINLEKCGD
+1274 EAQINLEKCGG

-1293 NSDNGSEALSA
+1293 NSENGSEALSS

-1345 MAPRQD
+1345 MIPRQD
-1351 SKFAV
+1351 SKFM
-1356 PEKEKIYSRQVS
+1356 PEKEKIYSRQIS

-1381 GQFLG
+1381 
-1386 SSSGNQNASTASH
+1386 
-1399 SVATTSNPLHTRSK
+1399 
-1413 AALPPPPCP
+1413 
-1422 IHHAPPHNT
+1422 
-1431 AFTYHHHPHPHHHP
+1431 
-1445 HSHPHHP
+1445 
-1452 HPYTHATHHPHTH
+1452 
-1465 TYTHTH
+1465 
-1471 PHSHTAGSSAQVAT
+1471 
-1485 FASAHS
+1485 
-1491 QSHQYLVHCVP
+1491 
-1502 PSHHSPMP
+1502 
-1510 TLQEAETLLRSQ
+1510 
-1522 AAQQPF
+1522 
-1528 QPTTNATTSTTITSS
+1528 
-1543 SMQPA
+1543 
-1548 TVVTAV
+1548 
-1554 AATTTATVTTNAT
+1554 
-1567 STTSAAGMP
+1567 
-1576 TTASS
+1576 
-1581 TSGHTFATSLH
+1581 
-1592 SHFQKH
+1592 
-1598 PSAPN
+1598 
-1603 LLPPQPMVTAPS
+1603 
-1615 PSPSALAFPMH
+1615 
-1626 CTCDVAPHSGANA
+1626 
-1639 AAAAAG
+1639 
-1645 TTGSTTANPDG
+1645 DG
-1656 HIHSLGGL
+1656 HIHSLGGI

-1684 ETIHLLVFMLM
+1684 ETIHLLVFLLM

-1704 FPSEDKPVTRTQN
+1704 FPSEDKPVSKTQN

-1736 HTTPDSLRV
+1736 HTTPENLRV

-1769 ILPSVMQIILY
+1769 ILPSIMQIILY
-1780 APNPTHTSGESYQN
+1780 APNPSNTAADCYQN
-1794 IVFNYSLWHLEQY
+1794 LVFNYSLWYLEQY
-1807 PRRNWLFTLLVVL
+1807 PRRNWMLTVLVVL
-1820 YKYSYTQPPLSGY
+1820 YKYSYTQPPYSAY
-1833 VISAIR
+1833 VISAMR
-1839 MIMNS
+1839 MVMNS
-1844 LRGHFHQCRRIPTT
+1844 LRNHFHQCRRIPTT
-1858 TILDIQGVGG
+1858 TILDIQGTS
-1868 AARSRDV
+1868 RSRDV
-1875 SQPSLGTDPDDKE
+1875 SQPSLGTDPDEKD

-1922 FRKYNDSSLDADE
+1922 FRKYNDSSLEADE

-1961 FDDTIHFEDIL
+1961 FDDTVHFEETSLTKGDMQRARAARAI
-1972 PTAKMEL
+1972 
-1979 RNRRTVEYTEE
+1979 EYEE
-1990 KSSKSLKSMITTKT
+1990 KTSRTQHKSLITTKT

-2011 IKGSTSESVSTTVV
+2011 IRTTGGQEAVSTTVV
-2025 TTHTRHSLQEG
+2025 TTQARHSLQEG
-2036 VRMIVTPLVGPET
+2036 VRMIVTPLVGT
-2049 TETAIV
+2049 DAAAETAIV

-2064 VTVRNKSLEN
+2064 ITVRNKSLEN

-2096 LQDMPAATT
+2096 LQDIQAK
-2105 AAASVSSKPGS
+2105 SSDSNSKSLTS
-2116 SSGSGSRSTNG
+2116 SNGNRSTNSSTENSG
-2127 GTAAPAVTTKPIG
+2127 KCPQQLPPVTSQHVQNQQQQPPQHPPASSKKPIG

-2146 ECSAGTSSSSADEA
+2146 ECSAGTSSSSTGTDDSRLSANH
-2160 RREKKSQTKSLR
+2160 KKPAGKSLKR
-2172 RTDKTYGSPESPLSK
+2172 SDKAYGSPDSPLSK
-2187 MSVMPNPRDEVDAGL
+2187 MSVMPNPVDEVDTTK
-2202 LPPPKSIAALEI
+2202 LPAPKSIAALEI
-2214 PTPERLLPIGTQD
+2214 PTPERLLPIGTHESVSGLID
-2227 TVATLVER
+2227 RL
-2235 VRDGLNLPDISHLK
+2235 RDGLNLPDISHLK
-2249 QDSLDVSESTKDDV
+2249 QDSLDVSDSTKDDI
-2263 TASSRNNSPRRLI
+2263 TPSSRTTSPRRLI

-2286 PNASAAAASA
+2286 ASAAG
-2296 DAQTQA
+2296 QQ
-2302 SSQAQSQAQPD
+2302 D
-2313 LHTSILKN
+2313 LHSSILKS
-2321 VTQDLKQTSGDRPT
+2321 VTQEVKTTTSATVTASTSGVYTANKPE
-2335 NAAGPSATSNSIKR
+2335 APKR

-2357 NVDTNAIPD
+2357 NMDTSAMPD
-2366 IRSRYAGSWPP
+2366 IRSRFAGAWPP
-2377 PPFQPAEEHDEDGD
+2377 PPYQPPEELDDDMDDGI
-2391 EATDMP
+2391 ENG
-2397 NGHTTHAANH
+2397 NGHSGAAAQPN
-2407 APRGSSRRV
+2407 RVSTRRV
-2416 GDYTIVERC
+2416 GDYTICDRC
-2425 SDCGAV
+2425 TDCGAL

-2437 EEIGILIVILGT
+2437 EDIGILIVILGT

-2459 PFLPEVLTISSRI
+2459 PFLPEILTITSRI
-2472 CLSGTHAWQ
+2472 CLTSTHSWQ
-2481 GENGLPLAS
+2481 GENGPALVC
-2490 SAQAVA
+2490 SAQAVS

-2509 NGIFLQVFQTQMKIK
+2509 NGIFVQVFQTQVKMKV
-2524 IRHNHFRSIAKAL
+2524 RHNSFRSIARAL
-2537 QDFQDLNATSPIYM
+2537 QDFQELNATHPIYM
-2551 VCESLTSKKALPI
+2551 VCESLQSKKSLPVE
-2564 DQLPVIF
+2564 QLPVIF

-2578 QCVPAEAGVG
+2578 HCVPTELTTGPGV
-2588 LAVWSQAMQAME
+2588 WQQAMQAME
-2600 SLLRQVIVIMPS
+2600 SLLRQVIVLLPNLANPEHLLGIMVATLK
-2612 LSNAEYMLDLIATT
+2612 LSI
-2626 LRLNCVP
+2626 VP
-2633 KTLLDPYSKIMA
+2633 KTLLDPYSKIIGF
-2645 YCVQHTNLEY
+2645 CVQNTNLEY
-2655 QTLYDLCTL
+2655 HSLYELCTL
-2664 NTRSFNKDRDK
+2664 NMRSFSKDRDK
-2675 NLLCRQM
+2675 MLLCRQL

-2693 SNIPDHNLLMIIGFV
+2693 TNIPDNNLLMIIGFV
-2708 LLDAG
+2708 LHDAG

-2718 GALPG
+2718 GTLVGFPQ
-2723 LPDAAPVL
+2723 APPPL
-2731 TTNAADCLR
+2731 TTNAADCMR
-2740 TYINDVID
+2740 QYVNDVID

-2765 QSSNGLGEDTLG
+2765 QIQNGLGEDTLG

-2796 SRDNKAVAR
+2796 TRDNKSSSR

-2840 SLTHMALMQ
+2840 SLTHLALTQ
-2849 RRQETQTLPPP
+2849 RRNERHAIPIPLQQ
-2860 VPPNVAPGQGQ
+2860 VPPTV
-2871 PPAATVHYQH
+2871 PPAAVHYQH
-2881 QGVTYSQ
+2881 HHQQPSGMAPFAMPVSQ
-2888 PVPQE
+2888 E
-2893 ASCHIAD
+2893 SSCHIAD

-2934 VYLEQ
+2934 VYLEHV
-2939 MAHNTNSNAEGSTLG
+2939 ARSSNNAEGNTMG
-2954 VLFEFWTKVTPCI
+2954 VLFEFWAKVTPCI
-2967 LQLVSHAK
+2967 LQLVSHARPPK
-2975 PANKDMHAQSSVD
+2975 ESSGSGVGGAGIAD
-2988 FQTQSANSKLSEMV
+2988 FTQNPNAKSPNAKLSEMV

-3012 LKETNSTVLGKL
+3012 LKETNSTILGKL
-3024 LPMWST
+3024 LPLWSP
-3030 VLSSQTQLSDTL
+3030 VLSSQTQLSKTL
-3042 HVRLQNVRDYAP
+3042 HVRLQNVRDNAP
-3054 DYEELQTNKSEALLK
+3054 DFEEQQTHPSDALLK

>member
-170 TRRSADEQECQA
+170 TRRSSDEQECQA

-192 VLQYSKNPAH
+192 VLQYSNNPAH

-232 RSSAAKLL
+232 RYAAAKLL
-240 FYYWPAFDA
+240 FYYWPAFDP

-289 HSISI
+289 HNISI

-315 REHANLEFGDILH
+315 REHGSLEFGDILH

-358 ASYNGNHPIRYCGQC
+358 ASYNGNHPIRYCAQC

-426 ESSSD
+426 ESSSVD
-431 AKKNGHALTPD
+431 SKKNGGSGTAD
-442 NISLEERQMLGRYGI
+442 NISLEERQRLGRYGI

-479 SMLFHWFHVTAYSYD
+479 SMLFHWFHVTAYSYHS
-494 AAGQI
+494 AGQV

-683 DPQVQQQQAKIP
+683 DTKAP
-695 KTPCKESKAEMANPP
+695 KTPCKESKETKADMANPP

-765 LQDVEQHMGIHTSV
+765 LQDIEQHMGIHTSV

-816 TMWHQLSTKLVE
+816 IMWHQLSTKLVQ

-860 DKEKTRERDVSL
+860 DKEKSRERDVSL

-941 VDNNELRKVHATDEI
+941 VDSNELRKVHATDEI

-1005 ENGANGS
+1005 ENGGANGS
-1012 NGGENGS
+1012 LHENGS
-1019 GSDEDEEEEDSDDFW
+1019 GSEEDEEEDSDDFW

-1046 QLPQPLQ
+1046 QLPQTLQ

-1071 YYVLQCLKT
+1071 YYVLQCLNT
-1080 MALHGDALAKAARE
+1080 MALHGDALTKAARE
-1094 QRGFFIWCQENL
+1094 HRGFFIWCQENL

-1116 AEHSHICQVCV
+1116 AEHSHICQVGV

-1136 PLGSDVFWRVVQ
+1136 SYGSDVFWRVVQ

-1304 KILKAREALSQS
+1304 KIQKAREALSQS

-1351 SKFAV
+1351 SKFV

-1386 SSSGNQNASTASH
+1386 GSSSGTTATVITTTNVTSTSTGTRPKTMPSCPIHHQHQHHHHHHTAFPYHHHYLHLPPNQHHHTSH
-1399 SVATTSNPLHTRSK
+1399 TSPAPHHSQQQQQQHVATTSNLAS
-1413 AALPPPPCP
+1413 
-1422 IHHAPPHNT
+1422 
-1431 AFTYHHHPHPHHHP
+1431 
-1445 HSHPHHP
+1445 
-1452 HPYTHATHHPHTH
+1452 
-1465 TYTHTH
+1465 
-1471 PHSHTAGSSAQVAT
+1471 
-1485 FASAHS
+1485 ASAHS

-1502 PSHHSPMP
+1502 PSHLSPMP

-1522 AAQQPF
+1522 AAAS
-1528 QPTTNATTSTTITSS
+1528 TAATTRDSIAESSTVASTTITSG
-1543 SMQPA
+1543 A
-1548 TVVTAV
+1548 GA
-1554 AATTTATVTTNAT
+1554 AATPAASNI
-1567 STTSAAGMP
+1567 STTHPPHPHPNPSH
-1576 TTASS
+1576 S
-1581 TSGHTFATSLH
+1581 FH

-1603 LLPPQPMVTAPS
+1603 LLPPQPAVPAPS

-1626 CTCDVAPHSGANA
+1626 CTCENA
-1639 AAAAAG
+1639 AQPHPVSAAAG
-1645 TTGSTTANPDG
+1645 VYSGTANPDG

-1664 NDDNLI
+1664 NDENLI

-1704 FPSEDKPVTRTQN
+1704 FPSEDKPMSKTQN

-1736 HTTPDSLRV
+1736 HTTPECLRI

-1780 APNPTHTSGESYQN
+1780 APSPTQTSGESYQN

-1839 MIMNS
+1839 LIMNS

-1858 TILDIQGVGG
+1858 TVLDIQGVVSG
-1868 AARSRDV
+1868 ASRSRDV
-1875 SQPSLGTDPDDKE
+1875 SQPSLGTDPDDK

-1902 SAASKSKGQN
+1902 SAASKSKGGQN

-1961 FDDTIHFEDIL
+1961 FDDTIHFEDVM
-1972 PTAKMEL
+1972 P

-1990 KSSKSLKSMITTKT
+1990 KSTKSHKSMITTKI

-2011 IKGSTSESVSTTVV
+2011 IKATNETTMV
-2025 TTHTRHSLQEG
+2025 TRHSLQEG
-2036 VRMIVTPLVGPET
+2036 VRMIVTPLVGAET
-2049 TETAIV
+2049 TETAVV

-2084 AIATNHLKALGA
+2084 AIATNHLQALGA
-2096 LQDMPAATT
+2096 LQDMSI
-2105 AAASVSSKPGS
+2105 SVGSGDRKTS
-2116 SSGSGSRSTNG
+2116 SSNGSGSRSANG
-2127 GTAAPAVTTKPIG
+2127 NGNTSAPAPPSTKPIG

-2146 ECSAGTSSSSADEA
+2146 ECSAGNSGSSSADDS
-2160 RREKKSQTKSLR
+2160 RQKKSQTKSLKR
-2172 RTDKTYGSPESPLSK
+2172 NEKMNYGSPDSPLSK
-2187 MSVMPNPRDEVDAGL
+2187 MSVMPNPRDEPDEAAAAG

-2227 TVATLVER
+2227 TVAALVER

-2263 TASSRNNSPRRLI
+2263 TPSSRTQSPRRLI

-2286 PNASAAAASA
+2286 PNAPVTMTAH
-2296 DAQTQA
+2296 QQQQQQP
-2302 SSQAQSQAQPD
+2302 SQD

-2321 VTQDLKQTSGDRPT
+2321 VQQELKQHGP
-2335 NAAGPSATSNSIKR
+2335 NAAGGGGAGGGGLAPNNSIKR

-2357 NVDTNAIPD
+2357 TVDTNAIPD

-2377 PPFQPAEEHDEDGD
+2377 PPFQPAEPELDDECE
-2391 EATDMP
+2391 EAGAGGGAAGSETN
-2397 NGHTTHAANH
+2397 NGHGHTNHDPH

-2416 GDYTIVERC
+2416 GDYTVVERC
-2425 SDCGAV
+2425 SDCGAH

-2459 PFLPEVLTISSRI
+2459 PFLPEILTMTSRI
-2472 CLSGTHAWQ
+2472 CLSCTHAWQ
-2481 GENGLPLAS
+2481 GENGPPLAS

-2509 NGIFLQVFQTQMKIK
+2509 NGIFLQVFQTQMKMK

-2551 VCESLTSKKALPI
+2551 VCDSLTSKKALPI

-2578 QCVPAEAGVG
+2578 NLQCVPAEAGVG

-2600 SLLRQVIVIMPS
+2600 TLLRQVIVIMPN
-2612 LSNAEYMLDLIATT
+2612 LSNAEYLLDIMAAT

-2655 QTLYDLCTL
+2655 QTLYELCTL
-2664 NTRSFNKDRDK
+2664 NTRSFSKDRDK

-2693 SNIPDHNLLMIIGFV
+2693 SNIPDHNLLTIIGFV

-2713 GTLPP
+2713 GTMPP
-2718 GALPG
+2718 GSCPG

-2740 TYINDVID
+2740 QYINDVID

-2765 QSSNGLGEDTLG
+2765 QVSNGLGEDTLG

-2796 SRDNKAVAR
+2796 SRDNKAVSR

-2840 SLTHMALMQ
+2840 SLTHMALIQ
-2849 RRQETQTLPPP
+2849 RRQETHTIPTPLPPNP
-2860 VPPNVAPGQGQ
+2860 TPGQGQ
-2871 PPAATVHYQH
+2871 PIAASVHYQH

-2939 MAHNTNSNAEGSTLG
+2939 MAHNTSSNVEGSTLG
-2954 VLFEFWTKVTPCI
+2954 VLFEFWAKVTPCI

-2975 PANKDMHAQSSVD
+2975 PTMQKDGHGQHQQHQQQQQQGQCTVD
-2988 FQTQSANSKLSEMV
+2988 FQTQSSNSKLSEMA

-3012 LKETNSTVLGKL
+3012 LKDTNSTVLGKL
-3024 LPMWST
+3024 LPMWSP

-3054 DYEELQTNKSEALLK
+3054 DYEEQQANKSEALLK

>member
-170 TRRSADEQECQA
+170 TRRSSDEQECQA

-192 VLQYSKNPAH
+192 VLQYSNNPAH

-294 TYAPDCPP
+294 SYAPDCPP

-358 ASYNGNHPIRYCGQC
+358 ATFNGNHPIRYCSQC

-413 LREAKPLN
+413 LRESKPLN

-426 ESSSD
+426 ESSSSD
-431 AKKNGHALTPD
+431 AKKNGSSATAD
-442 NISLEERQMLGRYGI
+442 NISREERQRLGRYGI

-494 AAGQI
+494 AAGQV

-524 VFISCLLPH
+524 VFIACLLPH

-647 KLEILIPLVQLF
+647 KLEILIPLLQLF

-670 YGIQHELMREKEK
+670 YGIQHELMREK
-683 DPQVQQQQAKIP
+683 DAAQLQLP
-695 KTPCKESKAEMANPP
+695 KAPKVPCKETKAEMANPP

-816 TMWHQLSTKLVE
+816 IMWHQLSTKLVQ

-838 PDVPIEDIIEE
+838 PDIPIEDIIEE

-860 DKEKTRERDVSL
+860 DKEKTRDVSL

-929 PHVCSNNENGHS
+929 PHVCS
-941 VDNNELRKVHATDEI
+941 I

-1012 NGGENGS
+1012 NACGGENGS
-1019 GSDEDEEEEDSDDFW
+1019 GSDEEEEEEDSDDFW

-1046 QLPQPLQ
+1046 TLPQPLQ

-1071 YYVLQCLKT
+1071 YYVLQCLNT

-1116 AEHSHICQVCV
+1116 AEHSHICQVGV

-1148 EAFHDVDWRV
+1148 EAFHDSDWRV

-1253 LSDRKMLGWEFFLNR
+1253 LSDRKLLAWDFFLNR

-1351 SKFAV
+1351 SKFV

-1381 GQFLG
+1381 
-1386 SSSGNQNASTASH
+1386 
-1399 SVATTSNPLHTRSK
+1399 
-1413 AALPPPPCP
+1413 
-1422 IHHAPPHNT
+1422 
-1431 AFTYHHHPHPHHHP
+1431 
-1445 HSHPHHP
+1445 
-1452 HPYTHATHHPHTH
+1452 
-1465 TYTHTH
+1465 
-1471 PHSHTAGSSAQVAT
+1471 
-1485 FASAHS
+1485 
-1491 QSHQYLVHCVP
+1491 
-1502 PSHHSPMP
+1502 
-1510 TLQEAETLLRSQ
+1510 
-1522 AAQQPF
+1522 
-1528 QPTTNATTSTTITSS
+1528 
-1543 SMQPA
+1543 
-1548 TVVTAV
+1548 
-1554 AATTTATVTTNAT
+1554 
-1567 STTSAAGMP
+1567 
-1576 TTASS
+1576 
-1581 TSGHTFATSLH
+1581 
-1592 SHFQKH
+1592 
-1598 PSAPN
+1598 
-1603 LLPPQPMVTAPS
+1603 
-1615 PSPSALAFPMH
+1615 
-1626 CTCDVAPHSGANA
+1626 
-1639 AAAAAG
+1639 
-1645 TTGSTTANPDG
+1645 DG

-1664 NDDNLI
+1664 NDENLI

-1736 HTTPDSLRV
+1736 HTTPESLRV

-1780 APNPTHTSGESYQN
+1780 APYPTNTSGESYQN

-1807 PRRNWLFTLLVVL
+1807 PRRNWLFTMLVVL

-1833 VISAIR
+1833 IISGIR

-1888 ASPPASPMFPSEGT
+1888 ASPPVSPMFPSEAT
-1902 SAASKSKGQN
+1902 SAASKSKGN

-1961 FDDTIHFEDIL
+1961 FDDTIHFEDVM
-1972 PTAKMEL
+1972 PTTRKRL
-1979 RNRRTVEYTEE
+1979 EYTEE
-1990 KSSKSLKSMITTKT
+1990 KSTKSHKSMITTKV

-2011 IKGSTSESVSTTVV
+2011 IKATTTSETLV
-2025 TTHTRHSLQEG
+2025 TTHTTRHSLQEG
-2036 VRMIVTPLVGPET
+2036 VRMIVTPLVGAET

-2096 LQDMPAATT
+2096 LQDVPGT
-2105 AAASVSSKPGS
+2105 ADRKPGS
-2116 SSGSGSRSTNG
+2116 GNGNGSRSANGNG
-2127 GTAAPAVTTKPIG
+2127 GNAAAAPSAGPAKSIG

-2146 ECSAGTSSSSADEA
+2146 ECSAGTSSSSMDDS
-2160 RREKKSQTKSLR
+2160 RHQKKSQTKSLK
-2172 RTDKTYGSPESPLSK
+2172 RTDKNYGSPDSPLSK
-2187 MSVMPNPRDEVDAGL
+2187 MSVMPNPRDEMDAAMQG
-2202 LPPPKSIAALEI
+2202 LPPPKNIAALEI

-2227 TVATLVER
+2227 TVAALVER
-2235 VRDGLNLPDISHLK
+2235 VREGLNLPDISHLK

-2263 TASSRNNSPRRLI
+2263 TPSSRTNSPRRLI

-2286 PNASAAAASA
+2286 PNAPS
-2296 DAQTQA
+2296 T
-2302 SSQAQSQAQPD
+2302 SQQPSQQPPAD

-2321 VTQDLKQTSGDRPT
+2321 VQQELKHSSGV
-2335 NAAGPSATSNSIKR
+2335 AAGGGLTSSNSIKR

-2366 IRSRYAGSWPP
+2366 IRSRFAGSWPP
-2377 PPFQPAEEHDEDGD
+2377 PPFQPAEPDPDDDGEDGVG
-2391 EATDMP
+2391 EAT
-2397 NGHTTHAANH
+2397 NGHGTSHGTAHV
-2407 APRGSSRRV
+2407 PRGSARRV

-2425 SDCGAV
+2425 SDCGAH

-2437 EEIGILIVILGT
+2437 EEIGIFIVILGT

-2459 PFLPEVLTISSRI
+2459 PFLPEILTMTSRI
-2472 CLSGTHAWQ
+2472 CLSSTHSWQ
-2481 GENGLPLAS
+2481 GENGPPLAC

-2509 NGIFLQVFQTQMKIK
+2509 NGIFLQVFQTQMKMK

-2551 VCESLTSKKALPI
+2551 VCESLTSKKALPV

-2578 QCVPAEAGVG
+2578 NLQCVPAESGVG
-2588 LAVWSQAMQAME
+2588 LAMWSQAMQAME

-2612 LSNAEYMLDLIATT
+2612 LSNAEYMLDIIAAT

-2655 QTLYDLCTL
+2655 QTIYELCTL
-2664 NTRSFNKDRDK
+2664 NTRSFSKDRDK

-2693 SNIPDHNLLMIIGFV
+2693 SNIPDHNLLVIIGFV

-2718 GALPG
+2718 GSAPG
-2723 LPDAAPVL
+2723 MPDAAPML
-2731 TTNAADCLR
+2731 TTNSADCLR
-2740 TYINDVID
+2740 QYINDVID

-2754 TLSKIKNFKNG
+2754 TLSKIKNG
-2765 QSSNGLGEDTLG
+2765 QTSNGLGEDTLG

-2796 SRDNKAVAR
+2796 SRDNKAVSR

-2840 SLTHMALMQ
+2840 SLTHMVLMQ
-2849 RRQETQTLPPP
+2849 RRQETHTIPTPPP
-2860 VPPNVAPGQGQ
+2860 NPPPGQGQ
-2871 PPAATVHYQH
+2871 APAASVHYQH

-2939 MAHNTNSNAEGSTLG
+2939 MAHNTSSNVEGGTLG
-2954 VLFEFWTKVTPCI
+2954 VLFEFWAKVTPCI

-2975 PANKDMHAQSSVD
+2975 PTINKDQPQSSVD

-3012 LKETNSTVLGKL
+3012 LKDTNSTVLGKL
-3024 LPMWST
+3024 LPMWSP

-3042 HVRLQNVRDYAP
+3042 HVRLQNVRDCAP
-3054 DYEELQTNKSEALLK
+3054 DYEEQQAFRSEALLK

>member
-146 SVLPPALHQD
+146 SVLPPALHQC
-156 IVNALCYY
+156 IINALCYY

-170 TRRSADEQECQA
+170 TRRSSDEQECQA

-192 VLQYSKNPAH
+192 VLQYSNNPAH

-232 RSSAAKLL
+232 RTSAAKLL
-240 FYYWPAFDA
+240 FYYWPAFNA

-269 CQREHCPNAGNAE
+269 CQREHCPNSGNAE

-294 TYAPDCPP
+294 AYAPDCPP

-315 REHANLEFGDILH
+315 REHGSLEFGDILH

-358 ASYNGNHPIRYCGQC
+358 ASFNGNHPIRYCSQC

-413 LREAKPLN
+413 LREAKPIN

-426 ESSSD
+426 DSAMSD
-431 AKKNGHALTPD
+431 SKKNGSPLTAD
-442 NISLEERQMLGRYGI
+442 NISLEERQRLGRYGI

-494 AAGQI
+494 AAGQV

-511 CNWLKE
+511 CDWLKE

-670 YGIQHELMREKEK
+670 YGIQHELMREK
-683 DPQVQQQQAKIP
+683 DAQAQSLAKAP
-695 KTPCKESKAEMANPP
+695 KTPCKESKETKADMANPP

-816 TMWHQLSTKLVE
+816 IMWHQLATKLVQ

-838 PDVPIEDIIEE
+838 PDIPIEDIIEE

-860 DKEKTRERDVSL
+860 DKEKTRDRDVSL

-882 PLGGFADIFKLDQF
+882 PLGGFA
-896 FSDDG
+896 DDG

-941 VDNNELRKVHATDEI
+941 VDSNELRKVHATDEI

-1005 ENGANGS
+1005 ENGANGGAACG
-1012 NGGENGS
+1012 GGENGS
-1019 GSDEDEEEEDSDDFW
+1019 GSEEDEEEEDSDDFW

-1046 QLPQPLQ
+1046 TLPQPLQ

-1071 YYVLQCLKT
+1071 YYVLQCLNT

-1116 AEHSHICQVCV
+1116 AEHSHICQVGV

-1148 EAFHDVDWRV
+1148 EAFHDTDWRV

-1253 LSDRKMLGWEFFLNR
+1253 LSDRKLLGWDFFLNR

-1304 KILKAREALSQS
+1304 KIQKAREALSQS

-1351 SKFAV
+1351 SKFV

-1381 GQFLG
+1381 
-1386 SSSGNQNASTASH
+1386 
-1399 SVATTSNPLHTRSK
+1399 
-1413 AALPPPPCP
+1413 
-1422 IHHAPPHNT
+1422 
-1431 AFTYHHHPHPHHHP
+1431 
-1445 HSHPHHP
+1445 
-1452 HPYTHATHHPHTH
+1452 
-1465 TYTHTH
+1465 
-1471 PHSHTAGSSAQVAT
+1471 
-1485 FASAHS
+1485 
-1491 QSHQYLVHCVP
+1491 
-1502 PSHHSPMP
+1502 
-1510 TLQEAETLLRSQ
+1510 
-1522 AAQQPF
+1522 
-1528 QPTTNATTSTTITSS
+1528 
-1543 SMQPA
+1543 
-1548 TVVTAV
+1548 
-1554 AATTTATVTTNAT
+1554 
-1567 STTSAAGMP
+1567 
-1576 TTASS
+1576 
-1581 TSGHTFATSLH
+1581 
-1592 SHFQKH
+1592 
-1598 PSAPN
+1598 
-1603 LLPPQPMVTAPS
+1603 
-1615 PSPSALAFPMH
+1615 
-1626 CTCDVAPHSGANA
+1626 
-1639 AAAAAG
+1639 
-1645 TTGSTTANPDG
+1645 DG

-1704 FPSEDKPVTRTQN
+1704 YPSEEKPMTKTQN

-1736 HTTPDSLRV
+1736 HTTPESLRV

-1780 APNPTHTSGESYQN
+1780 APNPTSTSGESYQN

-1833 VISAIR
+1833 VIAGIR
-1839 MIMNS
+1839 LIMNS

-1961 FDDTIHFEDIL
+1961 FDDTIHFEDVM
-1972 PTAKMEL
+1972 P
-1979 RNRRTVEYTEE
+1979 RNRRTLEYTEE
-1990 KSSKSLKSMITTKT
+1990 RSTKSHKSMITTKV

-2011 IKGSTSESVSTTVV
+2011 IKATTTSETLV
-2025 TTHTRHSLQEG
+2025 TTHTRHSVQEG
-2036 VRMIVTPLVGPET
+2036 VRMIVTPLVGAET

-2096 LQDMPAATT
+2096 LQDLPT
-2105 AAASVSSKPGS
+2105 ADRKAGS

-2127 GTAAPAVTTKPIG
+2127 NGSGGSAPAVIQASSSGAASKPIG

-2146 ECSAGTSSSSADEA
+2146 ECSAGNSSSSADDS
-2160 RREKKSQTKSLR
+2160 RQKKSQTKSLR
-2172 RTDKTYGSPESPLSK
+2172 RTDKNYGSPESPLSK
-2187 MSVMPNPRDEVDAGL
+2187 MSVMPNPRDEVDEGMQS

-2227 TVATLVER
+2227 SVATLVER

-2249 QDSLDVSESTKDDV
+2249 QDSLDVSESTKDDI
-2263 TASSRNNSPRRLI
+2263 TPSSRTNSPRRLI

-2286 PNASAAAASA
+2286 PNA
-2296 DAQTQA
+2296 QLP
-2302 SSQAQSQAQPD
+2302 SQPSMD
-2313 LHTSILKN
+2313 LHSSILKN
-2321 VTQDLKQTSGDRPT
+2321 VQQELKQNAEASGGGGLT
-2335 NAAGPSATSNSIKR
+2335 TSNSIKR

-2357 NVDTNAIPD
+2357 NVDSNAIPD
-2366 IRSRYAGSWPP
+2366 IRSRFAGSWPP
-2377 PPFQPAEEHDEDGD
+2377 PPFQPVDPDPDDDDEIAAE
-2391 EATDMP
+2391 AS
-2397 NGHTTHAANH
+2397 NGHGTHSTAH

-2425 SDCGAV
+2425 SDCGAH

-2437 EEIGILIVILGT
+2437 EEIGIFIVILGT

-2459 PFLPEVLTISSRI
+2459 PFLPEILTMTSRI
-2472 CLSGTHAWQ
+2472 CLSSTHAWQ
-2481 GENGLPLAS
+2481 GENGPPLAS

-2496 LQFIRCV
+2496 LQFFRCV

-2509 NGIFLQVFQTQMKIK
+2509 NGIFLQVFQTQMKMK
-2524 IRHNHFRSIAKAL
+2524 VRHNHFRSIAKAL

-2551 VCESLTSKKALPI
+2551 VCDSLTSKKALPI
-2564 DQLPVIF
+2564 EQLPVIF
-2571 RNMAEYL
+2571 RNMAEYLNL

-2612 LSNAEYMLDLIATT
+2612 LTNAEYMLDIIAAT

-2655 QTLYDLCTL
+2655 QTLYELCTL
-2664 NTRSFNKDRDK
+2664 NIRSFSKDRDK

-2693 SNIPDHNLLMIIGFV
+2693 TNIPDHNLLTIIGFV

-2718 GALPG
+2718 GAAPG
-2723 LPDAAPVL
+2723 LPDAAPMM
-2731 TTNAADCLR
+2731 TTNSADCLR
-2740 TYINDVID
+2740 QYINDVID

-2754 TLSKIKNFKNG
+2754 TLSKIKNIKNG
-2765 QSSNGLGEDTLG
+2765 QTSNGLGEDTLG

-2796 SRDNKAVAR
+2796 SRDNKAVSR

-2849 RRQETQTLPPP
+2849 RRQETHSIPTPLPPQ
-2860 VPPNVAPGQGQ
+2860 PGQGTG
-2871 PPAATVHYQH
+2871 PTASVHYQH

-2954 VLFEFWTKVTPCI
+2954 VLFEFWAKVTPCI

-2975 PANKDMHAQSSVD
+2975 PAVNKDQPQTPLD

-3012 LKETNSTVLGKL
+3012 LKDTNSTVLGKL
-3024 LPMWST
+3024 LPMWSP

-3054 DYEELQTNKSEALLK
+3054 DYEEQQAYKSEALLK

>member
-1 MTGSFKVQLINMGTR
+1 MTESFRTQLVNMGTR
-16 AAAFQAKL
+16 AQAFKAKL
-24 RALHEY
+24 RCLHEY

-68 PHELIRDPLEDPTRM
+68 PHDLIRNPSEDPTRM

-123 SCILPFLDKD
+123 CCILPFLDKD

-141 VSSTI
+141 ASSTI

-170 TRRSADEQECQA
+170 TRRSADEQESQA

-192 VLQYSKNPAH
+192 VLQYSNNPAH

-240 FYYWPAFDA
+240 FYYWPAFDP

-262 NDLVPFT
+262 NDLVPFV

-282 AAKVCYD
+282 AAKVCFD

-334 MVCENKNCRSNEKS
+334 MVCENKNCRSTEKS

-358 ASYNGNHPIRYCGQC
+358 ASYNGNHPIRYCSQC

-388 HRSLQPAWQ
+388 HRSLPPAWQ
-397 MDPEMQ
+397 MDQEMQ
-403 MHMVESVVSL
+403 MHMVECVVSL

-426 ESSSD
+426 ESSDS
-431 AKKNGHALTPD
+431 KKNGSGGSGGAGGNGIMPD
-442 NISLEERQMLGRYGI
+442 AISPEERQMLGRYGI

-467 ADTPV
+467 PDTPV
-472 EVLGRIL
+472 EILGRIL

-494 AAGQI
+494 AGQI
-499 ESTIEKLKVDHV
+499 ESTIEKLKTEHVVD
-511 CNWLKE
+511 WLKE

-638 ALHWLQILT
+638 ALRWLQILS
-647 KLEILIPLVQLF
+647 KLGILIPLVQLF

-670 YGIQHELMREKEK
+670 YGVQHELMREKEGGGQGGVARSGVK
-683 DPQVQQQQAKIP
+683 AITRD
-695 KTPCKESKAEMANPP
+695 SKNDIVNPP

-742 STDAEHNLTCCI
+742 STDSEHNLTCCI

-765 LQDVEQHMGIHTSV
+765 LQDIEQHLGIHTSV
-779 CENVSRLIKC
+779 CENVSRLLKC

-803 ALKVAECAYCEAS
+803 SLKVAECAYCEAS
-816 TMWHQLSTKLVE
+816 IMWHQLSTKLVQ
-828 FMAPLNPVRP
+828 FMAPLNPLRP
-838 PDVPIEDIIEE
+838 PDIPIEEIIEE

-882 PLGGFADIFKLDQF
+882 PLGGF
-896 FSDDG
+896 S
-901 KIIIMAGPVPVAVPQ
+901 GPVPVAVPQ

-929 PHVCSNNENGHS
+929 PHVCSKNDNGHS
-941 VDNNELRKVHATDEI
+941 VDSIELRKVHATDEI

-975 TDRAI
+975 PDRAI

-995 VSVTKASVMG
+995 VSVTKASILG
-1005 ENGANGS
+1005 GDNGNGS
-1012 NGGENGS
+1012 TGGACGLENGS
-1019 GSDEDEEEEDSDDFW
+1019 LSGEDEEDEDGEDFW
-1034 HTSVGKFKFTLD
+1034 HTTVGKFKFTLD
-1046 QLPQPLQ
+1046 ALPQTLQ

-1071 YYVLQCLKT
+1071 YYVLQCLNV
-1080 MALHGDALAKAARE
+1080 MALHGDALTKAARE
-1094 QRGFFIWCQENL
+1094 HRGFFIWCQENL

-1148 EAFHDVDWRV
+1148 EAFHDTDWRV

-1175 TPLRSEVG
+1175 TPLRTEVG

-1211 LYIGTIHDTAIRSLL
+1211 LYIGTIHDSAIRSLL

-1253 LSDRKMLGWEFFLNR
+1253 LSDRKVLTWEFFLNR

-1274 EAQINLEKCGD
+1274 EAQITLEKCGD

-1293 NSDNGSEALSA
+1293 NSENGSEALSS
-1304 KILKAREALSQS
+1304 KILKAREALSQNE
-1316 DTSGSMAKT
+1316 TATVGMAKT

-1345 MAPRQD
+1345 MIPRQD
-1351 SKFAV
+1351 SKFV
-1356 PEKEKIYSRQVS
+1356 PDKEKIYSRQIS

-1381 GQFLG
+1381 
-1386 SSSGNQNASTASH
+1386 
-1399 SVATTSNPLHTRSK
+1399 
-1413 AALPPPPCP
+1413 
-1422 IHHAPPHNT
+1422 
-1431 AFTYHHHPHPHHHP
+1431 
-1445 HSHPHHP
+1445 
-1452 HPYTHATHHPHTH
+1452 
-1465 TYTHTH
+1465 
-1471 PHSHTAGSSAQVAT
+1471 
-1485 FASAHS
+1485 
-1491 QSHQYLVHCVP
+1491 
-1502 PSHHSPMP
+1502 
-1510 TLQEAETLLRSQ
+1510 
-1522 AAQQPF
+1522 
-1528 QPTTNATTSTTITSS
+1528 
-1543 SMQPA
+1543 
-1548 TVVTAV
+1548 
-1554 AATTTATVTTNAT
+1554 
-1567 STTSAAGMP
+1567 
-1576 TTASS
+1576 
-1581 TSGHTFATSLH
+1581 
-1592 SHFQKH
+1592 
-1598 PSAPN
+1598 
-1603 LLPPQPMVTAPS
+1603 
-1615 PSPSALAFPMH
+1615 
-1626 CTCDVAPHSGANA
+1626 
-1639 AAAAAG
+1639 
-1645 TTGSTTANPDG
+1645 DG
-1656 HIHSLGGL
+1656 HIHSLSGM
-1664 NDDNLI
+1664 NDDALI

-1684 ETIHLLVFMLM
+1684 ETIHLLVFLLM
-1695 QFMSRTDQA
+1695 QFMSRPDQA
-1704 FPSEDKPVTRTQN
+1704 FPSEDKPVSKTQS

-1736 HTTPDSLRV
+1736 HTSPENLRA

-1769 ILPSVMQIILY
+1769 VLSSVMQIALY
-1780 APNPTHTSGESYQN
+1780 APNPNNNAADSYQN
-1794 IVFNYSLWHLEQY
+1794 QVFNYSLWYLEQY
-1807 PRRNWLFTLLVVL
+1807 PRRNWMFTMLVVL
-1820 YKYSYTQPPLSGY
+1820 YKYSYTQPPQSAY
-1833 VISAIR
+1833 VNSAIR
-1839 MIMNS
+1839 IIMNS
-1844 LRGHFHQCRRIPTT
+1844 LRNHFHQCRRIPTT
-1858 TILDIQGVGG
+1858 TILDIQGTS
-1868 AARSRDV
+1868 RSRDV

-1888 ASPPASPMFPSEGT
+1888 QSPPASPMFPSEGT
-1902 SAASKSKGQN
+1902 SGASKSKGQN

-1961 FDDTIHFEDIL
+1961 FDDTIHFEEITPSKL
-1972 PTAKMEL
+1972 EAL
-1979 RNRRTVEYTEE
+1979 RSRRTTDEMMKNQKT
-1990 KSSKSLKSMITTKT
+1990 MITTKT

-2011 IKGSTSESVSTTVV
+2011 IKPPGTEPHS
-2025 TTHTRHSLQEG
+2025 RHSLQEG
-2036 VRMIVTPLVGPET
+2036 VRMIVTPLVGTEPS
-2049 TETAIV
+2049 ETAII

-2064 VTVRNKSLEN
+2064 VTVRNKSQASDS
-2074 AAAST
+2074 AATST

-2096 LQDMPAATT
+2096 LQDLPTKVT
-2105 AAASVSSKPGS
+2105 DPKSQSSA
-2116 SSGSGSRSTNG
+2116 SGSRSANG
-2127 GTAAPAVTTKPIG
+2127 SSESSDKKSSAKSLTVEPPQPTSKKPMG
-2140 RHKTIV
+2140 RHKTII
-2146 ECSAGTSSSSADEA
+2146 ECGAATSSSSNGNDDSRLSANH
-2160 RREKKSQTKSLR
+2160 KKVSAKSLKR
-2172 RTDKTYGSPESPLSK
+2172 NDKAYGSPDSPLSK
-2187 MSVMPNPRDEVDAGL
+2187 MSVMPNPVDELDSNN
-2202 LPPPKSIAALEI
+2202 LPPPKNIAALEI
-2214 PTPERLLPIGTQD
+2214 PTPERLLPIGTQES
-2227 TVATLVER
+2227 VAAIADRIRE
-2235 VRDGLNLPDISHLK
+2235 GLNLPDISHLK

-2263 TASSRNNSPRRLI
+2263 TPSSRTNSPRRLI
-2276 KQVALESPPN
+2276 KQVALEEPSGQHGATTPLPR
-2286 PNASAAAASA
+2286 
-2296 DAQTQA
+2296 DDG
-2302 SSQAQSQAQPD
+2302 PD
-2313 LHTSILKN
+2313 LHTSILKT
-2321 VTQDLKQTSGDRPT
+2321 VQDVKQSTTATGGTNGGASNIPT
-2335 NAAGPSATSNSIKR
+2335 NSATRTDSSKK
-2349 PRQKLAPF
+2349 PRQKMAPF
-2357 NVDTNAIPD
+2357 AVDVNAIPD

-2377 PPFQPAEEHDEDGD
+2377 PPYQPPDDPEEDLEEGQENGIHTQS
-2391 EATDMP
+2391 ATQP
-2397 NGHTTHAANH
+2397 N
-2407 APRGSSRRV
+2407 RVSSRRV
-2416 GDYTIVERC
+2416 GDYTVCDRC
-2425 SDCGAV
+2425 TECGALM
-2431 IEEYTD
+2431 EEYTD
-2437 EEIGILIVILGT
+2437 EEIGLLIVILGT

-2459 PFLPEVLTISSRI
+2459 PFLPEILTIVSKISST
-2472 CLSGTHAWQ
+2472 STFAWQ
-2481 GENGLPLAS
+2481 GENGPPLVC
-2490 SAQAVA
+2490 SAQAMA
-2496 LQFIRCV
+2496 LQFLRCV

-2509 NGIFLQVFQTQMKIK
+2509 NGIFVQILQTEVVMKV
-2524 IRHNHFRSIAKAL
+2524 RRNTFRSIAKAL
-2537 QDFQDLNATSPIYM
+2537 QDFQELNASSPIYM
-2551 VCESLTSKKALPI
+2551 VCEALQAKKSLPLESLPI
-2564 DQLPVIF
+2564 IF
-2571 RNMAEYL
+2571 RNMSEYL
-2578 QCVPAEAGVG
+2578 QCVVPDANIVQSA
-2588 LAVWSQAMQAME
+2588 WPQAMASLE
-2600 SLLRQVIVIMPS
+2600 SLLRQVIVILPNITNHDY
-2612 LSNAEYMLDLIATT
+2612 LLDLIVST

-2633 KTLLDPYSKIMA
+2633 KTLLDPYSKIVA
-2645 YCVQHTNLEY
+2645 YCVQHTNLDY
-2655 QTLYDLCTL
+2655 SVLYDICIYS
-2664 NTRSFNKDRDK
+2664 RSFSRDRDK
-2675 NLLCRQM
+2675 QYLCRQL

-2693 SNIPDHNLLMIIGFV
+2693 INIPDHNLLMIIGFV

-2718 GALPG
+2718 GTLQGIPEIPSASP
-2723 LPDAAPVL
+2723 
-2731 TTNAADCLR
+2731 TNAADCLR
-2740 TYINDVID
+2740 QYINDVID

-2754 TLSKIKNFKNG
+2754 TLSKIKNFKNS
-2765 QSSNGLGEDTLG
+2765 QTQNGLGEDTLG
-2777 GVLKGAVAQYLAL
+2777 GVLKGAVSQYLAL

-2805 YLPWLNNAP
+2805 YLPWLYNAP

-2849 RRQETQTLPPP
+2849 RRSAIHISSNHPTTTTTTNPTSGSGHHPSH
-2860 VPPNVAPGQGQ
+2860 PNS
-2871 PPAATVHYQH
+2871 TN
-2881 QGVTYSQ
+2881 Q

-2939 MAHNTNSNAEGSTLG
+2939 IAHTSNNPEGNTMG
-2954 VLFEFWTKVTPCI
+2954 VLFEFWAKVTPCI
-2967 LQLVSHAK
+2967 LQLVSHSK
-2975 PANKDMHAQSSVD
+2975 HKDSND
-2988 FQTQSANSKLSEMV
+2988 FSQNSNAKLSEMV

-3012 LKETNSTVLGKL
+3012 LKETNSTILSKL
-3024 LPMWST
+3024 LPLWSP
-3030 VLSSQTQLSDTL
+3030 VLSSHTQLSDTL

-3054 DYEELQTNKSEALLK
+3054 DYEEQQAHNAEVLLK

>member
-24 RALHEY
+24 RALHDY

-68 PHELIRDPLEDPTRM
+68 PHELIRDPHEDPTRM

-170 TRRSADEQECQA
+170 TRRSSDEQECQA

-192 VLQYSKNPAH
+192 VLQYSNNPAH

-294 TYAPDCPP
+294 AYAPDCPP

-358 ASYNGNHPIRYCGQC
+358 ATFNGNHPIRYCSQC

-413 LREAKPLN
+413 LRESKPLN

-426 ESSSD
+426 ESSSSE
-431 AKKNGHALTPD
+431 AKKNGSAATAD
-442 NISLEERQMLGRYGI
+442 NISREERQRLGRYGI

-494 AAGQI
+494 AAGQV

-524 VFISCLLPH
+524 VFIACLLPH

-555 EGLQRLICLVP
+555 EGMQRLICLVP

-602 SKILDPEMSPLGFDA
+602 SKILDPEMSPLGFDG

-670 YGIQHELMREKEK
+670 YGIQHELMREK
-683 DPQVQQQQAKIP
+683 DAAQLQLP
-695 KTPCKESKAEMANPP
+695 KAPKVPCKETKAEMANPP

-816 TMWHQLSTKLVE
+816 IMWHQLATKLVQ

-860 DKEKTRERDVSL
+860 DKEKTRDVSL

-929 PHVCSNNENGHS
+929 PHVCS
-941 VDNNELRKVHATDEI
+941 I

-1012 NGGENGS
+1012 TACGGENGS

-1046 QLPQPLQ
+1046 TLPQPLQ

-1071 YYVLQCLKT
+1071 YYVLQCLNT
-1080 MALHGDALAKAARE
+1080 MALHGDALAKAAKE

-1116 AEHSHICQVCV
+1116 AEHSHICQVGV

-1148 EAFHDVDWRV
+1148 EAFHDTDWRV

-1253 LSDRKMLGWEFFLNR
+1253 LSDRKLLGWDFFLNR

-1345 MAPRQD
+1345 MASRQD
-1351 SKFAV
+1351 SKFV

-1381 GQFLG
+1381 
-1386 SSSGNQNASTASH
+1386 
-1399 SVATTSNPLHTRSK
+1399 
-1413 AALPPPPCP
+1413 
-1422 IHHAPPHNT
+1422 
-1431 AFTYHHHPHPHHHP
+1431 
-1445 HSHPHHP
+1445 
-1452 HPYTHATHHPHTH
+1452 
-1465 TYTHTH
+1465 
-1471 PHSHTAGSSAQVAT
+1471 
-1485 FASAHS
+1485 
-1491 QSHQYLVHCVP
+1491 
-1502 PSHHSPMP
+1502 
-1510 TLQEAETLLRSQ
+1510 
-1522 AAQQPF
+1522 
-1528 QPTTNATTSTTITSS
+1528 
-1543 SMQPA
+1543 
-1548 TVVTAV
+1548 
-1554 AATTTATVTTNAT
+1554 
-1567 STTSAAGMP
+1567 
-1576 TTASS
+1576 
-1581 TSGHTFATSLH
+1581 
-1592 SHFQKH
+1592 
-1598 PSAPN
+1598 
-1603 LLPPQPMVTAPS
+1603 
-1615 PSPSALAFPMH
+1615 
-1626 CTCDVAPHSGANA
+1626 
-1639 AAAAAG
+1639 
-1645 TTGSTTANPDG
+1645 DG

-1664 NDDNLI
+1664 NDENLI

-1736 HTTPDSLRV
+1736 HTTPESLRV

-1769 ILPSVMQIILY
+1769 ILPSVMQITLY
-1780 APNPTHTSGESYQN
+1780 APYPTNTSGESYQN

-1833 VISAIR
+1833 IISGIR

-1888 ASPPASPMFPSEGT
+1888 ASPPVSPMFPSEAT
-1902 SAASKSKGQN
+1902 SAASKSKGN

-1949 DSTLHGSSAPGS
+1949 DSTLHGSAPGS
-1961 FDDTIHFEDIL
+1961 FDDTIHFEDVM
-1972 PTAKMEL
+1972 PTRKRL
-1979 RNRRTVEYTEE
+1979 EYTEE
-1990 KSSKSLKSMITTKT
+1990 KSTKSHKSMITTKV

-2011 IKGSTSESVSTTVV
+2011 IKATTTSETLV
-2025 TTHTRHSLQEG
+2025 TTRHSLQEG
-2036 VRMIVTPLVGPET
+2036 VRMIVTPLVAAET

-2096 LQDMPAATT
+2096 LQDVPGT
-2105 AAASVSSKPGS
+2105 ADRKPGS
-2116 SSGSGSRSTNG
+2116 SSGSGSRSVNG
-2127 GTAAPAVTTKPIG
+2127 NATAAPAPSAAPTKSIG

-2146 ECSAGTSSSSADEA
+2146 ECSAGTSSSSMDDS
-2160 RREKKSQTKSLR
+2160 RHQKKSQTKSLK
-2172 RTDKTYGSPESPLSK
+2172 RTDKNYGSPDSPLSK
-2187 MSVMPNPRDEVDAGL
+2187 MSVMPNPRDEMDAAMQG
-2202 LPPPKSIAALEI
+2202 LPPPKNIAALEI

-2227 TVATLVER
+2227 TVAALVER
-2235 VRDGLNLPDISHLK
+2235 VREGLNLPDISHLK

-2263 TASSRNNSPRRLI
+2263 TPCSRTNSPRRLI

-2286 PNASAAAASA
+2286 PNAPSTS
-2296 DAQTQA
+2296 QQPTQPPA
-2302 SSQAQSQAQPD
+2302 D

-2321 VTQDLKQTSGDRPT
+2321 VQQELKQSAGGAPAGG
-2335 NAAGPSATSNSIKR
+2335 AAGGGLTSSNSIKR

-2366 IRSRYAGSWPP
+2366 IRSRFAGSWPP
-2377 PPFQPAEEHDEDGD
+2377 PPFQPAEPDPDDEGDDGVG
-2391 EATDMP
+2391 EAT
-2397 NGHTTHAANH
+2397 NGHGTSHGTAHV
-2407 APRGSSRRV
+2407 PRGSARRV

-2425 SDCGAV
+2425 SDCGAH

-2437 EEIGILIVILGT
+2437 EEIGIFIVILGT

-2459 PFLPEVLTISSRI
+2459 PFLPEILTMTSRI
-2472 CLSGTHAWQ
+2472 CLSSTHSWQ
-2481 GENGLPLAS
+2481 GENGPPLAC

-2509 NGIFLQVFQTQMKIK
+2509 NGIFLQVFQTQMKMK
-2524 IRHNHFRSIAKAL
+2524 IRHYHFRSIAKAL

-2551 VCESLTSKKALPI
+2551 VCESLTSKKALPV

-2578 QCVPAEAGVG
+2578 NLQCVPAEAGVG
-2588 LAVWSQAMQAME
+2588 LAMWSQAMQAME

-2612 LSNAEYMLDLIATT
+2612 LTNAEYMLDIIAAT

-2655 QTLYDLCTL
+2655 QTVYELCTL
-2664 NTRSFNKDRDK
+2664 NTRSFSKDRDK

-2693 SNIPDHNLLMIIGFV
+2693 SNIPDHNLLVIIGVV

-2718 GALPG
+2718 GSAPG
-2723 LPDAAPVL
+2723 MPDAAPML
-2731 TTNAADCLR
+2731 TTNSADCLR
-2740 TYINDVID
+2740 QYINDVID

-2754 TLSKIKNFKNG
+2754 TLSKIKHLKNG
-2765 QSSNGLGEDTLG
+2765 QTSNGLGEDTLG

-2796 SRDNKAVAR
+2796 SRDNRAVSR

-2840 SLTHMALMQ
+2840 SLTHMVLMQ
-2849 RRQETQTLPPP
+2849 RRQETHTIPTPPP
-2860 VPPNVAPGQGQ
+2860 NPPPGQGQ
-2871 PPAATVHYQH
+2871 APAASVHYQH

-2939 MAHNTNSNAEGSTLG
+2939 MAHNTTSNVEGGTLG
-2954 VLFEFWTKVTPCI
+2954 VLFEFWAKVTPCI

-2975 PANKDMHAQSSVD
+2975 PTINKDQPQSSVD

-3012 LKETNSTVLGKL
+3012 LKDTNSTVLGKL
-3024 LPMWST
+3024 LPMWSP

-3042 HVRLQNVRDYAP
+3042 HVRLQNVRDCAP
-3054 DYEELQTNKSEALLK
+3054 DYEEQQAFRSEALLK

>member
-123 SCILPFLDKD
+123 CCILPFLDKD

-240 FYYWPAFDA
+240 FYYWPAFDP
-249 NLFDRKVLLSKLT
+249 NLFDRRVLLSKLT
-262 NDLVPFT
+262 NDLMPFT

-315 REHANLEFGDILH
+315 REHGNLGFGDILH

-358 ASYNGNHPIRYCGQC
+358 ASYNGNHPIRYCAQC

-426 ESSSD
+426 DSSVD
-431 AKKNGHALTPD
+431 AKKNGGNGTVD
-442 NISLEERQMLGRYGI
+442 NISLEERQQLGRYGI
-457 WLLVGRCTPT
+457 WLLVGRCTPN

-517 ICRIHYN
+517 ICRVHYN

-683 DPQVQQQQAKIP
+683 DPQCQLQAKLP
-695 KTPCKESKAEMANPP
+695 KTPCKEAKAEMANPP

-754 LMLDILLKQME
+754 LMLDILLRQME

-860 DKEKTRERDVSL
+860 DKEKTRDVSL

-882 PLGGFADIFKLDQF
+882 PLGGF
-896 FSDDG
+896 
-901 KIIIMAGPVPVAVPQ
+901 AGPVPVAVPQ

-962 TVSEQLDLASILP
+962 TVSEQLDLGSILP

-995 VSVTKASVMG
+995 ASVTKASVMG

-1012 NGGENGS
+1012 TAGGENGS
-1019 GSDEDEEEEDSDDFW
+1019 GSDDEEEEEDSDDFW

-1046 QLPQPLQ
+1046 QLPQTLQ

-1080 MALHGDALAKAARE
+1080 MALHGDALSKAAKE
-1094 QRGFFIWCQENL
+1094 HRGFFIWCQENL

-1253 LSDRKMLGWEFFLNR
+1253 LSDRKLLGWDFFLNR
-1268 FDTLFV
+1268 FDTLFI

-1293 NSDNGSEALSA
+1293 NSDNSSEALSA

-1316 DTSGSMAKT
+1316 DTTGSMAKT

-1351 SKFAV
+1351 SKFV

-1381 GQFLG
+1381 
-1386 SSSGNQNASTASH
+1386 
-1399 SVATTSNPLHTRSK
+1399 
-1413 AALPPPPCP
+1413 
-1422 IHHAPPHNT
+1422 
-1431 AFTYHHHPHPHHHP
+1431 
-1445 HSHPHHP
+1445 
-1452 HPYTHATHHPHTH
+1452 
-1465 TYTHTH
+1465 
-1471 PHSHTAGSSAQVAT
+1471 
-1485 FASAHS
+1485 
-1491 QSHQYLVHCVP
+1491 
-1502 PSHHSPMP
+1502 
-1510 TLQEAETLLRSQ
+1510 
-1522 AAQQPF
+1522 
-1528 QPTTNATTSTTITSS
+1528 
-1543 SMQPA
+1543 
-1548 TVVTAV
+1548 
-1554 AATTTATVTTNAT
+1554 
-1567 STTSAAGMP
+1567 
-1576 TTASS
+1576 
-1581 TSGHTFATSLH
+1581 
-1592 SHFQKH
+1592 
-1598 PSAPN
+1598 
-1603 LLPPQPMVTAPS
+1603 
-1615 PSPSALAFPMH
+1615 
-1626 CTCDVAPHSGANA
+1626 
-1639 AAAAAG
+1639 
-1645 TTGSTTANPDG
+1645 DG

-1664 NDDNLI
+1664 NDENLI

-1704 FPSEDKPVTRTQN
+1704 FPSEEKPVTKTQN

-1736 HTTPDSLRV
+1736 HTTPGNLRV

-1780 APNPTHTSGESYQN
+1780 APNPVNTSGESYQN
-1794 IVFNYSLWHLEQY
+1794 LVFNYSLWNLEQY

-1839 MIMNS
+1839 VIMNS

-1858 TILDIQGVGG
+1858 TILDIQGVGS
-1868 AARSRDV
+1868 ARSRDV
-1875 SQPSLGTDPDDKE
+1875 SQPSLGTDPEDKD

-1961 FDDTIHFEDIL
+1961 FDDTIHFEDIT
-1972 PTAKMEL
+1972 PSKMESL
-1979 RNRRTVEYTEE
+1979 RKYTEE
-1990 KSSKSLKSMITTKT
+1990 KTNKSHKSMITTKT

-2011 IKGSTSESVSTTVV
+2011 IKTNSSDK
-2025 TTHTRHSLQEG
+2025 EG
-2036 VRMIVTPLVGPET
+2036 VRMIVTPLVGTEI

-2064 VTVRNKSLEN
+2064 VTVRNKSLES

-2096 LQDMPAATT
+2096 LQDMPVTTT
-2105 AAASVSSKPGS
+2105 AQINKPS

-2127 GTAAPAVTTKPIG
+2127 SSAAAAAAKSIG

-2160 RREKKSQTKSLR
+2160 RQKKTQAKTLRCADKS
-2172 RTDKTYGSPESPLSK
+2172 YGSPDSPLSK
-2187 MSVMPNPRDEVDAGL
+2187 MNVMPNPRDELDAGL
-2202 LPPPKSIAALEI
+2202 LPTPKNIAALEI

-2227 TVATLVER
+2227 TVAGLVER
-2235 VRDGLNLPDISHLK
+2235 VRDGLSLPDISHLRQ

-2263 TASSRNNSPRRLI
+2263 TQSSRNNSPRRLI

-2286 PNASAAAASA
+2286 ANAPTTNATAAAAA
-2296 DAQTQA
+2296 APATTTTP
-2302 SSQAQSQAQPD
+2302 AQPPAD

-2321 VTQDLKQTSGDRPT
+2321 VTQELKQQP
-2335 NAAGPSATSNSIKR
+2335 AAAAIQPQGSTKR
-2349 PRQKLAPF
+2349 PRQKMAPF

-2366 IRSRYAGSWPP
+2366 IRSRFAGSWPP
-2377 PPFQPAEEHDEDGD
+2377 PPFQPVATDHDDDAD
-2391 EATDMP
+2391 EAAETS
-2397 NGHTTHAANH
+2397 NGHTHTIATAQQ
-2407 APRGSSRRV
+2407 RGSSRRV

-2437 EEIGILIVILGT
+2437 EEIGIFIVILGT

-2459 PFLPEVLTISSRI
+2459 PFLPEVLTMTSRI
-2472 CLSGTHAWQ
+2472 CLSSTHAWQ
-2481 GENGLPLAS
+2481 GESSLPLAS

-2509 NGIFLQVFQTQMKIK
+2509 NGIFLQVFQTQMKMK
-2524 IRHNHFRSIAKAL
+2524 IRHKHFRSIARAL

-2551 VCESLTSKKALPI
+2551 VCDTLTSKKALPV
-2564 DQLPVIF
+2564 DQLPIIF

-2578 QCVPAEAGVG
+2578 QCVPTEAGVG
-2588 LAVWSQAMQAME
+2588 QAVWSQAMQAME
-2600 SLLRQVIVIMPS
+2600 SLLRQVIVVMPN
-2612 LSNAEYMLDLIATT
+2612 LSNAEYMLDLMVST

-2655 QTLYDLCTL
+2655 PTLYELCTL

-2713 GTLPP
+2713 GSLPP
-2718 GALPG
+2718 GALNG
-2723 LPDAAPVL
+2723 LPDEPPVL

-2740 TYINDVID
+2740 QYINDVID

-2765 QSSNGLGEDTLG
+2765 QASNGLSEDTLG

-2796 SRDNKAVAR
+2796 NRDNKAVSR

-2840 SLTHMALMQ
+2840 SLTHMALLQ
-2849 RRQETQTLPPP
+2849 RRQETHTLPPLS
-2860 VPPNVAPGQGQ
+2860 VN
-2871 PPAATVHYQH
+2871 PPAAGQAPVVSVHYQH

-2939 MAHNTNSNAEGSTLG
+2939 MAHNTNSNAEGCTLG
-2954 VLFEFWTKVTPCI
+2954 VLFEFWAKVTPCI

-2975 PANKDMHAQSSVD
+2975 PANKDQGAQPNAD
-2988 FQTQSANSKLSEMV
+2988 FQAQSANSKLSEMV

-3054 DYEELQTNKSEALLK
+3054 DYEEQQTNKSEALLK

-3084 ASTATQFYSI
+3084 SSTATQFYSI

>member
-24 RALHEY
+24 RCLHEY

-37 VLPAPSGVDI
+37 ILPAPSGVDI

-68 PHELIRDPLEDPTRM
+68 PHDLIRDPSEDPTRM

-88 LEYGNLYNALTML
+88 LEYGNLYNALTIL

-123 SCILPFLDKD
+123 CCILPFLDKD

-141 VSSTI
+141 ASSTI
-146 SVLPPALHQD
+146 SVLPPALYQD

-170 TRRSADEQECQA
+170 TRKNADEQESQA

-192 VLQYSKNPAH
+192 ILQYSNNPAH

-215 NVVKDILCVV
+215 NVVKDILCVT
-225 AYGTAVS
+225 AYGTSAA
-232 RSSAAKLL
+232 RFAAAKLL
-240 FYYWPAFDA
+240 FYYWPAFDP

-262 NDLVPFT
+262 NDLVPFV
-269 CQREHCPNAGNAE
+269 CQREHCPNSGNAE
-282 AAKVCYD
+282 AGKVCFD

-315 REHANLEFGDILH
+315 REHANLTFGDILH

-334 MVCENKNCRSNEKS
+334 MVCENKNCRSTEKS

-358 ASYNGNHPIRYCGQC
+358 ASYNGNHPIRYCAQC
-373 HSNRHNSRRGGDHVV
+373 HSNRHNSRRGIDHVV
-388 HRSLQPAWQ
+388 HRSLPPAWQ
-397 MDPEMQ
+397 MDAEMQ
-403 MHMVESVVSL
+403 MHMVECVISL

-426 ESSSD
+426 ES
-431 AKKNGHALTPD
+431 AEMKKNGSSGSTAGTAYAPNGLVPD
-442 NISLEERQMLGRYGI
+442 NISPEERQQLGRYGI
-457 WLLVGRCTPT
+457 WLLVGRCSPT

-472 EVLGRIL
+472 EILGRIL

-494 AAGQI
+494 AGQI
-499 ESTIEKLKVDHV
+499 ESTIEKLKTDHV
-511 CNWLKE
+511 VGWLKE

-595 NELKIVL
+595 NDLKIVL

-638 ALHWLQILT
+638 ALHWLQILS
-647 KLEILIPLVQLF
+647 KLGILIPLNQLF
-659 AMFGDGVRIMK
+659 AMFEDGVRIMK
-670 YGIQHELMREKEK
+670 YGIQQELMREKECKGAAKTAPK
-683 DPQVQQQQAKIP
+683 DG
-695 KTPCKESKAEMANPP
+695 KTDVNNPP

-765 LQDVEQHMGIHTSV
+765 LQDIEQHMGIYTSV
-779 CENVSRLIKC
+779 CENVSRLLKC

-803 ALKVAECAYCEAS
+803 SLKECAYCEAS
-816 TMWHQLSTKLVE
+816 IMWHQLSTKIVQ
-828 FMAPLNPVRP
+828 FMAPLNPSRP
-838 PDVPIEDIIEE
+838 PDLPLEDIIEE
-849 EKSSRKSPPES
+849 EKSSRKSPPEG

-882 PLGGFADIFKLDQF
+882 PLGGF
-896 FSDDG
+896 S
-901 KIIIMAGPVPVAVPQ
+901 GPVPVAVPQ

-929 PHVCSNNENGHS
+929 PHVCSNNSNGQTIETI
-941 VDNNELRKVHATDEI
+941 ELRKVQATDEI

-962 TVSEQLDLASILP
+962 TVSEQLDLASLLP
-975 TDRAI
+975 ADRAV

-995 VSVTKASVMG
+995 VSVTKASVIG
-1005 ENGANGS
+1005 ENGVNGS
-1012 NGGENGS
+1012 TGGACVDNAS
-1019 GSDEDEEEEDSDDFW
+1019 LSDEDEEDEDGDDFW
-1034 HTSVGKFKFTLD
+1034 HTSVGKFKFALD

-1065 KKPEIL
+1065 KKPDIL
-1071 YYVLQCLKT
+1071 YYILQCLNV
-1080 MALHGDALAKAARE
+1080 MALHGDALSKAAKE
-1094 QRGFFIWCQENL
+1094 HRGFFIWCQENL
-1106 LIKNLWELCN
+1106 LIKNLWDLCN
-1116 AEHSHICQVCV
+1116 AEQSHICQVCV

-1148 EAFHDVDWRV
+1148 EAFHDTDWRV

-1175 TPLRSEVG
+1175 IPLRTEVG

-1253 LSDRKMLGWEFFLNR
+1253 LSDRKVLTWEFFLNR

-1274 EAQINLEKCGD
+1274 EAQITLEKGGD
-1285 ISYLRDLR
+1285 IAYLRDLR
-1293 NSDNGSEALSA
+1293 NSENGSEALSS

-1316 DTSGSMAKT
+1316 DTTTGSMAKT
-1325 LSASFGTKWPYKRTM
+1325 LSASFGTKWPYKRTL

-1345 MAPRQD
+1345 MVPRQD
-1351 SKFAV
+1351 SKFV
-1356 PEKEKIYSRQVS
+1356 PDKEKIYSRQIS

-1381 GQFLG
+1381 
-1386 SSSGNQNASTASH
+1386 
-1399 SVATTSNPLHTRSK
+1399 
-1413 AALPPPPCP
+1413 
-1422 IHHAPPHNT
+1422 
-1431 AFTYHHHPHPHHHP
+1431 
-1445 HSHPHHP
+1445 
-1452 HPYTHATHHPHTH
+1452 
-1465 TYTHTH
+1465 
-1471 PHSHTAGSSAQVAT
+1471 
-1485 FASAHS
+1485 
-1491 QSHQYLVHCVP
+1491 
-1502 PSHHSPMP
+1502 
-1510 TLQEAETLLRSQ
+1510 
-1522 AAQQPF
+1522 
-1528 QPTTNATTSTTITSS
+1528 
-1543 SMQPA
+1543 
-1548 TVVTAV
+1548 
-1554 AATTTATVTTNAT
+1554 
-1567 STTSAAGMP
+1567 
-1576 TTASS
+1576 
-1581 TSGHTFATSLH
+1581 
-1592 SHFQKH
+1592 
-1598 PSAPN
+1598 
-1603 LLPPQPMVTAPS
+1603 
-1615 PSPSALAFPMH
+1615 
-1626 CTCDVAPHSGANA
+1626 
-1639 AAAAAG
+1639 
-1645 TTGSTTANPDG
+1645 DG

-1664 NDDNLI
+1664 NDDNI
-1670 GLLSRITEL
+1670 MGLLSRITEL

-1684 ETIHLLVFMLM
+1684 ETIHLLVFLLM

-1704 FPSEDKPVTRTQN
+1704 FPSEDKPISKTQS

-1722 LFLLLGHNQIDKTF
+1722 LFLLLGHNQLDKTF
-1736 HTTPDSLRV
+1736 HATAECLRA

-1760 DQNHLIGGL
+1760 DQNHLIGGH
-1769 ILPSVMQIILY
+1769 ILPTVMQVILY
-1780 APNPTHTSGESYQN
+1780 APNPHNLTGDAYQKQ
-1794 IVFNYSLWHLEQY
+1794 VFNYSLWHLEQY
-1807 PRRNWLFTLLVVL
+1807 PRRNWIFTMLVIL
-1820 YKYSYTQPPLSGY
+1820 YKYSYTQPPQSSY
-1833 VISAIR
+1833 TNSAIR
-1839 MIMNS
+1839 VVMNS
-1844 LRGHFHQCRRIPTT
+1844 LRNHFHQCRRIPTT
-1858 TILDIQGVGG
+1858 ILDIPGTT
-1868 AARSRDV
+1868 RSRDV

-1888 ASPPASPMFPSEGT
+1888 QSPPASPMFPSEGT
-1902 SAASKSKGQN
+1902 SGASKGKGQN

-1922 FRKYNDSSLDADE
+1922 FRKYTDSSLDADE

-1949 DSTLHGSSAPGS
+1949 DSTLQGSSAPGS
-1961 FDDTIHFEDIL
+1961 FDDTMHLEEITTTKVEVL
-1972 PTAKMEL
+1972 KQRKTSEL
-1979 RNRRTVEYTEE
+1979 HDE
-1990 KSSKSLKSMITTKT
+1990 KSSKTLKSMITTKT

-2011 IKGSTSESVSTTVV
+2011 IKATAADTVSTTIV
-2025 TTHTRHSLQEG
+2025 TTHSRHSLQEG
-2036 VRMIVTPLVGPET
+2036 VRMIVTPLVARET
-2049 TETAIV
+2049 TETAII

-2064 VTVRNKSLEN
+2064 ITVRNKTFSDSG
-2074 AAAST
+2074 ATST

-2084 AIATNHLKALGA
+2084 AIATNHLKALGT
-2096 LQDMPAATT
+2096 LQDTQFKVVDAKGSQ
-2105 AAASVSSKPGS
+2105 ASSN
-2116 SSGSGSRSTNG
+2116 GSRSTNG
-2127 GTAAPAVTTKPIG
+2127 SSEGSEKRGAAKAKMIETQQSLVSARKVMG
-2140 RHKTIV
+2140 RQKTIV
-2146 ECSAGTSSSSADEA
+2146 ECNASSSSPGTDDSRLSANHKTKPQSKTLK
-2160 RREKKSQTKSLR
+2160 RSEKA
-2172 RTDKTYGSPESPLSK
+2172 YGSPDSPLSK
-2187 MSVMPNPRDEVDAGL
+2187 MNVMPNPTDELDSSC
-2202 LPPPKSIAALEI
+2202 LPTPKSITSLEI
-2214 PTPERLLPIGTQD
+2214 PTPERLLPIGPQQSVT
-2227 TVATLVER
+2227 AIVER
-2235 VRDGLNLPDISHLK
+2235 VREGLHLPDISHLK
-2249 QDSLDVSESTKDDV
+2249 QDSLDASESMKDDV
-2263 TASSRNNSPRRLI
+2263 TSNSCTNSPRRLI
-2276 KQVALESPPN
+2276 KQVALEESLICGGN
-2286 PNASAAAASA
+2286 NMNKEETT
-2296 DAQTQA
+2296 DH
-2302 SSQAQSQAQPD
+2302 
-2313 LHTSILKN
+2313 HTSLLK
-2321 VTQDLKQTSGDRPT
+2321 TMKLKVRMNSNSGDGE
-2335 NAAGPSATSNSIKR
+2335 NVVAGPAQMPTSSHTKSDSSKR
-2349 PRQKLAPF
+2349 PRQKMAPF
-2357 NVDTNAIPD
+2357 NMDMNILPD
-2366 IRSRYAGSWPP
+2366 MRSRYAGSFPP
-2377 PPFQPAEEHDEDGD
+2377 PPYQSPDEQFDELEDGQ
-2391 EATDMP
+2391 ENGGTQQSGHQP
-2397 NGHTTHAANH
+2397 NRVST
-2407 APRGSSRRV
+2407 RRV
-2416 GDYTIVERC
+2416 GDYAVCERC
-2425 SDCGAV
+2425 SECGAL

-2437 EEIGILIVILGT
+2437 EEVGLLIVILGT

-2459 PFLPEVLTISSRI
+2459 PFLPEILTITAKISST
-2472 CLSGTHAWQ
+2472 STFAWQ
-2481 GENGLPLAS
+2481 GENGPPLVC

-2496 LQFIRCV
+2496 LQFLRCV
-2503 LHQLAP
+2503 LHQLTP
-2509 NGIFLQVFQTQMKIK
+2509 NGIFLQILQTDVIKK
-2524 IRHNHFRSIAKAL
+2524 IRRNTFRSIVKAL
-2537 QDFQDLNATSPIYM
+2537 QDFQELNASSPVYM
-2551 VCESLTSKKALPI
+2551 VCEALQAKKSLPLEL
-2564 DQLPVIF
+2564 LPVIF

-2578 QCVPAEAGVG
+2578 QCIPVDSNISPAA
-2588 LAVWSQAMQAME
+2588 WIQATTSLE
-2600 SLLRQVIVIMPS
+2600 NLLRQVLVHLPTVTNHENLLSLIV
-2612 LSNAEYMLDLIATT
+2612 AT

-2633 KTLLDPYSKIMA
+2633 KTLLDPYSKILA

-2655 QTLYDLCTL
+2655 HVLYDICIYG
-2664 NTRSFNKDRDK
+2664 RSFSRDRDK
-2675 NLLCRQM
+2675 QYLCRQL
-2682 IFEFVQALKFK
+2682 IFEFIQALKFK
-2693 SNIPDHNLLMIIGFV
+2693 ISIPDHNLLMIIGFV

-2713 GTLPP
+2713 CAFPPGTLQGIPDLPP
-2718 GALPG
+2718 A
-2723 LPDAAPVL
+2723 L
-2731 TTNAADCLR
+2731 TTNAAECLR
-2740 TYINDVID
+2740 QYINDVID

-2754 TLSKIKNFKNG
+2754 TLNKIKNFKNS
-2765 QSSNGLGEDTLG
+2765 QTQNGLSEDTLG
-2777 GVLKGAVAQYLAL
+2777 GVLKGAVSQYLAM

-2805 YLPWLNNAP
+2805 YLPWLYNAP

-2849 RRQETQTLPPP
+2849 RRS
-2860 VPPNVAPGQGQ
+2860 
-2871 PPAATVHYQH
+2871 TVHIA
-2881 QGVTYSQ
+2881 GVTPAHTTGNSALLHNQPYQ
-2888 PVPQE
+2888 PVPQD

-2911 QSKTSVLHMS
+2911 QSKASVLHMS

-2939 MAHNTNSNAEGSTLG
+2939 IAHASNNSEGNTMG
-2954 VLFEFWTKVTPCI
+2954 VLFEFWAKVTPCI
-2967 LQLVSHAK
+2967 LQLVSHSK
-2975 PANKDMHAQSSVD
+2975 PPKDTTGEFSQ
-2988 FQTQSANSKLSEMV
+2988 NSNAKLSEMV

-3012 LKETNSTVLGKL
+3012 LRETNSTVLSKL
-3024 LPMWST
+3024 LPLWSP

-3054 DYEELQTNKSEALLK
+3054 DYQEQQTQQSRILLR

>member
-1 MTGSFKVQLINMGTR
+1 MSDTFKNQLVNMGTR

-24 RALHEY
+24 RCLHDS
-30 HVRLLHN
+30 HVRLLQN
-37 VLPAPSGVDI
+37 TQPTPSGVDI

-68 PHELIRDPLEDPTRM
+68 PHELIRDPSEDPTRM

-123 SCILPFLDKD
+123 CCILPFLDKD

-141 VSSTI
+141 VSSTM

-182 CQSVSSVIMM
+182 CQAVSSVIMM
-192 VLQYSKNPAH
+192 VLQYSHNPAH

-215 NVVKDILCVV
+215 NVVKDILCVI
-225 AYGTAVS
+225 AYGTSMS

-240 FYYWPAFDA
+240 FYYWPAFDP

-262 NDLVPFT
+262 NDMVPFV
-269 CQREHCPNAGNAE
+269 CQCEQCPNAGNAE
-282 AAKVCYD
+282 AAKVCFD

-294 TYAPDCPP
+294 SYAPDCPP

-315 REHANLEFGDILH
+315 RKHANLEFGDILH

-334 MVCENKNCRSNEKS
+334 MVCENKNCRSTDKA

-358 ASYNGNHPIRYCGQC
+358 ASYNGNHPIRYCSLC

-388 HRSLQPAWQ
+388 HRSLQIIWQ
-397 MDPEMQ
+397 MDPEIQ
-403 MHMVESVVSL
+403 MHMVESVISL

-426 ESSSD
+426 DGAD
-431 AKKNGHALTPD
+431 AKKNGGNGTPD
-442 NISLEERQMLGRYGI
+442 TITLEERQMLGRYGI

-467 ADTPV
+467 PEMPV

-479 SMLFHWFHVTAYSYD
+479 SMLFHWFHVTACSYD
-494 AAGQI
+494 ASQI
-499 ESTIEKLKVDHV
+499 ESTIEKLKVEHV

-589 VAEKEL
+589 VGEKEL

-647 KLEILIPLVQLF
+647 KLGILIPLVQLF

-670 YGIQHELMREKEK
+670 YGVQHELMREKEGQGK
-683 DPQVQQQQAKIP
+683 GP
-695 KTPCKESKAEMANPP
+695 KTPLKETKNELGNPP

-803 ALKVAECAYCEAS
+803 SLKVAECAYCEAS
-816 TMWHQLSTKLVE
+816 IMWHQLATKLVQ

-838 PDVPIEDIIEE
+838 PDIPIEDIIEE

-860 DKEKTRERDVSL
+860 DKEKSRERDVSL

-882 PLGGFADIFKLDQF
+882 PLGGFADILKLDQF

-929 PHVCSNNENGHS
+929 PHVCSNNDNGHS
-941 VDNNELRKVHATDEI
+941 VDSIELRKVHATDEI

-975 TDRAI
+975 ADRAI

-995 VSVTKASVMG
+995 VSVTRASVLG
-1005 ENGANGS
+1005 ENGGANGS
-1012 NGGENGS
+1012 TGGGAGENGS
-1019 GSDEDEEEEDSDDFW
+1019 VSDEEEDEEEGEDFW

-1046 QLPQPLQ
+1046 QLPQTLQ

-1071 YYVLQCLKT
+1071 YYVLQCLNV

-1094 QRGFFIWCQENL
+1094 HRGFFIWCQENL
-1106 LIKNLWELCN
+1106 LIKNLWGLCN
-1116 AEHSHICQVCV
+1116 AEHSHICQASV

-1148 EAFHDVDWRV
+1148 EAFHDTDWRI

-1175 TPLRSEVG
+1175 TPLRTEVG

-1253 LSDRKMLGWEFFLNR
+1253 LSDRKILNWEFFLNR

-1274 EAQINLEKCGD
+1274 EAQINLEKCGG

-1293 NSDNGSEALSA
+1293 NSENGSEALSS

-1345 MAPRQD
+1345 MIPRQD
-1351 SKFAV
+1351 SKFM
-1356 PEKEKIYSRQVS
+1356 PEKEKIYSRQIS

-1381 GQFLG
+1381 
-1386 SSSGNQNASTASH
+1386 
-1399 SVATTSNPLHTRSK
+1399 
-1413 AALPPPPCP
+1413 
-1422 IHHAPPHNT
+1422 
-1431 AFTYHHHPHPHHHP
+1431 
-1445 HSHPHHP
+1445 
-1452 HPYTHATHHPHTH
+1452 
-1465 TYTHTH
+1465 
-1471 PHSHTAGSSAQVAT
+1471 
-1485 FASAHS
+1485 
-1491 QSHQYLVHCVP
+1491 
-1502 PSHHSPMP
+1502 
-1510 TLQEAETLLRSQ
+1510 
-1522 AAQQPF
+1522 
-1528 QPTTNATTSTTITSS
+1528 
-1543 SMQPA
+1543 
-1548 TVVTAV
+1548 
-1554 AATTTATVTTNAT
+1554 
-1567 STTSAAGMP
+1567 
-1576 TTASS
+1576 
-1581 TSGHTFATSLH
+1581 
-1592 SHFQKH
+1592 
-1598 PSAPN
+1598 
-1603 LLPPQPMVTAPS
+1603 
-1615 PSPSALAFPMH
+1615 
-1626 CTCDVAPHSGANA
+1626 
-1639 AAAAAG
+1639 
-1645 TTGSTTANPDG
+1645 DG
-1656 HIHSLGGL
+1656 HIHSLGGI

-1684 ETIHLLVFMLM
+1684 ETIHLLVFLLM

-1704 FPSEDKPVTRTQN
+1704 FPSEDKPVSKTQN

-1736 HTTPDSLRV
+1736 HTTPENLRV

-1769 ILPSVMQIILY
+1769 ILPSIMQIILY
-1780 APNPTHTSGESYQN
+1780 APNPSNTAADCYQN
-1794 IVFNYSLWHLEQY
+1794 LVFNYSLWYLEQY
-1807 PRRNWLFTLLVVL
+1807 PRRNWMLTVLVVL
-1820 YKYSYTQPPLSGY
+1820 YKYSYTQPPYSAY
-1833 VISAIR
+1833 VISAMR
-1839 MIMNS
+1839 MVMNS
-1844 LRGHFHQCRRIPTT
+1844 LRNHFHQCRRIPTT
-1858 TILDIQGVGG
+1858 TILDIQGTS
-1868 AARSRDV
+1868 RSRDV
-1875 SQPSLGTDPDDKE
+1875 SQPSLGTDPDEKD

-1922 FRKYNDSSLDADE
+1922 FRKYNDSSLEADE

-1961 FDDTIHFEDIL
+1961 FDDTVHFEETSLTKGDMQRARAARAI
-1972 PTAKMEL
+1972 
-1979 RNRRTVEYTEE
+1979 EYEE
-1990 KSSKSLKSMITTKT
+1990 KTSRTQHKSLITTKT

-2011 IKGSTSESVSTTVV
+2011 IRTTGGQEAVSTTVV
-2025 TTHTRHSLQEG
+2025 TTQARHSLQEG
-2036 VRMIVTPLVGPET
+2036 VRMIVTPLVGT
-2049 TETAIV
+2049 DAAAETAIV

-2064 VTVRNKSLEN
+2064 ITVRNKSLEN

-2096 LQDMPAATT
+2096 LQDIQAK
-2105 AAASVSSKPGS
+2105 SSDSNSKSLTS
-2116 SSGSGSRSTNG
+2116 SNGNRSTNSSTENSG
-2127 GTAAPAVTTKPIG
+2127 KCPQQLPPVTSQHVQNQQQQPPQHPPASSKKPIG

-2146 ECSAGTSSSSADEA
+2146 ECSAGTSSSSTGTDDSRLSANH
-2160 RREKKSQTKSLR
+2160 KKPAGKSLKR
-2172 RTDKTYGSPESPLSK
+2172 SDKAYGSPDSPLSK
-2187 MSVMPNPRDEVDAGL
+2187 MSVMPNPVDEVDTTK
-2202 LPPPKSIAALEI
+2202 LPAPKSIAALEI
-2214 PTPERLLPIGTQD
+2214 PTPERLLPIGTHESVSGLID
-2227 TVATLVER
+2227 RL
-2235 VRDGLNLPDISHLK
+2235 RDGLNLPDISHLK
-2249 QDSLDVSESTKDDV
+2249 QDSLDVSDSTKDDI
-2263 TASSRNNSPRRLI
+2263 TPSSRTTSPRRLI

-2286 PNASAAAASA
+2286 ASAAG
-2296 DAQTQA
+2296 QQ
-2302 SSQAQSQAQPD
+2302 D
-2313 LHTSILKN
+2313 LHSSILKS
-2321 VTQDLKQTSGDRPT
+2321 VTQEVKTTTSATVTASTSGVYTANKPE
-2335 NAAGPSATSNSIKR
+2335 APKR

-2357 NVDTNAIPD
+2357 NMDTSAMPD
-2366 IRSRYAGSWPP
+2366 IRSRFAGAWPP
-2377 PPFQPAEEHDEDGD
+2377 PPYQPPEELDDDMDDGI
-2391 EATDMP
+2391 ENG
-2397 NGHTTHAANH
+2397 NGHSGAAAQPN
-2407 APRGSSRRV
+2407 RVSTRRV
-2416 GDYTIVERC
+2416 GDYTICDRC
-2425 SDCGAV
+2425 TDCGAL

-2437 EEIGILIVILGT
+2437 EDIGILIVILGT

-2459 PFLPEVLTISSRI
+2459 PFLPEILTITSRI
-2472 CLSGTHAWQ
+2472 CLTSTHSWQ
-2481 GENGLPLAS
+2481 GENGPALVC
-2490 SAQAVA
+2490 SAQAVS

-2509 NGIFLQVFQTQMKIK
+2509 NGIFVQVFQTQVKMKV
-2524 IRHNHFRSIAKAL
+2524 RHNSFRSIARAL
-2537 QDFQDLNATSPIYM
+2537 QDFQELNATHPIYM
-2551 VCESLTSKKALPI
+2551 VCESLQSKKSLPVE
-2564 DQLPVIF
+2564 QLPVIF

-2578 QCVPAEAGVG
+2578 HCVPTELTTGPGV
-2588 LAVWSQAMQAME
+2588 WQQAMQAME
-2600 SLLRQVIVIMPS
+2600 SLLRQVIVLLPNLANPEHLLGIMVATLK
-2612 LSNAEYMLDLIATT
+2612 LSI
-2626 LRLNCVP
+2626 VP
-2633 KTLLDPYSKIMA
+2633 KTLLDPYSKIIGF
-2645 YCVQHTNLEY
+2645 CVQNTNLEY
-2655 QTLYDLCTL
+2655 HSLYELCTL
-2664 NTRSFNKDRDK
+2664 NMRSFSKDRDK
-2675 NLLCRQM
+2675 MLLCRQL

-2693 SNIPDHNLLMIIGFV
+2693 TNIPDNNLLMIIGFV
-2708 LLDAG
+2708 LHDAG

-2718 GALPG
+2718 GTLVGFPQ
-2723 LPDAAPVL
+2723 APPPL
-2731 TTNAADCLR
+2731 TTNAADCMR
-2740 TYINDVID
+2740 QYVNDVID

-2765 QSSNGLGEDTLG
+2765 QIQNGLGEDTLG

-2796 SRDNKAVAR
+2796 TRDNKSSSR

-2840 SLTHMALMQ
+2840 SLTHLALTQ
-2849 RRQETQTLPPP
+2849 RRNERHAIPIPLQQ
-2860 VPPNVAPGQGQ
+2860 VPPTV
-2871 PPAATVHYQH
+2871 PPAAVHYQH
-2881 QGVTYSQ
+2881 HHQQPSGMAPFAMPVSQ
-2888 PVPQE
+2888 E
-2893 ASCHIAD
+2893 SSCHIAD

-2934 VYLEQ
+2934 VYLEHV
-2939 MAHNTNSNAEGSTLG
+2939 ARSSNNAEGNTMG
-2954 VLFEFWTKVTPCI
+2954 VLFEFWAKVTPCI
-2967 LQLVSHAK
+2967 LQLVSHARPPK
-2975 PANKDMHAQSSVD
+2975 ESSGSGVGGAGIAD
-2988 FQTQSANSKLSEMV
+2988 FTQNPNAKSPNAKLSEMV

-3012 LKETNSTVLGKL
+3012 LKETNSTILGKL
-3024 LPMWST
+3024 LPLWSP
-3030 VLSSQTQLSDTL
+3030 VLSSQTQLSKTL
-3042 HVRLQNVRDYAP
+3042 HVRLQNVRDNAP
-3054 DYEELQTNKSEALLK
+3054 DFEEQQTHPSDALLK